1 MKNSIMKKLLAL
13 LVCVIMAVGV
23 LPMAALAEALPY
35 GKAEETKSGPSAPE
49 NDDAWKTVSIST
61 TVKTLGYKLVD
72 SMSPGNKYMILNT
85 NAAGDAKT
93 LGLGYNS
100 SNTLIIGSY
109 SAYSVSELGNEKFV
123 MYNGDIFG
131 DDFGGAVWDYYTAG
145 SSNYI
150 DNSYYQDSSNNNY
163 SLYYN
168 DYYYSN
174 GLDFSSTYYTPIGYS
189 STYGPYFKSN
199 DYYIKYNSNSDF
211 YASTGGSTYYRT
223 YVYQYGSWDVTSDI
237 SAYAAL
243 SGKTNFYIQK
253 GAYSSSASVIDM
265 IKDNIY
271 VWLSKQQDHVYAEL
285 TDAYT
290 ISGTVTPG
298 TVGDYTL
305 TVKFGTV
312 TLGTITVH
320 VIDSAPT
327 AVNVSPSGRV
337 ILGAG
342 SDEYTG
348 SQMYIS
354 YTINGSTVTD
364 VIDITLAMV
373 SGHNINEAGIYENCS
388 VTYNGTTY
396 NNYTLDVYSPDYA
409 DYPEPGAI
417 SVDKTASGINW
428 FNTGL
433 ANVELSAKG
442 VPSSKGID
450 LVIIVDTSSS
460 MKQTVTDSTK
470 TRIEVL
476 RESLV
481 DLVDIL
487 STPNAS
493 GQLPDVNIAIA
504 DFNGHSTNT
513 NSSFAY
519 EATNR
524 FADDIEM
531 SSDLSYCPGNVYTG
545 PNAGMLFDTSAEE
558 QGYLDASAFVPAASL
573 KGNDFSSIRV
583 LTNRGTNYDAGLGYA
598 YQLAKAKK
606 EQNEAKGEDRDI
618 VVIFMSDG
626 APHQFNFFIKA
637 YRNEPVSSDYD
648 TTSEYNTAHTAWE
661 DANTNW
667 KNFITGSGTC
677 WLTNESNTLYMN
689 GNNGNKH
696 WYAEAIK
703 ANPKSEYSIVDMSSD
718 HHTAGTENVH
728 IIGDD
733 HMFNVNG
740 LGAELY
746 TIGFGLSEDTQI
758 ELTVDDQ
765 KKVLSRLS
773 SGDGYSYSAD
783 SASDLTE
790 AFESIVGKVLTA
802 AKYAYY
808 EDTMGEAF
816 ELQTGDHGTNKQTI
830 QVKRYTVVRKSD
842 VGKTFTIGG
851 SSITLTAENIDS
863 YVGQRIDGIDPV
875 VIETVTF
882 KSDGSEAYSDQ
893 IGSGTTNIIDNGV
906 IVAKYFRYNLS
917 STTKEITVPVMDTT
931 VVTDV
936 PDKQHPYT
944 MRSYSFSTDPFS
956 EGWTKENSSSGT
968 GSGWTYNSTNIYS
981 RSCNGSTIYTPNA
994 KLYTPEIGVPAAGGN
1009 FTIDVF
1015 YYSSKYGA
1023 VGDQLKFYVQEK
1035 IDGGWETSS
1044 LKLTHTITSDNYNFM
1059 HPCTV
1064 DLSGY
1069 EGKTVRIMM
1078 HHDVGK
1084 GYGIRVD
1091 NAVFCGYNFATA
1103 QSGATETKQLAPYTF
1118 YWIIG
1123 DITEDE
1129 IALSYNVYLK
1139 NSIHDNNQTGV
1150 ADGIYPTNSEATLHY
1165 TNYLDTKCKKDTVSP
1180 ELPWGSAVVRY
1191 AFYYVDESG
1200 KPIINLV
1207 SGQTGSFAN
1216 RIAAV
1221 DPTQYQKF
1229 RFGSTVNIDASELAE
1244 AYGLTLYDA
1253 ASAYSVNVGSNMSNG
1268 SWSITK
1274 GTDKAATTY
1283 VTGYSGSNFSNS
1295 TTATGANCSNTT
1307 VWFAVVYRV
1316 GARDDTIVV
1325 DYGLPVTVNVL
1336 ENDLLSMI
1344 NDKAIAGVASEDERP
1359 KAEGTLLDS
1368 TTGVALASG
1377 FGTEKQGTY
1386 GKAVVTDNARGTI
1399 RYQLNKTTEN
1409 GKPVLMNGVETLAY
1423 AVRCPYVDS
1432 TGATV
1437 DTYYY
1442 ANLTIIPATTVYY
1455 EDSFVTYSAEW
1466 SAVANNAPEQAQD
1479 RPGYNS
1485 NPQLDANN
1493 LYGYD
1498 PIYDDERAFSMN
1510 DYHKVTVNADTDSKN
1525 PPAASFTFKGT
1536 GFDVIS
1542 KTDSTSGL
1550 MIVQVTNSSGLVKSL
1565 IVDTYYGYTYNNGIW
1580 TPAPS
1585 EGTPGVW
1592 QVPVIKV
1599 SDLAYG
1605 EYTVTI
1611 KVIYNSSFN
1620 HTGSDSYTVYLDAIR
1635 IYDPAKGDA
1644 TAEAAYKSDGEAN
1657 PDFVRFRD
1665 FVFSRSV
1672 APNGTTQTTFTGAIF
1687 IDGMGEVTAPFNYL
1701 NPSPNNE
1708 IYLTPGQGVYF
1719 RLMTDKDPSNARFM
1733 IGTKLAFGDSGKLA
1747 LSQKNTSSNGTNSW
1761 IELTLVDDLSTTAD
1775 MYYELK
1781 NISWSTTTVN
1791 KKTYYVSSDLMF
1803 SNPATKGTSSVIS
1816 ITNIKVTSNDGVK
1829 FVTTT
1834 DSSANP
1840 NALLQENENS
1850 IVACCDVRGI
1860 EAAVEHLDYLYGDY
1874 TIGDVNGDG
1883 NVNTF
1888 DALLVMRYA
1897 LGLVELKG
1905 SKLKAAD
1912 FSGDGT
1918 VSSYD
1923 ALVLMRH
1930 VLGAD

>member
-1 MKNSIMKKLLAL
+1 
-13 LVCVIMAVGV
+13 
-23 LPMAALAEALPY
+23 
-35 GKAEETKSGPSAPE
+35 
-49 NDDAWKTVSIST
+49 
-61 TVKTLGYKLVD
+61 
-72 SMSPGNKYMILNT
+72 
-85 NAAGDAKT
+85 
-93 LGLGYNS
+93 
-100 SNTLIIGSY
+100 
-109 SAYSVSELGNEKFV
+109 
-123 MYNGDIFG
+123 
-131 DDFGGAVWDYYTAG
+131 
-145 SSNYI
+145 
-150 DNSYYQDSSNNNY
+150 
-163 SLYYN
+163 
-168 DYYYSN
+168 
-174 GLDFSSTYYTPIGYS
+174 
-189 STYGPYFKSN
+189 
-199 DYYIKYNSNSDF
+199 
-211 YASTGGSTYYRT
+211 
-223 YVYQYGSWDVTSDI
+223 
-237 SAYAAL
+237 
-243 SGKTNFYIQK
+243 
-253 GAYSSSASVIDM
+253 
-265 IKDNIY
+265 
-271 VWLSKQQDHVYAEL
+271 
-285 TDAYT
+285 
-290 ISGTVTPG
+290 
-298 TVGDYTL
+298 
-305 TVKFGTV
+305 
-312 TLGTITVH
+312 
-320 VIDSAPT
+320 
-327 AVNVSPSGRV
+327 
-337 ILGAG
+337 
-342 SDEYTG
+342 
-348 SQMYIS
+348 
-354 YTINGSTVTD
+354 
-364 VIDITLAMV
+364 
-373 SGHNINEAGIYENCS
+373 
-388 VTYNGTTY
+388 
-396 NNYTLDVYSPDYA
+396 
-409 DYPEPGAI
+409 
-417 SVDKTASGINW
+417 
-428 FNTGL
+428 
-433 ANVELSAKG
+433 
-442 VPSSKGID
+442 
-450 LVIIVDTSSS
+450 
-460 MKQTVTDSTK
+460 
-470 TRIEVL
+470 
-476 RESLV
+476 
-481 DLVDIL
+481 
-487 STPNAS
+487 
-493 GQLPDVNIAIA
+493 
-504 DFNGHSTNT
+504 
-513 NSSFAY
+513 
-519 EATNR
+519 
-524 FADDIEM
+524 
-531 SSDLSYCPGNVYTG
+531 
-545 PNAGMLFDTSAEE
+545 
-558 QGYLDASAFVPAASL
+558 
-573 KGNDFSSIRV
+573 
-583 LTNRGTNYDAGLGYA
+583 
-598 YQLAKAKK
+598 
-606 EQNEAKGEDRDI
+606 
-618 VVIFMSDG
+618 
-626 APHQFNFFIKA
+626 
-637 YRNEPVSSDYD
+637 
-648 TTSEYNTAHTAWE
+648 
-661 DANTNW
+661 
-667 KNFITGSGTC
+667 
-677 WLTNESNTLYMN
+677 
-689 GNNGNKH
+689 
-696 WYAEAIK
+696 
-703 ANPKSEYSIVDMSSD
+703 MSSD

-728 IIGDD
+728 TIGDD
-733 HMFNVNG
+733 NMFNVNG

-758 ELTVDDQ
+758 ELTVDNQ

-783 SASDLTE
+783 SASELTE

-816 ELQTGDHGTNKQTI
+816 ELQTKDHGSNKQTI
-830 QVKRYTVVRKSD
+830 QVKRYTVVKKSD
-842 VGKTFTIGG
+842 VGETFTIGG
-851 SSITLTAENIDS
+851 SSVTLTAENIDS

-882 KSDGSEAYSDQ
+882 NSDGSEAYSDQ

-917 STTKEITVPVMDTT
+917 GFAKEITVPIMDTT
-931 VVTDV
+931 IVTDV
-936 PDKQHPYT
+936 PDKQYPYT
-944 MRSYSFSTDPFS
+944 MRSYSFSTNPFN
-956 EGWTKENSSSGT
+956 EGWTQENSSSVSD
-968 GSGWTYNSTNIYS
+968 SGWKFNTEYYEIRSASYS
-981 RSCNGSTIYTPNA
+981 SGVFTPDA
-994 KLYTPEIGVPAAGGN
+994 RLYTPEIVVPKAGGS
-1009 FTIDVF
+1009 FIIDAVF
-1015 YYSSKYGA
+1015 YSNANGTY
-1023 VGDQLKFYVQEK
+1023 GDQLDFYIQEK
-1035 IDGGWETSS
+1035 VGESW
-1044 LKLTHTITSDNYNFM
+1044 ITGEKYYTYVMTADNYATYT
-1059 HPCTV
+1059 PVTI
-1064 DLSGY
+1064 DLVGY
-1069 EGKTVRIMM
+1069 ENKTVRIMM
-1078 HHDVGK
+1078 HHNV
-1084 GYGIRVD
+1084 GYGYGVSVD
-1091 NAVFCGYNFATA
+1091 NAFFYGYNFATA

-1139 NSIHDNNQTGV
+1139 NSILDNNQTGV
-1150 ADGIYPTNSEATLHY
+1150 ADGIYPTNTEATLHY
-1165 TNYLDTKCKKDTVSP
+1165 TNYLDTKCEKDTVSP

-1229 RFGSTVNIDASELAE
+1229 RFGSTVNINASELAE

-1253 ASAYSVNVGSNMSNG
+1253 ASAYSVTAGSGMSDG

-1295 TTATGANCSNTT
+1295 TTATGAKCSNTT

-1344 NDKAIAGVASEDERP
+1344 NDKTIAGVASKDDRP
-1359 KAEGTLLDS
+1359 KVEDTLLGS
-1368 TTGVALASG
+1368 TTGVALAEG
-1377 FGTEKQGTY
+1377 FGLEKAGTY
-1386 GKAVVTDNARGTI
+1386 AKAVVRDNARGTI
-1399 RYQLNKTTEN
+1399 SYQLNSF
-1409 GKPVLMNGVETLAY
+1409 MNGVETLAY

-1455 EDSFVTYSAEW
+1455 EDSFVTYSEEW
-1466 SAVANNAPEQAQD
+1466 TVPDNNENPEQAQD

-1498 PIYDDERAFSMN
+1498 PIYDDELAFSMN
-1510 DYHKVTVNADTDSKN
+1510 GYHKVTVNEATDSRN
-1525 PPAASFTFKGT
+1525 PPSASFTFKGT

-1550 MIVQVTNSSGLVKSL
+1550 MIVQVENSSGGLVKSL

-1580 TPAPS
+1580 TAVPS

-1635 IYDPAKGDA
+1635 IYDPAKGNE

-1665 FVFSRSV
+1665 FVFSRSGV
-1672 APNGTTQTTFTGAIF
+1672 QNGTEYTFTGAIF
-1687 IDGMGEVTAPFNYL
+1687 IDGMGEVTAPAEGYSFNYL

-1708 IYLTPGQGVYF
+1708 IYLAPGQGVYF

-1747 LSQKNTSSNGTNSW
+1747 LSQKNVSTYVTDPW
-1761 IELTLVDDLSTTAD
+1761 IELTLVNDLSTTAD

-1781 NISWSTTTVN
+1781 NISWSTTTIN
-1791 KKTYYVSSDLMF
+1791 EKTYYVSSDLMF

-1834 DSSANP
+1834 DSSADP

-1912 FSGDGT
+1912 FNGDGT

>member
-35 GKAEETKSGPSAPE
+35 GKAEETKSPAIPTDGWIQISGAQ
-49 NDDAWKTVSIST
+49 TVT
-61 TVKTLGYKLVD
+61 GYKLVNSFTAGKKYQILASNQVTD
-72 SMSPGNKYMILNT
+72 SV
-85 NAAGDAKT
+85 AT
-93 LGLGYNS
+93 LGISTS
-100 SNTLIIGSY
+100 SGSLVAISTDIG
-109 SAYSVSELGNEKFV
+109 VTDIGGEKFV
-123 MYNGDIFG
+123 TYEGDI
-131 DDFGGAVWDYYTAG
+131 DALPAANNVWLYTTEGYLNNTHSSYSSYYLYQSRTNTSSFTVSDSYACKFTYNNCVYNSTRGYYMIFNG
-145 SSNYI
+145 SSFAAA
-150 DNSYYQDSSNNNY
+150 DSVSSNNTY
-163 SLYYN
+163 IYEYG
-168 DYYYSN
+168 DWTI
-174 GLDFSSTYYTPIGYS
+174 STE
-189 STYGPYFKSN
+189 
-199 DYYIKYNSNSDF
+199 
-211 YASTGGSTYYRT
+211 
-223 YVYQYGSWDVTSDI
+223 
-237 SAYAAL
+237 YAAM
-243 SGKTNFYIQK
+243 SGKTTYVLQN
-253 GAYSSSASVIDM
+253 SSSLTEAAIKEM
-265 IKDNIY
+265 IRANLN
-271 VWLSKQQDHVYAEL
+271 VWVSNVADQAHADAQL
-285 TDAYT
+285 TEDYSF
-290 ISGTVTPG
+290 SGSVTPG
-298 TVGDYTL
+298 T
-305 TVKFGTV
+305 
-312 TLGTITVH
+312 
-320 VIDSAPT
+320 
-327 AVNVSPSGRV
+327 
-337 ILGAG
+337 
-342 SDEYTG
+342 
-348 SQMYIS
+348 
-354 YTINGSTVTD
+354 
-364 VIDITLAMV
+364 
-373 SGHNINEAGIYENCS
+373 
-388 VTYNGTTY
+388 NGT
-396 NNYTLDVYSPDYA
+396 YTLDVTYGGVSIGSIKVYIVDNAAPTVSVTPSGSVALGADSSALVGSTMYINYTIDGETVSETVDVTFGMVTPPAGQTFSDAGLYTGCTVTYNSIDGRTVTYANYTLNIYSLDYP

-417 SVDKTASGINW
+417 SVNKTASGIDW

-442 VPSSKGID
+442 VPSNKGVDI
-450 LVIIVDTSSS
+450 VIIVDTSTS
-460 MKQTVTDSTK
+460 MNSTVGTTGK

-481 DLVDIL
+481 KLVNTL
-487 STPNAS
+487 STPNVS
-493 GQLPDVNIAIA
+493 GELPDVNVAIA

-524 FADDIEM
+524 FEYDNEM
-531 SSDLSYCPGNVYTG
+531 SSNLSYCPGNVYTG
-545 PNAGMLFDTSAEE
+545 PNAGTSNDQAE
-558 QGYLDASAFVPAASL
+558 GKGHFNAAAFVPVSSL
-573 KGNDFSSIRV
+573 VGNDFSSIQV
-583 LTNRGTNYDAGLGYA
+583 EKGRGTNYDAGLGYA
-598 YQLAKAKK
+598 YLLAKAKK
-606 EQNEAKGEDRDI
+606 AQNDANHDERDI

-626 APHQFNFFIKA
+626 APHQFNFFVKA
-637 YRNEPVSSDYD
+637 YWNGNNSSWQ
-648 TTSEYNTAHTAWE
+648 A
-661 DANTNW
+661 ANTNW
-667 KNFITGSGTC
+667 RNFITGSGTSI
-677 WLTNESNTLYMN
+677 LYSESNSLYMN

-703 ANPKSEYSIVDMSSD
+703 GNSKSEYSIVDMSSD
-718 HHTAGTENVH
+718 HHTAGTDNVH
-728 IIGDD
+728 IVGDE

-746 TIGFGLSEDTQI
+746 TIGFGLSEDDQI
-758 ELTVDDQ
+758 ELTVDNQ

-783 SASDLTE
+783 SASELTE

-802 AKYAYY
+802 AKYAYF
-808 EDTMGEAF
+808 EDTIGEAF
-816 ELQTGDHGTNKQTI
+816 ELQTGDHGTNEQTI

-851 SSITLTAENIDS
+851 SSVTLTAENIDS

-875 VIETVTF
+875 VIETVNF
-882 KSDGSEAYSDQ
+882 NSDGSEAYSDQ
-893 IGSGTTNIIDNGV
+893 IGSGTTNIIENDV

-917 STTKEITVPVMDTT
+917 GFAKEITVPIMDTT
-931 VVTDV
+931 IVTDV
-936 PDKQHPYT
+936 PDKQYPYT
-944 MRSYSFSTDPFS
+944 MRSYSFSTNPFN
-956 EGWTKENSSSGT
+956 EGWTQENSSSVSD
-968 GSGWTYNSTNIYS
+968 SGWKFNTEYYEIRSASYS
-981 RSCNGSTIYTPNA
+981 SGVFTPDA
-994 KLYTPEIGVPAAGGN
+994 RLYTPEIVVPKAGGS
-1009 FTIDVF
+1009 FIIDAVF
-1015 YYSSKYGA
+1015 YSNANGTY
-1023 VGDQLKFYVQEK
+1023 GDQLDFYIQEK
-1035 IDGGWETSS
+1035 VGESW
-1044 LKLTHTITSDNYNFM
+1044 ITGEKYYTYVMTADNYETYT
-1059 HPCTV
+1059 PVTI
-1064 DLSGY
+1064 DLVGY
-1069 EGKTVRIMM
+1069 ENKTVRIMM
-1078 HHDVGK
+1078 HHNV
-1084 GYGIRVD
+1084 GYGYGVSVD
-1091 NAVFCGYNFATA
+1091 NAFFYGYNFATA

-1139 NSIHDNNQTGV
+1139 NSILDNNQTGV
-1150 ADGIYPTNSEATLHY
+1150 ADGIYPTNTEATLHY
-1165 TNYLDTKCKKDTVSP
+1165 TNYLDTKCMKDTVSP

-1221 DPTQYQKF
+1221 DPTQYMKP
-1229 RFGSTVNIDASELAE
+1229 RFGSTVNINASELAE

-1423 AVRCPYVDS
+1423 AVRCPYVDL

-1455 EDSFVTYSAEW
+1455 EDSFVNYSEEW
-1466 SAVANNAPEQAQD
+1466 TVPDNNENPEQAQD

-1498 PIYDDERAFSMN
+1498 PIYDDELAFSMN
-1510 DYHKVTVNADTDSKN
+1510 GYHKVTVNADTDSSN
-1525 PPAASFTFKGT
+1525 PPSANFTFKGT

-1550 MIVQVTNSSGLVKSL
+1550 MIVQVENSSGGLVKSL

-1580 TPAPS
+1580 TPVPS

-1665 FVFSRSV
+1665 FVFSRSGV
-1672 APNGTTQTTFTGAIF
+1672 QNGTTYTFTGAIF
-1687 IDGMGEVTAPFNYL
+1687 IDGMGEVTAPAEGYSFNYL

-1747 LSQKNTSSNGTNSW
+1747 LSQKNVSTYVTDPW
-1761 IELTLVDDLSTTAD
+1761 IELTLVNDLSTTAD

-1781 NISWSTTTVN
+1781 NISWSTTTIN
-1791 KKTYYVSSDLMF
+1791 EKTYYVSSDLMF

-1834 DSSANP
+1834 DSSADP

-1912 FSGDGT
+1912 FNGDGT
-1918 VSSYD
+1918 ASSYD

>member
-35 GKAEETKSGPSAPE
+35 GKAEETKSPAIPTDGWIQISGAQ
-49 NDDAWKTVSIST
+49 TVT
-61 TVKTLGYKLVD
+61 GYKLVNSFTAGKKYQILASNQVTD
-72 SMSPGNKYMILNT
+72 SV
-85 NAAGDAKT
+85 AT
-93 LGLGYNS
+93 LGISTS
-100 SNTLIIGSY
+100 SGSLVAISTDIG
-109 SAYSVSELGNEKFV
+109 VTDIGGEKFV
-123 MYNGDIFG
+123 TYEGDI
-131 DDFGGAVWDYYTAG
+131 DALPAANNVWLYTTEGYLNNTHSSYSSYYLYQSRTNTSSFTVSDSYACKFTYNNCVYNSTRGYYMIFNG
-145 SSNYI
+145 SSFAAA
-150 DNSYYQDSSNNNY
+150 DSVSSNNTY
-163 SLYYN
+163 IYEYG
-168 DYYYSN
+168 DWTI
-174 GLDFSSTYYTPIGYS
+174 STE
-189 STYGPYFKSN
+189 
-199 DYYIKYNSNSDF
+199 
-211 YASTGGSTYYRT
+211 
-223 YVYQYGSWDVTSDI
+223 
-237 SAYAAL
+237 YAAM
-243 SGKTNFYIQK
+243 SGKTTYVLQN
-253 GAYSSSASVIDM
+253 SSSLTEAAIKEM
-265 IKDNIY
+265 IRANLN
-271 VWLSKQQDHVYAEL
+271 VWVSNVADQAHADAQL
-285 TDAYT
+285 TEDYSF
-290 ISGTVTPG
+290 SGSVTPG
-298 TVGDYTL
+298 T
-305 TVKFGTV
+305 
-312 TLGTITVH
+312 
-320 VIDSAPT
+320 
-327 AVNVSPSGRV
+327 
-337 ILGAG
+337 
-342 SDEYTG
+342 
-348 SQMYIS
+348 
-354 YTINGSTVTD
+354 
-364 VIDITLAMV
+364 
-373 SGHNINEAGIYENCS
+373 
-388 VTYNGTTY
+388 NGT
-396 NNYTLDVYSPDYA
+396 YTLDVTYGGVSIGSIKVYIVDNAAPTVSVTPSGSVALGADSSALVGSTMYINYTIDGETVSETVDVTFGMVTPPAGQTFSDAGLYTGCTVTYNSIDGRTVTYANYTLNIYSLDYP

-417 SVDKTASGINW
+417 SVDKTASGIDW

-442 VPSSKGID
+442 VPSNKGVDI
-450 LVIIVDTSSS
+450 VVIVDTSTS
-460 MKQTVTDSTK
+460 MNSTVGTTGK

-481 DLVDIL
+481 KLVNTL
-487 STPNAS
+487 STPNVS
-493 GQLPDVNIAIA
+493 GELPDVNVAIA

-524 FADDIEM
+524 FEYDNEM
-531 SSDLSYCPGNVYTG
+531 SSNLSYCPGNVYTG
-545 PNAGMLFDTSAEE
+545 PNAGTSNDQAE
-558 QGYLDASAFVPAASL
+558 GKGHFNAAAFVPVSSL
-573 KGNDFSSIRV
+573 VGNDFSSIQV
-583 LTNRGTNYDAGLGYA
+583 EKGRGTNYDAGLGYA
-598 YQLAKAKK
+598 YLLAKAKK
-606 EQNEAKGEDRDI
+606 AQNDANHDERDI

-626 APHQFNFFIKA
+626 APHQFNFFVKA
-637 YRNEPVSSDYD
+637 YWNGNNSSWQ
-648 TTSEYNTAHTAWE
+648 A
-661 DANTNW
+661 ANTNW
-667 KNFITGSGTC
+667 RNFITGSGTSI
-677 WLTNESNTLYMN
+677 LYSESNSLYMN

-703 ANPKSEYSIVDMSSD
+703 GNSKSEYSIVDMSSD
-718 HHTAGTENVH
+718 HHTAGTDNVH
-728 IIGDD
+728 IVGDE

-746 TIGFGLSEDTQI
+746 TIGFGLSEDDQI
-758 ELTVDDQ
+758 ELTVDNQ

-783 SASDLTE
+783 SASELTE

-851 SSITLTAENIDS
+851 SSVTLTAENIDS

-882 KSDGSEAYSDQ
+882 KNDGSEAYSDQ
-893 IGSGTTNIIDNGV
+893 IGSGTTNIIENDV

-917 STTKEITVPVMDTT
+917 GSAKEITVPIMDTT
-931 VVTDV
+931 IVTDV
-936 PDKQHPYT
+936 PDKQYPYT
-944 MRSYSFSTDPFS
+944 MRSYSFSTNPFK
-956 EGWTKENSSSGT
+956 EGWTQENSSSVSD
-968 GSGWTYNSTNIYS
+968 SGWKFNTDYYEIRSASYS
-981 RSCNGSTIYTPNA
+981 SGVFTPDA
-994 KLYTPEIGVPAAGGN
+994 RLYTPEIVVPKAGGS
-1009 FTIDVF
+1009 FIIDAVF
-1015 YYSSKYGA
+1015 YSNANGTY
-1023 VGDQLKFYVQEK
+1023 GDQLDFYIQEK
-1035 IDGGWETSS
+1035 VGESW
-1044 LKLTHTITSDNYNFM
+1044 ITGEKYYTYVMTADNYETYT
-1059 HPCTV
+1059 PVTI
-1064 DLSGY
+1064 DLVGY
-1069 EGKTVRIMM
+1069 ENKTVRIMM
-1078 HHDVGK
+1078 HHNV
-1084 GYGIRVD
+1084 GYGYGVSVD
-1091 NAVFCGYNFATA
+1091 NAFFYGYNFATA

-1139 NSIHDNNQTGV
+1139 NSILDNNQTGV
-1150 ADGIYPTNSEATLHY
+1150 ADGIYPTNTEATLHY
-1165 TNYLDTKCKKDTVSP
+1165 TNYLDTKCMKDTVSP

-1221 DPTQYQKF
+1221 DPTQYMKP
-1229 RFGSTVNIDASELAE
+1229 RFGSTVNINASELAE

-1253 ASAYSVNVGSNMSNG
+1253 ASAYSVTAGSGMSDG

-1359 KAEGTLLDS
+1359 KAEGTLLGS

-1423 AVRCPYVDS
+1423 AVRCPYVDL

-1455 EDSFVTYSAEW
+1455 EDSFVNYSEEW
-1466 SAVANNAPEQAQD
+1466 TVPDNNENPEQAQD

-1498 PIYDDERAFSMN
+1498 PIYDDELAFSMN
-1510 DYHKVTVNADTDSKN
+1510 GYHKVTVNADTDSSN
-1525 PPAASFTFKGT
+1525 PPSANFTFKGT

-1550 MIVQVTNSSGLVKSL
+1550 MIVQVTNSSGGLVKSL

-1580 TPAPS
+1580 TPVPS

-1665 FVFSRSV
+1665 FVFSRSGV
-1672 APNGTTQTTFTGAIF
+1672 QNGTTYTFTGAIF
-1687 IDGMGEVTAPFNYL
+1687 IDGMGEVTAPAEDYSFNYL

-1747 LSQKNTSSNGTNSW
+1747 LSQKNVSTYVTDPW
-1761 IELTLVDDLSTTAD
+1761 IELTLVNELSTTAD

-1781 NISWSTTTVN
+1781 NISWSTTTIN
-1791 KKTYYVSSDLMF
+1791 GKTYYVSSDLMF

-1816 ITNIKVTSNDGVK
+1816 ITNIKVTSNDGVR

-1834 DSSANP
+1834 DSSADP

-1912 FSGDGT
+1912 FNGDGT

>member
-35 GKAEETKSGPSAPE
+35 GKAEETKSPAIPTDGWIQISGAQ
-49 NDDAWKTVSIST
+49 TVT
-61 TVKTLGYKLVD
+61 GYKLVNSFTAGKKYQILASNQVTD
-72 SMSPGNKYMILNT
+72 SV
-85 NAAGDAKT
+85 AT
-93 LGLGYNS
+93 LGISTS
-100 SNTLIIGSY
+100 SGSLVAISTDIG
-109 SAYSVSELGNEKFV
+109 VTDIGGEKFV
-123 MYNGDIFG
+123 TYEGDI
-131 DDFGGAVWDYYTAG
+131 DALPAANNVWLYTTEGYLNNTHSSYSSYYLYQSRTNTSSFTVSDSYACKFTYNNCVYNSTRGYYMIFNG
-145 SSNYI
+145 SSFAAA
-150 DNSYYQDSSNNNY
+150 DSVSSNNTY
-163 SLYYN
+163 IYEYG
-168 DYYYSN
+168 DWTI
-174 GLDFSSTYYTPIGYS
+174 STE
-189 STYGPYFKSN
+189 
-199 DYYIKYNSNSDF
+199 
-211 YASTGGSTYYRT
+211 
-223 YVYQYGSWDVTSDI
+223 
-237 SAYAAL
+237 YAAM
-243 SGKTNFYIQK
+243 SGKTTYVLQN
-253 GAYSSSASVIDM
+253 SSS
-265 IKDNIY
+265 
-271 VWLSKQQDHVYAEL
+271 L
-285 TDAYT
+285 TDAAIKEMIRANLNVWVSNVADQAHADAQLTEDY
-290 ISGTVTPG
+290 SFRGSVTPG
-298 TVGDYTL
+298 T
-305 TVKFGTV
+305 
-312 TLGTITVH
+312 
-320 VIDSAPT
+320 
-327 AVNVSPSGRV
+327 
-337 ILGAG
+337 
-342 SDEYTG
+342 
-348 SQMYIS
+348 
-354 YTINGSTVTD
+354 
-364 VIDITLAMV
+364 
-373 SGHNINEAGIYENCS
+373 
-388 VTYNGTTY
+388 NGT
-396 NNYTLDVYSPDYA
+396 YTLDVTYGGVSIGSIKVYIVDNAAPTVSVTPSGSVALGADSSALVGSTMYINYTIDGETVSETVDVTFGMVTPPAGQTFSDAGLYTGCTVTYNSIDGRTVTYANYTLNIYSLDYP

-417 SVDKTASGINW
+417 SVNKTASGIDW

-442 VPSSKGID
+442 VPSNKGVDI
-450 LVIIVDTSSS
+450 VIIVDTSTS
-460 MKQTVTDSTK
+460 MNDPVGSTGK

-481 DLVDIL
+481 KLVNTL
-487 STPNAS
+487 STPNVS
-493 GQLPDVNIAIA
+493 GELPDVNVAIA

-524 FADDIEM
+524 FDDDNEM
-531 SSDLSYCPGNVYTG
+531 SSNLSYCPGNVYTG
-545 PNAGMLFDTSAEE
+545 PNAGTSNDQAE
-558 QGYLDASAFVPAASL
+558 GKGHFNAAAFVPVSSL
-573 KGNDFSSIRV
+573 VGNDFSSIQV
-583 LTNRGTNYDAGLGYA
+583 ETGRGTNYDAGLGYA
-598 YQLAKAKK
+598 YLLAKAKK
-606 EQNEAKGEDRDI
+606 AQNDANHDERDI

-626 APHQFNFFIKA
+626 APHQFNFFVKA
-637 YRNEPVSSDYD
+637 YWKNPGGNNSSWQ
-648 TTSEYNTAHTAWE
+648 A
-661 DANTNW
+661 ANTNW
-667 KNFITGSGTC
+667 RNFITGSGNC
-677 WLTNESNTLYMN
+677 ILYSESNSLYMN
-689 GNNGNKH
+689 ENNNSKH

-703 ANPKSEYSIVDMSSD
+703 GNSKSEYSIVDMSSD

-733 HMFNVNG
+733 HMFNVIG

-746 TIGFGLSEDTQI
+746 TIGFGLSEDDQI
-758 ELTVDDQ
+758 ELTVDNQ

-851 SSITLTAENIDS
+851 SSVTLTAENIDS
-863 YVGQRIDGIDPV
+863 YVGQRIDGIAPT

-882 KSDGSEAYSDQ
+882 SSDGREAYSDQ
-893 IGSGTTNIIDNGV
+893 IGSGTTNIIENRV

-917 STTKEITVPVMDTT
+917 GSAKEITVPIMDTT
-931 VVTDV
+931 IVTDV
-936 PDKQHPYT
+936 PDKQYPYT
-944 MRSYSFSTDPFS
+944 MRSYSFSTNPFN
-956 EGWTKENSSSGT
+956 EGWTQENSSSVSD
-968 GSGWTYNSTNIYS
+968 SGWKFNTKYYEIRSASYS
-981 RSCNGSTIYTPNA
+981 SGVFTPDA
-994 KLYTPEIGVPAAGGN
+994 RLYTPEIVVPEAGGS
-1009 FTIDVF
+1009 FIIDAVF
-1015 YYSSKYGA
+1015 YSTDNGTY
-1023 VGDQLKFYVQEK
+1023 GDQLDFYIQEK
-1035 IDGGWETSS
+1035 VGESWTTGEKYCTYVM
-1044 LKLTHTITSDNYNFM
+1044 TADNYETYT
-1059 HPCTV
+1059 PVTI
-1064 DLSGY
+1064 DLVGY
-1069 EGKTVRIMM
+1069 ENKTVRIMM
-1078 HHDVGK
+1078 HHNV
-1084 GYGIRVD
+1084 GYGYGVSVD
-1091 NAVFCGYNFATA
+1091 NAFFYGYNFATA

-1139 NSIHDNNQTGV
+1139 NSILDNNQTGV
-1150 ADGIYPTNSEATLHY
+1150 ADGIYPTNTEATLHY
-1165 TNYLDTKCKKDTVSP
+1165 TNYLGTKCEKDTVSP

-1229 RFGSTVNIDASELAE
+1229 RFGSTVNINASELAE

-1253 ASAYSVNVGSNMSNG
+1253 ASAYSVTAGSGMSDG

-1455 EDSFVTYSAEW
+1455 EDSFVTYSTGW
-1466 SAVANNAPEQAQD
+1466 SAVANDDPEQAQD

-1498 PIYDDERAFSMN
+1498 PIYDDELAFSMN
-1510 DYHKVTVNADTDSKN
+1510 GYHKVTVNAATDSSN
-1525 PPAASFTFKGT
+1525 PPSASFTFKGT

-1550 MIVQVTNSSGLVKSL
+1550 MIVQVTNSSGGLVKSL

-1580 TPAPS
+1580 TPVPS

-1665 FVFSRSV
+1665 FVFSRSGV
-1672 APNGTTQTTFTGAIF
+1672 QNGTTYTFTGAIF
-1687 IDGMGEVTAPFNYL
+1687 IDGMGEVTAPAEGYSFNYL

-1747 LSQKNTSSNGTNSW
+1747 LSQKNVSTYVTDPW
-1761 IELTLVDDLSTTAD
+1761 IELTLVNDLSTTAD

-1781 NISWSTTTVN
+1781 NISWSTTTIN
-1791 KKTYYVSSDLMF
+1791 EKTYYVSSDLMF

-1912 FSGDGT
+1912 FNGDGT

>member
-1 MKNSIMKKLLAL
+1 
-13 LVCVIMAVGV
+13 MAVGV

-35 GKAEETKSGPSAPE
+35 GKAEETKSPAIPTDGWIQISGAQ
-49 NDDAWKTVSIST
+49 TVT
-61 TVKTLGYKLVD
+61 GYKLVNSFTAGKKYQILASNQVTD
-72 SMSPGNKYMILNT
+72 SV
-85 NAAGDAKT
+85 AT
-93 LGLGYNS
+93 LGISTS
-100 SNTLIIGSY
+100 SGSLVAISTDIG
-109 SAYSVSELGNEKFV
+109 VTDIGGEKFV
-123 MYNGDIFG
+123 TYEGAIDALSAANNVWLYTTEGYLNNTHSSYSSYYLYQSRTNTSSFTVSDSYACKFTYNNCVYNSTRGYYMIFN
-131 DDFGGAVWDYYTAG
+131 G
-145 SSNYI
+145 SSFAAA
-150 DNSYYQDSSNNNY
+150 DSVSSNNTY
-163 SLYYN
+163 IYEYG
-168 DYYYSN
+168 DWTI
-174 GLDFSSTYYTPIGYS
+174 STE
-189 STYGPYFKSN
+189 
-199 DYYIKYNSNSDF
+199 
-211 YASTGGSTYYRT
+211 
-223 YVYQYGSWDVTSDI
+223 
-237 SAYAAL
+237 YAAM
-243 SGKTNFYIQK
+243 SGKTTYVLQN
-253 GAYSSSASVIDM
+253 SSS
-265 IKDNIY
+265 
-271 VWLSKQQDHVYAEL
+271 L
-285 TDAYT
+285 TDAAIKEMIRANLNVWVSNVADQAHADAQLTEDYSF
-290 ISGTVTPG
+290 SGSVTPG
-298 TVGDYTL
+298 T
-305 TVKFGTV
+305 
-312 TLGTITVH
+312 
-320 VIDSAPT
+320 
-327 AVNVSPSGRV
+327 
-337 ILGAG
+337 
-342 SDEYTG
+342 
-348 SQMYIS
+348 
-354 YTINGSTVTD
+354 
-364 VIDITLAMV
+364 
-373 SGHNINEAGIYENCS
+373 
-388 VTYNGTTY
+388 NGT
-396 NNYTLDVYSPDYA
+396 YTLDVTYGGVSIGSIKVYIVDNAAPTVSVTPSGSVALGADSSALVGSTMYINYTIDGETVSETVDVTFGMVTPPAGQTFSDAGLYTGCTVTYNSIDGRTVTYANYTLNIYSLDYP

-417 SVDKTASGINW
+417 SVNKTASGIDW

-442 VPSSKGID
+442 VPSNKGVDI
-450 LVIIVDTSSS
+450 VVIVDTSTS
-460 MKQTVTDSTK
+460 MNSTVGTTGK

-481 DLVDIL
+481 KLVNTL
-487 STPNAS
+487 STPNVS
-493 GQLPDVNIAIA
+493 GELPDVNVAIA

-524 FADDIEM
+524 FADDIDM
-531 SSDLSYCPGNVYTG
+531 SSNLSYCPGNVYTG
-545 PNAGMLFDTSAEE
+545 PNAGTSNDQAEGE
-558 QGYLDASAFVPAASL
+558 GHFNAAAFVPVSSL
-573 KGNDFSSIRV
+573 VGNDFSSIQV
-583 LTNRGTNYDAGLGYA
+583 ETGRGTNYDAGLGYA
-598 YQLAKAKK
+598 YLLAKAKK
-606 EQNEAKGEDRDI
+606 AQNDANHDERDI

-626 APHQFNFFIKA
+626 APHQFNFFVKA
-637 YRNEPVSSDYD
+637 YWNGNNSSWQ
-648 TTSEYNTAHTAWE
+648 A
-661 DANTNW
+661 ANTNW
-667 KNFITGSGTC
+667 RNFITGSGTSI
-677 WLTNESNTLYMN
+677 LYSESNSLYMN

-703 ANPKSEYSIVDMSSD
+703 GNSKSEYSIVDMSSD
-718 HHTAGTENVH
+718 HHTAGTENVN

-746 TIGFGLSEDTQI
+746 TIGFGLSEDDQI
-758 ELTVDDQ
+758 ELTVDNQ

-783 SASDLTE
+783 SASELTE

-851 SSITLTAENIDS
+851 SSVTLTAENIDS

-882 KSDGSEAYSDQ
+882 NSDGSEAYSDQ
-893 IGSGTTNIIDNGV
+893 IGSGTTNIIDNDV

-917 STTKEITVPVMDTT
+917 GSAKEITVPIMDTT
-931 VVTDV
+931 IVTDV
-936 PDKQHPYT
+936 PDKQYPYT
-944 MRSYSFSTDPFS
+944 MRSYSFSTNPFND
-956 EGWTKENSSSGT
+956 GWTQENSSSVSD
-968 GSGWTYNSTNIYS
+968 SGWKFNTDYYEIRSASYS
-981 RSCNGSTIYTPNA
+981 SGVFTPDA
-994 KLYTPEIGVPAAGGN
+994 RLYTPEIVVPKAGGS
-1009 FTIDVF
+1009 FIIDAVF
-1015 YYSSKYGA
+1015 YSNANGTY
-1023 VGDQLKFYVQEK
+1023 GDQLDFYIQEK
-1035 IDGGWETSS
+1035 VGESW
-1044 LKLTHTITSDNYNFM
+1044 ITGEKYYTYVMTADNYETYT
-1059 HPCTV
+1059 PVTI
-1064 DLSGY
+1064 DLVGY
-1069 EGKTVRIMM
+1069 ENKTVRIMM
-1078 HHDVGK
+1078 HHNV
-1084 GYGIRVD
+1084 GYGYGVSVD
-1091 NAVFCGYNFATA
+1091 NAFFYGYNFATA

-1139 NSIHDNNQTGV
+1139 NSILDNNQTGV
-1150 ADGIYPTNSEATLHY
+1150 ADGIYPTNTEATLHY
-1165 TNYLDTKCKKDTVSP
+1165 TNYLDTKCMKDTVSP

-1221 DPTQYQKF
+1221 DPTQYMKP
-1229 RFGSTVNIDASELAE
+1229 RFGSTVNINASELAE

-1253 ASAYSVNVGSNMSNG
+1253 ASAYSVNVGSNMSDG

-1399 RYQLNKTTEN
+1399 SYQLNSFI
-1409 GKPVLMNGVETLAY
+1409 NGVETLAY

-1455 EDSFVTYSAEW
+1455 EDSFVNYSEEW
-1466 SAVANNAPEQAQD
+1466 TVPDNNENPEQAQD

-1498 PIYDDERAFSMN
+1498 PIYDDELAFSMN
-1510 DYHKVTVNADTDSKN
+1510 GYHKVTVNADTDSSN
-1525 PPAASFTFKGT
+1525 PPSANFTFKGT

-1550 MIVQVTNSSGLVKSL
+1550 MIVQVENSSEGLVKSL

-1580 TPAPS
+1580 TAVPS

-1635 IYDPAKGDA
+1635 IYDPAKGNE

-1665 FVFSRSV
+1665 FVFSRSGV
-1672 APNGTTQTTFTGAIF
+1672 QNGTTYTFTGAIF
-1687 IDGMGEVTAPFNYL
+1687 IDGMGEVTAPAEGYSFNYL

-1708 IYLTPGQGVYF
+1708 IYLAPGQGVYF
-1719 RLMTDKDPSNARFM
+1719 RLMTDRDPSNARFM

-1747 LSQKNTSSNGTNSW
+1747 LSQKNVSTYVTDPW
-1761 IELTLVDDLSTTAD
+1761 IELTLVNDLSTTAD

-1781 NISWSTTTVN
+1781 NISWSTTTIN
-1791 KKTYYVSSDLMF
+1791 EKTYYVSSDLMF

-1834 DSSANP
+1834 DSSADP

-1912 FSGDGT
+1912 FNGDST

>member
-1 MKNSIMKKLLAL
+1 
-13 LVCVIMAVGV
+13 MAVGV

-35 GKAEETKSGPSAPE
+35 GKAEETKSPAIPTDGWIQISGAQ
-49 NDDAWKTVSIST
+49 TVT
-61 TVKTLGYKLVD
+61 GYKLVNSFTAGKKYQILASNQVTD
-72 SMSPGNKYMILNT
+72 SV
-85 NAAGDAKT
+85 AT
-93 LGLGYNS
+93 LGISTS
-100 SNTLIIGSY
+100 SGSLVAISTDIG
-109 SAYSVSELGNEKFV
+109 VTDIGGEKFV
-123 MYNGDIFG
+123 TYEGDI
-131 DDFGGAVWDYYTAG
+131 DALSAANNVWLYTTEGYLNNTHSSYSSYYLYQSRTNTSSFTVSDSYACKFTYNNCVYNSTRGYYMIFNG
-145 SSNYI
+145 SSFAAA
-150 DNSYYQDSSNNNY
+150 DSVSSNNTY
-163 SLYYN
+163 IYEYG
-168 DYYYSN
+168 DWTI
-174 GLDFSSTYYTPIGYS
+174 STE
-189 STYGPYFKSN
+189 
-199 DYYIKYNSNSDF
+199 
-211 YASTGGSTYYRT
+211 
-223 YVYQYGSWDVTSDI
+223 
-237 SAYAAL
+237 YAAM
-243 SGKTNFYIQK
+243 SGKTTYVLQN
-253 GAYSSSASVIDM
+253 SSS
-265 IKDNIY
+265 
-271 VWLSKQQDHVYAEL
+271 L
-285 TDAYT
+285 TDAAIKEMIRANLNVWVSNVADQAHADAQLTEDYSF
-290 ISGTVTPG
+290 SGSVTPG
-298 TVGDYTL
+298 T
-305 TVKFGTV
+305 
-312 TLGTITVH
+312 
-320 VIDSAPT
+320 
-327 AVNVSPSGRV
+327 
-337 ILGAG
+337 
-342 SDEYTG
+342 
-348 SQMYIS
+348 
-354 YTINGSTVTD
+354 
-364 VIDITLAMV
+364 
-373 SGHNINEAGIYENCS
+373 
-388 VTYNGTTY
+388 NGT
-396 NNYTLDVYSPDYA
+396 YTLDVIYGGVSIGSIKVYIVDNAAPTVSVTPSGSVALGADSSALVGSTMYINYTIDGETVSETVDVTFGMVTPPAGQTFSDAGLYTGCTVTYNSIDGRTVTYANYTLNIYSLDYP

-417 SVDKTASGINW
+417 SVNKTASGIDW

-442 VPSSKGID
+442 VPSNKGVDI
-450 LVIIVDTSSS
+450 VIIVDTSTS
-460 MKQTVTDSTK
+460 MNSTVGTTGK

-481 DLVDIL
+481 KLVNTL
-487 STPNAS
+487 STPNVS
-493 GQLPDVNIAIA
+493 GELPDVNVAIA

-524 FADDIEM
+524 FADDIDM
-531 SSDLSYCPGNVYTG
+531 SSNLSYCPGNVYTG
-545 PNAGMLFDTSAEE
+545 PNAGTSNDQAEGE
-558 QGYLDASAFVPAASL
+558 GHFNAAAFVPVSSL
-573 KGNDFSSIRV
+573 VGNDFSSIQV
-583 LTNRGTNYDAGLGYA
+583 ETGRGTNYDAGLGYA
-598 YQLAKAKK
+598 YLLAKAKK
-606 EQNEAKGEDRDI
+606 AQNDANHDERDI

-626 APHQFNFFIKA
+626 APHQFNFFVKA
-637 YRNEPVSSDYD
+637 YWNEPGWNYSSWQ
-648 TTSEYNTAHTAWE
+648 A
-661 DANTNW
+661 ANTNW
-667 KNFITGSGTC
+667 RNFITGSGTSI
-677 WLTNESNTLYMN
+677 LYSESNSLYMN

-703 ANPKSEYSIVDMSSD
+703 GNSKSEYSIVDMSSD
-718 HHTAGTENVH
+718 HHTAGTDNVH
-728 IIGDD
+728 IVGDE

-746 TIGFGLSEDTQI
+746 TIGFGLSEDDQI
-758 ELTVDDQ
+758 ELTVDNQ

-783 SASDLTE
+783 SASELTE

-802 AKYAYY
+802 AKYAYF
-808 EDTMGEAF
+808 EDTIGEAF
-816 ELQTGDHGTNKQTI
+816 ELQTGDHGTNEQTI

-851 SSITLTAENIDS
+851 SLVTLTADNIDS

-875 VIETVTF
+875 VIETVNF
-882 KSDGSEAYSDQ
+882 NSDGSEAYSDQ
-893 IGSGTTNIIDNGV
+893 IGSGTTNIIENDV

-917 STTKEITVPVMDTT
+917 GFAKEITVPIMDTT
-931 VVTDV
+931 IVTDV
-936 PDKQHPYT
+936 PDKQYPYT
-944 MRSYSFSTDPFS
+944 MRSYSFSTNPFN
-956 EGWTKENSSSGT
+956 EGWTQENSSSVSD
-968 GSGWTYNSTNIYS
+968 SGWKFNTEYYEIRSASYS
-981 RSCNGSTIYTPNA
+981 SGVFTPDA
-994 KLYTPEIGVPAAGGN
+994 RLYTPEIVVPKAGGS
-1009 FTIDVF
+1009 FIIDAVF
-1015 YYSSKYGA
+1015 YSNANGTY
-1023 VGDQLKFYVQEK
+1023 GDQLDFYIQEK
-1035 IDGGWETSS
+1035 VGESW
-1044 LKLTHTITSDNYNFM
+1044 ITGEKYYTYVMTADNYETYT
-1059 HPCTV
+1059 PVTI
-1064 DLSGY
+1064 DLVGY
-1069 EGKTVRIMM
+1069 ENKTVRIMM
-1078 HHDVGK
+1078 HHNV
-1084 GYGIRVD
+1084 GYGYGVSVD
-1091 NAVFCGYNFATA
+1091 NAFFYGYNFATA

-1139 NSIHDNNQTGV
+1139 NSILDNNQTGV
-1150 ADGIYPTNSEATLHY
+1150 ADGIYPTNTEATLHY
-1165 TNYLDTKCKKDTVSP
+1165 TNYLDTKCMKDTVSP

-1221 DPTQYQKF
+1221 DPTQYMKP
-1229 RFGSTVNIDASELAE
+1229 RFGSTVNINASELAE

-1399 RYQLNKTTEN
+1399 SYQLNSFI
-1409 GKPVLMNGVETLAY
+1409 NGVETLAY

-1498 PIYDDERAFSMN
+1498 PIYDDELAFSMN
-1510 DYHKVTVNADTDSKN
+1510 GYHKVTVNEATDSRN
-1525 PPAASFTFKGT
+1525 PPSARFTFKGT

-1550 MIVQVTNSSGLVKSL
+1550 MIVQVENSSGGLVKSL

-1580 TPAPS
+1580 TAVPS

-1635 IYDPAKGDA
+1635 IYDPAKGNE

-1665 FVFSRSV
+1665 FVFSRSGV
-1672 APNGTTQTTFTGAIF
+1672 QNGTTYTFTGAIF
-1687 IDGMGEVTAPFNYL
+1687 IDGMGEVTAPAEDYSFNYL

-1708 IYLTPGQGVYF
+1708 IYLAPGQGVYF
-1719 RLMTDKDPSNARFM
+1719 RLMTDRDPSNARFM
-1733 IGTKLAFGDSGKLA
+1733 IGTKLAFGDPGKLA
-1747 LSQKNTSSNGTNSW
+1747 LSQKNVSTYVTDPW
-1761 IELTLVDDLSTTAD
+1761 IELTLVNDLSTTAD

-1781 NISWSTTTVN
+1781 NISWSTTTIN
-1791 KKTYYVSSDLMF
+1791 EKTYYVSSDLMF

-1834 DSSANP
+1834 DSSADP

-1912 FSGDGT
+1912 FNGDGT
-1918 VSSYD
+1918 ASSYD

>member
-35 GKAEETKSGPSAPE
+35 GKAEETKSPAIPTDGWIQISGAQ
-49 NDDAWKTVSIST
+49 TVT
-61 TVKTLGYKLVD
+61 GYKLVNSFTAGKKYQILGSNQATD
-72 SMSPGNKYMILNT
+72 STKS
-85 NAAGDAKT
+85 
-93 LGLGYNS
+93 LGMGYS
-100 SNTLIIGSY
+100 ISNGHYLEPLSKGITEIG
-109 SAYSVSELGNEKFV
+109 GEKFV
-123 MYNGDIFG
+123 TYDGSIDTATDEINVWQYTTNSYLKNTYYTSYYLIWGGSSTGFTVHKRYKDSFSYSNNCVYNTTEGYYLVYNG
-131 DDFGGAVWDYYTAG
+131 
-145 SSNYI
+145 SSFAAAT
-150 DNSYYQDSSNNNY
+150 SVSSNNTY
-163 SLYYN
+163 IYEYG
-168 DYYYSN
+168 DWTI
-174 GLDFSSTYYTPIGYS
+174 STE
-189 STYGPYFKSN
+189 
-199 DYYIKYNSNSDF
+199 
-211 YASTGGSTYYRT
+211 
-223 YVYQYGSWDVTSDI
+223 
-237 SAYAAL
+237 YAAM
-243 SGKTNFYIQK
+243 SGKTTYVLQN
-253 GAYSSSASVIDM
+253 SSS
-265 IKDNIY
+265 
-271 VWLSKQQDHVYAEL
+271 L
-285 TDAYT
+285 TDAAIKEMIRANLNVWVSNVADQAHADAQLTEDYSF
-290 ISGTVTPG
+290 SGSVTPG
-298 TVGDYTL
+298 T
-305 TVKFGTV
+305 
-312 TLGTITVH
+312 
-320 VIDSAPT
+320 
-327 AVNVSPSGRV
+327 
-337 ILGAG
+337 
-342 SDEYTG
+342 
-348 SQMYIS
+348 
-354 YTINGSTVTD
+354 
-364 VIDITLAMV
+364 
-373 SGHNINEAGIYENCS
+373 
-388 VTYNGTTY
+388 NGT
-396 NNYTLDVYSPDYA
+396 YTLDVTYGGVSIGSIKVYIVDNAAPTVSVTPSGSVALGADSSALVGSTMYINYTIDGETVSETVDVTFGMVTPPAGQTFSDAGLYTGCTVTYNSIDGRTVTYANYTLNIYSLDYP

-417 SVDKTASGINW
+417 SVNKTASGIDW

-442 VPSSKGID
+442 VPSNKGVDI
-450 LVIIVDTSSS
+450 VIIVDTSTS
-460 MKQTVTDSTK
+460 MNSTVGTTGK

-481 DLVDIL
+481 KLVNTL
-487 STPNAS
+487 STPNVS
-493 GQLPDVNIAIA
+493 GELPDVNVAIA
-504 DFNGHSTNT
+504 DFNEHSTNT

-531 SSDLSYCPGNVYTG
+531 SRDLSYCPGNVYTG
-545 PNAGMLFDTSAEE
+545 PNAGTSNDQAE
-558 QGYLDASAFVPAASL
+558 GKGHFNAAAFVPVSSL
-573 KGNDFSSIRV
+573 VGNDFSSIQV
-583 LTNRGTNYDAGLGYA
+583 ETGRGTNYDAGLGYA
-598 YQLAKAKK
+598 YLLAKAKK
-606 EQNEAKGEDRDI
+606 AQNDANHDERDI

-626 APHQFNFFIKA
+626 APHQFNFFVKA
-637 YRNEPVSSDYD
+637 YWNEPGWNYSSWQ
-648 TTSEYNTAHTAWE
+648 A
-661 DANTNW
+661 ANTNW
-667 KNFITGSGTC
+667 RNFITGSGTC
-677 WLTNESNTLYMN
+677 ILFSESNSLYMN
-689 GNNGNKH
+689 GNNNNKH

-703 ANPKSEYSIVDMSSD
+703 GNSKSEYSIVDMSSD
-718 HHTAGTENVH
+718 HHTAGTDNVH
-728 IIGDD
+728 IVGDE

-746 TIGFGLSEDTQI
+746 TIGFGLSEDDQI
-758 ELTVDDQ
+758 ELTVDNQ

-816 ELQTGDHGTNKQTI
+816 ELQTKDHGSNKQTI
-830 QVKRYTVVRKSD
+830 QVKRYTVVKKSD
-842 VGKTFTIGG
+842 VGETFTIGG
-851 SSITLTAENIDS
+851 SSVTLTAENIDS

-882 KSDGSEAYSDQ
+882 TSDGSEAYSDQ

-917 STTKEITVPVMDTT
+917 GFAKEITVPIMDTT
-931 VVTDV
+931 IVTDV
-936 PDKQHPYT
+936 PDKQYPYT
-944 MRSYSFSTDPFS
+944 MRSYSFSTNPFN
-956 EGWTKENSSSGT
+956 EEWTQENSSSVSD
-968 GSGWTYNSTNIYS
+968 SGWKFNTEYYDIRSASYS
-981 RSCNGSTIYTPNA
+981 SGVFTPDA
-994 KLYTPEIGVPAAGGN
+994 RLYTPEIVVPKAGGS
-1009 FTIDVF
+1009 FIIDAVF
-1015 YYSSKYGA
+1015 YSTDNGTY
-1023 VGDQLKFYVQEK
+1023 GDQLDFYIQEK
-1035 IDGGWETSS
+1035 VGESW
-1044 LKLTHTITSDNYNFM
+1044 ITGEKYYTYVMTADNYATYT
-1059 HPCTV
+1059 PVTI
-1064 DLSGY
+1064 DLVGY
-1069 EGKTVRIMM
+1069 ENKTVRIMM
-1078 HHDVGK
+1078 HHNV
-1084 GYGIRVD
+1084 GYGYGVSVD
-1091 NAVFCGYNFATA
+1091 NAFFYGYNFATA

-1139 NSIHDNNQTGV
+1139 NSILDNNQTGV
-1150 ADGIYPTNSEATLHY
+1150 ADGIYPTNTEATLHY

-1229 RFGSTVNIDASELAE
+1229 RFGSTVNINASELAE

-1253 ASAYSVNVGSNMSNG
+1253 ASAYSVTAGSGMSDG

-1274 GTDKAATTY
+1274 GADKAATTY

-1344 NDKAIAGVASEDERP
+1344 NDKTIAGVASKDDRP
-1359 KAEGTLLDS
+1359 KVEDTLLGS
-1368 TTGVALASG
+1368 TTGVALAEG

-1399 RYQLNKTTEN
+1399 SYQLNSFI
-1409 GKPVLMNGVETLAY
+1409 NGVETLAY

-1455 EDSFVTYSAEW
+1455 EDSFVTYSTGW
-1466 SAVANNAPEQAQD
+1466 SAVANDDPEQAQD

-1498 PIYDDERAFSMN
+1498 PIYDDELAFSMN
-1510 DYHKVTVNADTDSKN
+1510 GYHKVTVNADTDSSN
-1525 PPAASFTFKGT
+1525 PPSASFTFKGT

-1550 MIVQVTNSSGLVKSL
+1550 MIVQVTNSSGGLVKSL

-1580 TPAPS
+1580 TAVPS

-1665 FVFSRSV
+1665 FVFSRSGV
-1672 APNGTTQTTFTGAIF
+1672 QNGTTYTFTGAIF
-1687 IDGMGEVTAPFNYL
+1687 IDGMGEVTAPAEGYSFNYL

-1708 IYLTPGQGVYF
+1708 IYLAPGQGVYF

-1747 LSQKNTSSNGTNSW
+1747 LSQKNVSTYVTDPW
-1761 IELTLVDDLSTTAD
+1761 IELTLVNDLSTTAD

-1781 NISWSTTTVN
+1781 NISWSTTTIN
-1791 KKTYYVSSDLMF
+1791 GKTYYVSSDLMF

-1834 DSSANP
+1834 DSSADP

-1912 FSGDGT
+1912 FNGDGT

>member
-1 MKNSIMKKLLAL
+1 
-13 LVCVIMAVGV
+13 MAVGV

-35 GKAEETKSGPSAPE
+35 GKAEETKSPAIPTDGWIQISGAQ
-49 NDDAWKTVSIST
+49 TVT
-61 TVKTLGYKLVD
+61 GYKLVNSFTAGKKYQILGSNQVTD
-72 SMSPGNKYMILNT
+72 STKS
-85 NAAGDAKT
+85 
-93 LGLGYNS
+93 LGMYDSSYGYYLGPL
-100 SNTLIIGSY
+100 SNGITEIG
-109 SAYSVSELGNEKFV
+109 GEKFV
-123 MYNGDIFG
+123 TYEGSIDTATDEINVWQYTTNSYLKNTYYTSYYLIWGGSNTGFTVKRYGNRFSYSNNCVYNTTKEYYLVYNG
-131 DDFGGAVWDYYTAG
+131 
-145 SSNYI
+145 SSFAAAT
-150 DNSYYQDSSNNNY
+150 SVSSNNTY
-163 SLYYN
+163 IYEYG
-168 DYYYSN
+168 DWTI
-174 GLDFSSTYYTPIGYS
+174 STE
-189 STYGPYFKSN
+189 
-199 DYYIKYNSNSDF
+199 
-211 YASTGGSTYYRT
+211 
-223 YVYQYGSWDVTSDI
+223 
-237 SAYAAL
+237 YAAM
-243 SGKTNFYIQK
+243 SGKTTYVLQN
-253 GAYSSSASVIDM
+253 SSS
-265 IKDNIY
+265 
-271 VWLSKQQDHVYAEL
+271 L
-285 TDAYT
+285 TDVAIKEMIRANLNVWVSNVADQAHADAQLTEDYSF
-290 ISGTVTPG
+290 SGSVTPG
-298 TVGDYTL
+298 T
-305 TVKFGTV
+305 
-312 TLGTITVH
+312 
-320 VIDSAPT
+320 
-327 AVNVSPSGRV
+327 
-337 ILGAG
+337 
-342 SDEYTG
+342 
-348 SQMYIS
+348 
-354 YTINGSTVTD
+354 
-364 VIDITLAMV
+364 
-373 SGHNINEAGIYENCS
+373 
-388 VTYNGTTY
+388 NGT
-396 NNYTLDVYSPDYA
+396 YTLDVTYGGVSIGSIKVYIVDNAAPTVSVTPSGSVALGADSSALVGSTMYINYTIDGETVSETVDVTFGMVTPPAGQTFSDAGLYTGCTVTYNSIDGRTVTYANYTLNIYSLDYP

-417 SVDKTASGINW
+417 SVNKTASGIDW

-442 VPSSKGID
+442 VPSNKGVDI
-450 LVIIVDTSSS
+450 VIIVDTSTS
-460 MKQTVTDSTK
+460 MNSTVGTTGK

-481 DLVDIL
+481 KLVNTL
-487 STPNAS
+487 STPNVS
-493 GQLPDVNIAIA
+493 GELPDVNVAIA

-545 PNAGMLFDTSAEE
+545 PNAGTSNDQAE
-558 QGYLDASAFVPAASL
+558 GKGHFNAAAFVPVSSL
-573 KGNDFSSIRV
+573 VGNDFSSIQV
-583 LTNRGTNYDAGLGYA
+583 ETDRGTNYDAGLGYA
-598 YQLAKAKK
+598 YLLAKAKK
-606 EQNEAKGEDRDI
+606 AQNDANHDERDI

-626 APHQFNFFIKA
+626 APHQFNFFVKA
-637 YRNEPVSSDYD
+637 YWNEPGWNYSSWQ
-648 TTSEYNTAHTAWE
+648 A
-661 DANTNW
+661 ANTNW
-667 KNFITGSGTC
+667 RNFITGSGTSI
-677 WLTNESNTLYMN
+677 LYSESNSLYMN

-703 ANPKSEYSIVDMSSD
+703 GNSKSEYSIVDMSSD
-718 HHTAGTENVH
+718 HHTAGTDNVH
-728 IIGDD
+728 IVGDE

-746 TIGFGLSEDTQI
+746 TIGFGLSEDTHI
-758 ELTVDDQ
+758 ELTVDNQ

-783 SASDLTE
+783 SASELTE

-816 ELQTGDHGTNKQTI
+816 ELQTKDHGSNKQTI
-830 QVKRYTVVRKSD
+830 QVKRYTVVKKSD
-842 VGKTFTIGG
+842 VGETFTIGG
-851 SSITLTAENIDS
+851 SSVTLTAENIDS

-893 IGSGTTNIIDNGV
+893 IGSGTTNIIENGV

-917 STTKEITVPVMDTT
+917 GSAKEITVPIMDTT
-931 VVTDV
+931 IVTDV
-936 PDKQHPYT
+936 PDKQYPYT
-944 MRSYSFSTDPFS
+944 MRSYSFSTNPFN
-956 EGWTKENSSSGT
+956 EGWTQENSSSVSD
-968 GSGWTYNSTNIYS
+968 SGWKFNTEYYEIRSASYS
-981 RSCNGSTIYTPNA
+981 SGVFTPDA
-994 KLYTPEIGVPAAGGN
+994 RLYTPEIVVPKAGGS
-1009 FTIDVF
+1009 FIIDAVF
-1015 YYSSKYGA
+1015 YSNANGTY
-1023 VGDQLKFYVQEK
+1023 GDQLDFYIQEK
-1035 IDGGWETSS
+1035 DGGSW
-1044 LKLTHTITSDNYNFM
+1044 ITGEKYYTYVMTADNYETYT
-1059 HPCTV
+1059 PVTI
-1064 DLSGY
+1064 DLVGY
-1069 EGKTVRIMM
+1069 ENKTVRIMM
-1078 HHDVGK
+1078 HHNV
-1084 GYGIRVD
+1084 GYGYGVSVD
-1091 NAVFCGYNFATA
+1091 NAFFYGYNFATA

-1139 NSIHDNNQTGV
+1139 NSILDNNQTGV
-1150 ADGIYPTNSEATLHY
+1150 ADGIYPTNTEATLHY
-1165 TNYLDTKCKKDTVSP
+1165 TNYLGTKCKKDTVSP

-1229 RFGSTVNIDASELAE
+1229 RFGSTVNINASELAE

-1253 ASAYSVNVGSNMSNG
+1253 ASTYSVTAGSGMSDG

-1399 RYQLNKTTEN
+1399 SYQLNSFI
-1409 GKPVLMNGVETLAY
+1409 NGVETLAY

-1455 EDSFVTYSAEW
+1455 EDSFVNYSEEW
-1466 SAVANNAPEQAQD
+1466 TVPDNNENPEQAQD

-1498 PIYDDERAFSMN
+1498 PIYDDELAFSMN
-1510 DYHKVTVNADTDSKN
+1510 GYHKVTVNADTDSSN
-1525 PPAASFTFKGT
+1525 PPSANFTFKGT

-1550 MIVQVTNSSGLVKSL
+1550 MIVQVENSSGGLVKSL

-1580 TPAPS
+1580 TAVPS

-1635 IYDPAKGDA
+1635 IYDPAKGNE

-1665 FVFSRSV
+1665 FVFSRIGV
-1672 APNGTTQTTFTGAIF
+1672 QNGTEYTFTGAIF
-1687 IDGMGEVTAPFNYL
+1687 IDGMGEVTAPAEGYSFNYL

-1708 IYLTPGQGVYF
+1708 IYLAPGQGVYF

-1747 LSQKNTSSNGTNSW
+1747 LSQKNVSTYVTDPW
-1761 IELTLVDDLSTTAD
+1761 IELTLVNDLSTTAD

-1781 NISWSTTTVN
+1781 NISWSTTTIN
-1791 KKTYYVSSDLMF
+1791 EKTYYVSSDLMF

-1912 FSGDGT
+1912 FNGDGT
-1918 VSSYD
+1918 ASSYD

>member
-23 LPMAALAEALPY
+23 LPMAALAEVLPY
-35 GKAEETKSGPSAPE
+35 GKAEETKSPAIPTDGWIQISGAQ
-49 NDDAWKTVSIST
+49 TVT
-61 TVKTLGYKLVD
+61 GYKLVNSFTAGKKYQILASNQVTD
-72 SMSPGNKYMILNT
+72 SV
-85 NAAGDAKT
+85 AT
-93 LGLGYNS
+93 LGISTS
-100 SNTLIIGSY
+100 SGSLVAISTDIG
-109 SAYSVSELGNEKFV
+109 VTDIGGEKFV
-123 MYNGDIFG
+123 TYEGDI
-131 DDFGGAVWDYYTAG
+131 DALPAANNVWLYTTEGYLNNTHSSYSSYYLYQSRTNTSSFTVSDSYACKFTYNNCVYNSTRGYYMIFNG
-145 SSNYI
+145 SSFAAA
-150 DNSYYQDSSNNNY
+150 DSVSSNNTY
-163 SLYYN
+163 IYEYG
-168 DYYYSN
+168 DWTI
-174 GLDFSSTYYTPIGYS
+174 STE
-189 STYGPYFKSN
+189 
-199 DYYIKYNSNSDF
+199 
-211 YASTGGSTYYRT
+211 
-223 YVYQYGSWDVTSDI
+223 
-237 SAYAAL
+237 YAAM
-243 SGKTNFYIQK
+243 SGKTTYVLQN
-253 GAYSSSASVIDM
+253 SSSLTEAAIKEM
-265 IKDNIY
+265 IRANLN
-271 VWLSKQQDHVYAEL
+271 VWVSNVADQAHADAQL
-285 TDAYT
+285 TEDYSF
-290 ISGTVTPG
+290 SGSVTPG
-298 TVGDYTL
+298 T
-305 TVKFGTV
+305 
-312 TLGTITVH
+312 
-320 VIDSAPT
+320 
-327 AVNVSPSGRV
+327 
-337 ILGAG
+337 
-342 SDEYTG
+342 
-348 SQMYIS
+348 
-354 YTINGSTVTD
+354 
-364 VIDITLAMV
+364 
-373 SGHNINEAGIYENCS
+373 
-388 VTYNGTTY
+388 NGT
-396 NNYTLDVYSPDYA
+396 YTLDVTYGGVSIGSIKVYIVDNAAPTVSVTPSGSVALGADSSALVGSTMYINYTIDGETVSETVDVTFGMVTPPAGQTFSDAGLYTGCTVTYNSIDGRTVTYANYTLNIYSLDYP

-417 SVDKTASGINW
+417 SVDKTASGIDW

-442 VPSSKGID
+442 VPSNKGVDI
-450 LVIIVDTSSS
+450 VVIVDTSTS
-460 MKQTVTDSTK
+460 MNSTVGTTGK

-481 DLVDIL
+481 KLVNTL
-487 STPNAS
+487 STPNVS
-493 GQLPDVNIAIA
+493 GELPDVNVAIA

-524 FADDIEM
+524 FEYDNEM
-531 SSDLSYCPGNVYTG
+531 SSNLSYCPGNVYTG
-545 PNAGMLFDTSAEE
+545 PNAGTSNDQAE
-558 QGYLDASAFVPAASL
+558 GKGHFNAAAFVPVSSL
-573 KGNDFSSIRV
+573 VGNDFSSIQV
-583 LTNRGTNYDAGLGYA
+583 EKGRGTNYDAGLGYA
-598 YQLAKAKK
+598 YLLAKAKK
-606 EQNEAKGEDRDI
+606 AQNDANHDERDI

-626 APHQFNFFIKA
+626 APHQFNFFVKA
-637 YRNEPVSSDYD
+637 YWNGNNSSWQ
-648 TTSEYNTAHTAWE
+648 A
-661 DANTNW
+661 ANTNW
-667 KNFITGSGTC
+667 RNFITGSGTSI
-677 WLTNESNTLYMN
+677 LYSESNSLYMN

-703 ANPKSEYSIVDMSSD
+703 GNSKSEYSIVDMSSD
-718 HHTAGTENVH
+718 HHTAGTDNVH
-728 IIGDD
+728 IVGDE

-746 TIGFGLSEDTQI
+746 TIGFGLSEDDQI
-758 ELTVDDQ
+758 ELTVDNQ

-783 SASDLTE
+783 SASELTE

-802 AKYAYY
+802 AKYAYF
-808 EDTMGEAF
+808 EDTIGEAF
-816 ELQTGDHGTNKQTI
+816 ELQTGDHGTNEQTI

-851 SSITLTAENIDS
+851 SSVTLTAENIDS

-875 VIETVTF
+875 VIETVNF
-882 KSDGSEAYSDQ
+882 NSDGSEAYSDQ
-893 IGSGTTNIIDNGV
+893 IGSGTTNIIENDV

-917 STTKEITVPVMDTT
+917 GFAKEITVPIMDTT
-931 VVTDV
+931 IVTDV
-936 PDKQHPYT
+936 PDKQYPYT
-944 MRSYSFSTDPFS
+944 MRSYSFSANPFY
-956 EGWTKENSSSGT
+956 EGWTQENSSSVSD
-968 GSGWTYNSTNIYS
+968 SGWKFNTEYYEIRSASYS
-981 RSCNGSTIYTPNA
+981 SGVFTPDA
-994 KLYTPEIGVPAAGGN
+994 RLYTPEIVVPKAGGS
-1009 FTIDVF
+1009 FIIDAVF
-1015 YYSSKYGA
+1015 YSNANGTY
-1023 VGDQLKFYVQEK
+1023 GDQLDFYIQEK
-1035 IDGGWETSS
+1035 VGESW
-1044 LKLTHTITSDNYNFM
+1044 ITGEKYYTYVMTADNYETYT
-1059 HPCTV
+1059 PVTI
-1064 DLSGY
+1064 DLVGY
-1069 EGKTVRIMM
+1069 ENKTVRIMM
-1078 HHDVGK
+1078 HHNV
-1084 GYGIRVD
+1084 GYGYGVSVD
-1091 NAVFCGYNFATA
+1091 NAFFYGYNFATA

-1139 NSIHDNNQTGV
+1139 NSILDNNQTGV
-1150 ADGIYPTNSEATLHY
+1150 ADGIYPTNTEATLHY
-1165 TNYLDTKCKKDTVSP
+1165 TNYLDTKCMKDTVSP

-1221 DPTQYQKF
+1221 DPTQYMKP
-1229 RFGSTVNIDASELAE
+1229 RFGSTVNINASELAE

-1423 AVRCPYVDS
+1423 AVRCPYVDL

-1455 EDSFVTYSAEW
+1455 EDSFVNYSEEW
-1466 SAVANNAPEQAQD
+1466 TVPDNNENPEQAQD

-1498 PIYDDERAFSMN
+1498 PIYDDELAFSMN
-1510 DYHKVTVNADTDSKN
+1510 GYHKVTVNADTDSSN
-1525 PPAASFTFKGT
+1525 PPSANFTFKGT

-1550 MIVQVTNSSGLVKSL
+1550 MIVQVTNSSGGLVKSL

-1580 TPAPS
+1580 TPVPS

-1665 FVFSRSV
+1665 FVFSRSGV
-1672 APNGTTQTTFTGAIF
+1672 QNGTTYTFTGAIF
-1687 IDGMGEVTAPFNYL
+1687 IDGMGEVTAPAEGYSFNYL

-1747 LSQKNTSSNGTNSW
+1747 LSQKNVSTYVTDPW
-1761 IELTLVDDLSTTAD
+1761 IELTLVNDLSTTAD

-1781 NISWSTTTVN
+1781 NISWSTTTIN
-1791 KKTYYVSSDLMF
+1791 EKTYYVSSDLMF

-1912 FSGDGT
+1912 FNGDGT

>member
-35 GKAEETKSGPSAPE
+35 GKAEETKSPAIPTDGWIQISGAQ
-49 NDDAWKTVSIST
+49 TVT
-61 TVKTLGYKLVD
+61 GYKLVNSFTAGKKYQILASNQVTD
-72 SMSPGNKYMILNT
+72 SV
-85 NAAGDAKT
+85 AT
-93 LGLGYNS
+93 LGISTS
-100 SNTLIIGSY
+100 SGSLVAISTDIG
-109 SAYSVSELGNEKFV
+109 VTDIGGEKFV
-123 MYNGDIFG
+123 TYEGDI
-131 DDFGGAVWDYYTAG
+131 DALSAANNVWLYTTEGYLNNTHSSYSSYYLYQSRTNTSSFTVSDSYACKFTYNNCVYNSTRGYYMIFNG
-145 SSNYI
+145 SSFAAA
-150 DNSYYQDSSNNNY
+150 DSVSSNNTY
-163 SLYYN
+163 IYEYG
-168 DYYYSN
+168 DWTI
-174 GLDFSSTYYTPIGYS
+174 STE
-189 STYGPYFKSN
+189 
-199 DYYIKYNSNSDF
+199 
-211 YASTGGSTYYRT
+211 
-223 YVYQYGSWDVTSDI
+223 
-237 SAYAAL
+237 YAAM
-243 SGKTNFYIQK
+243 SGKTTYVLQN
-253 GAYSSSASVIDM
+253 SSS
-265 IKDNIY
+265 
-271 VWLSKQQDHVYAEL
+271 L
-285 TDAYT
+285 TDAAIKEMIRANLNVWVSNVADQAHADAQLTEDYSF
-290 ISGTVTPG
+290 SGSVTPG
-298 TVGDYTL
+298 T
-305 TVKFGTV
+305 
-312 TLGTITVH
+312 
-320 VIDSAPT
+320 
-327 AVNVSPSGRV
+327 
-337 ILGAG
+337 
-342 SDEYTG
+342 
-348 SQMYIS
+348 
-354 YTINGSTVTD
+354 
-364 VIDITLAMV
+364 
-373 SGHNINEAGIYENCS
+373 
-388 VTYNGTTY
+388 NGT
-396 NNYTLDVYSPDYA
+396 YTLDVIYGGVSIGSIKVYIVDNAAPTVSVTPSGSVALGADSSALVGSTMYINYTIDGETVSETVDVTFGMVTPPAGQTFSDAGLYTGCTVTYNSIDGRTVTYANYTLNIYSLDYP

-417 SVDKTASGINW
+417 SVNKTASGIDW

-442 VPSSKGID
+442 VPSNKGVDI
-450 LVIIVDTSSS
+450 VIIVDTSTS
-460 MKQTVTDSTK
+460 MNSTVGTTGK

-481 DLVDIL
+481 KLVNTL
-487 STPNAS
+487 STPNVS
-493 GQLPDVNIAIA
+493 GELPDVNVAIA

-524 FADDIEM
+524 FADDIDM
-531 SSDLSYCPGNVYTG
+531 SSNLSYCPGNVYTG
-545 PNAGMLFDTSAEE
+545 PNAGTSNDQAEGE
-558 QGYLDASAFVPAASL
+558 GHFNAAAFVPVSSL
-573 KGNDFSSIRV
+573 VGNDFSSIQV
-583 LTNRGTNYDAGLGYA
+583 ETGRGTNYDAGLGYA
-598 YQLAKAKK
+598 YLLAKAKK
-606 EQNEAKGEDRDI
+606 AQNDANHDERDI

-626 APHQFNFFIKA
+626 APHQFNFFVKA
-637 YRNEPVSSDYD
+637 YWNEPGWNYSSWQ
-648 TTSEYNTAHTAWE
+648 A
-661 DANTNW
+661 ANTNW
-667 KNFITGSGTC
+667 RNFITGSGTSI
-677 WLTNESNTLYMN
+677 LYSESNSLYMN

-703 ANPKSEYSIVDMSSD
+703 GNSKSEYSIVDMSSD
-718 HHTAGTENVH
+718 HHTAGTDNVH
-728 IIGDD
+728 IVGDE

-746 TIGFGLSEDTQI
+746 TIGFGLSEDDQI
-758 ELTVDDQ
+758 ELTVDNQ

-783 SASDLTE
+783 SASELTE

-802 AKYAYY
+802 AKYAYF
-808 EDTMGEAF
+808 EDTIGEAF
-816 ELQTGDHGTNKQTI
+816 ELQTGDHGTNEQTI

-851 SSITLTAENIDS
+851 SLVTLTADNIDS

-875 VIETVTF
+875 VIETVNF
-882 KSDGSEAYSDQ
+882 NSDGSEAYSDQ
-893 IGSGTTNIIDNGV
+893 IGSGTTNIIENGV

-917 STTKEITVPVMDTT
+917 GFAKEITVPIMDTT
-931 VVTDV
+931 IVTDV
-936 PDKQHPYT
+936 PDKQYPYT
-944 MRSYSFSTDPFS
+944 MRSYSFSTNPFN
-956 EGWTKENSSSGT
+956 EGWTQENSSSVSD
-968 GSGWTYNSTNIYS
+968 SGWKFNTEYYEIRSASYS
-981 RSCNGSTIYTPNA
+981 SGVFTPDA
-994 KLYTPEIGVPAAGGN
+994 RLYTPEIVVPKAGGS
-1009 FTIDVF
+1009 FIIDAVF
-1015 YYSSKYGA
+1015 YSNANGTY
-1023 VGDQLKFYVQEK
+1023 GDQLDFYIQEK
-1035 IDGGWETSS
+1035 VGESW
-1044 LKLTHTITSDNYNFM
+1044 ITGEKYYTYVMTADNYETYT
-1059 HPCTV
+1059 PVTI
-1064 DLSGY
+1064 DLVGY
-1069 EGKTVRIMM
+1069 ENKTVRIMM
-1078 HHDVGK
+1078 HHNV
-1084 GYGIRVD
+1084 GYGYGVSVD
-1091 NAVFCGYNFATA
+1091 NAFFYGYNFATA

-1139 NSIHDNNQTGV
+1139 NSILDNNQTGV
-1150 ADGIYPTNSEATLHY
+1150 ADGIYPTNTEATLHY
-1165 TNYLDTKCKKDTVSP
+1165 TNYLDTKCMKDTVSP

-1221 DPTQYQKF
+1221 DPTQYMKP
-1229 RFGSTVNIDASELAE
+1229 RFGSTVNINASELAE

-1399 RYQLNKTTEN
+1399 SYQLNSFI
-1409 GKPVLMNGVETLAY
+1409 NGVETLAY

-1498 PIYDDERAFSMN
+1498 PIYDDELAFSMN
-1510 DYHKVTVNADTDSKN
+1510 GYHKVTVNADTDSSN
-1525 PPAASFTFKGT
+1525 PPSANFTFKGT

-1550 MIVQVTNSSGLVKSL
+1550 MIVQVTNSSGGLVKSL

-1580 TPAPS
+1580 TPVPS

-1665 FVFSRSV
+1665 FVFSRSGV
-1672 APNGTTQTTFTGAIF
+1672 QNGTTYTFTGAIF
-1687 IDGMGEVTAPFNYL
+1687 IDGMGEVTAPAEGYSFNYL

-1708 IYLTPGQGVYF
+1708 IYLAPGQGVYF

-1747 LSQKNTSSNGTNSW
+1747 LSQKNVSTYVTDPW
-1761 IELTLVDDLSTTAD
+1761 IELTLVNDLSTTAD

-1781 NISWSTTTVN
+1781 NISWSTTTIN
-1791 KKTYYVSSDLMF
+1791 EKTYYVSSDLMF

-1834 DSSANP
+1834 DSSADP

-1912 FSGDGT
+1912 FNGDGT
-1918 VSSYD
+1918 ASSYD

>member
-35 GKAEETKSGPSAPE
+35 GKAEETKSPAIPTDGWIQISGAQ
-49 NDDAWKTVSIST
+49 TVT
-61 TVKTLGYKLVD
+61 GYKLVNSFTAGKKYQILASNQVTD
-72 SMSPGNKYMILNT
+72 SV
-85 NAAGDAKT
+85 AT
-93 LGLGYNS
+93 LGISTS
-100 SNTLIIGSY
+100 SGSLVAISTDIG
-109 SAYSVSELGNEKFV
+109 VTDIGGEKFV
-123 MYNGDIFG
+123 TYEGDI
-131 DDFGGAVWDYYTAG
+131 DALSAANNVWLYTTEGYLNNTHSSYSSYYLYQSRTNTSSFTVSDSYACKFTYNNCVYNSTRGYYMIFNG
-145 SSNYI
+145 SSFAAA
-150 DNSYYQDSSNNNY
+150 DSVSSNNTY
-163 SLYYN
+163 IYEYG
-168 DYYYSN
+168 DWTI
-174 GLDFSSTYYTPIGYS
+174 STE
-189 STYGPYFKSN
+189 
-199 DYYIKYNSNSDF
+199 
-211 YASTGGSTYYRT
+211 
-223 YVYQYGSWDVTSDI
+223 
-237 SAYAAL
+237 YAAM
-243 SGKTNFYIQK
+243 SGKTTYVLQN
-253 GAYSSSASVIDM
+253 SSSLTEAAIKEM
-265 IKDNIY
+265 IRANLN
-271 VWLSKQQDHVYAEL
+271 VWVSNVADQAHADAQL
-285 TDAYT
+285 TEDYSF
-290 ISGTVTPG
+290 SGSVTPG
-298 TVGDYTL
+298 T
-305 TVKFGTV
+305 
-312 TLGTITVH
+312 
-320 VIDSAPT
+320 
-327 AVNVSPSGRV
+327 
-337 ILGAG
+337 
-342 SDEYTG
+342 
-348 SQMYIS
+348 
-354 YTINGSTVTD
+354 
-364 VIDITLAMV
+364 
-373 SGHNINEAGIYENCS
+373 
-388 VTYNGTTY
+388 NGT
-396 NNYTLDVYSPDYA
+396 YTLDVTYGGVSIGSIKVYIVDNAAPTVSVTPSGSVALGADSSALVGSTMYINYTIDGETVSETVDVTFGMVTPPAGQTFSDAGLYTGCTVTYNSIDGRTVTYANYTLNIYSLDYP

-417 SVDKTASGINW
+417 SVNKTASGIDW

-442 VPSSKGID
+442 VPSNKGVDI
-450 LVIIVDTSSS
+450 VVIVDTSTS
-460 MKQTVTDSTK
+460 MTKTVGSTGK

-481 DLVDIL
+481 KLVNTL
-487 STPNAS
+487 STPNVS
-493 GQLPDVNIAIA
+493 GELPDVNVAIA

-524 FADDIEM
+524 FADDIDM
-531 SSDLSYCPGNVYTG
+531 SSNLSYCPGNVYTG
-545 PNAGMLFDTSAEE
+545 PNAGTSNDQAEGE
-558 QGYLDASAFVPAASL
+558 GHFNAAAFVPVSSL
-573 KGNDFSSIRV
+573 VGNDFSSIQV
-583 LTNRGTNYDAGLGYA
+583 ETGRGTNYDAGLGYA
-598 YQLAKAKK
+598 YLLAKAKK
-606 EQNEAKGEDRDI
+606 AQNDANHDERDI

-626 APHQFNFFIKA
+626 APHQFNFFVKA
-637 YRNEPVSSDYD
+637 YWNEPGWNYSSWQ
-648 TTSEYNTAHTAWE
+648 A
-661 DANTNW
+661 ANTNW
-667 KNFITGSGTC
+667 RNFITGSGTSI
-677 WLTNESNTLYMN
+677 LYSESNSLYMN

-703 ANPKSEYSIVDMSSD
+703 GNSKSEYSIVDMSSD
-718 HHTAGTENVH
+718 HHTAGTDNVH
-728 IIGDD
+728 IVGDE

-746 TIGFGLSEDTQI
+746 TIGFGLSEDDQI
-758 ELTVDDQ
+758 ELTVDNQ

-783 SASDLTE
+783 SASELTE

-851 SSITLTAENIDS
+851 SSVTLTAENIDS

-882 KSDGSEAYSDQ
+882 KTDGSEAYSDQ
-893 IGSGTTNIIDNGV
+893 IGSGTTNIIDNDV

-917 STTKEITVPVMDTT
+917 GSAKEITVPIMDTT
-931 VVTDV
+931 IVTDV
-936 PDKQHPYT
+936 PDKQYPYT
-944 MRSYSFSTDPFS
+944 MRSYSFSTNPFND
-956 EGWTKENSSSGT
+956 GWTQENSSSVSD
-968 GSGWTYNSTNIYS
+968 SGWKFNTDYYEIRSASYS
-981 RSCNGSTIYTPNA
+981 SGVFTPDA
-994 KLYTPEIGVPAAGGN
+994 RLYTPEIVVPKAGGS
-1009 FTIDVF
+1009 FIIDAVF
-1015 YYSSKYGA
+1015 YSNANGTY
-1023 VGDQLKFYVQEK
+1023 GDQLDFYIQEK
-1035 IDGGWETSS
+1035 VGESW
-1044 LKLTHTITSDNYNFM
+1044 ITGEKYYTYVMTADNYETYT
-1059 HPCTV
+1059 PVTI
-1064 DLSGY
+1064 DLVGY
-1069 EGKTVRIMM
+1069 ENKTVRIMM
-1078 HHDVGK
+1078 HHNV
-1084 GYGIRVD
+1084 GYGYGVSVD
-1091 NAVFCGYNFATA
+1091 NAFFYGYNFATA

-1139 NSIHDNNQTGV
+1139 NSILDNNQTGV
-1150 ADGIYPTNSEATLHY
+1150 ADGIYPTNTEATLHY
-1165 TNYLDTKCKKDTVSP
+1165 TNYLDTKCMKDTVSP

-1221 DPTQYQKF
+1221 DPTQYMKP
-1229 RFGSTVNIDASELAE
+1229 RFGSTVNINASELAE

-1399 RYQLNKTTEN
+1399 SYQLNSFI
-1409 GKPVLMNGVETLAY
+1409 NGVETLAY

-1455 EDSFVTYSAEW
+1455 EDSFVNYSEEW
-1466 SAVANNAPEQAQD
+1466 TVPDNNENPEQAQD

-1498 PIYDDERAFSMN
+1498 PIYDDELAFSMN
-1510 DYHKVTVNADTDSKN
+1510 GYHKVTVNADTDSSN
-1525 PPAASFTFKGT
+1525 PPSANFTFKGT

-1550 MIVQVTNSSGLVKSL
+1550 MIVQVENSSGWLVKSL

-1580 TPAPS
+1580 TAVPS

-1665 FVFSRSV
+1665 FVFSRSGV
-1672 APNGTTQTTFTGAIF
+1672 QNGTEYTFTGAIF
-1687 IDGMGEVTAPFNYL
+1687 IDGMGEVTAPAEGYSFNYL

-1708 IYLTPGQGVYF
+1708 IYLAPGQGVYF
-1719 RLMTDKDPSNARFM
+1719 RLMTDRDPSNARFM

-1747 LSQKNTSSNGTNSW
+1747 LSQKNVSTYVTDPW
-1761 IELTLVDDLSTTAD
+1761 IELTLVNDLSTTAD

-1781 NISWSTTTVN
+1781 NISWSTTTIN
-1791 KKTYYVSSDLMF
+1791 EKTYYVSSDLMF

-1834 DSSANP
+1834 DSSADP

-1912 FSGDGT
+1912 FNGDST

>member
-23 LPMAALAEALPY
+23 LPMAALAEVLPY
-35 GKAEETKSGPSAPE
+35 GKAEETKSPAIPTDGWIQISGAQ
-49 NDDAWKTVSIST
+49 TVT
-61 TVKTLGYKLVD
+61 GYKLVNSFTAGKKYQILASNQVTD
-72 SMSPGNKYMILNT
+72 SV
-85 NAAGDAKT
+85 AT
-93 LGLGYNS
+93 LGISTS
-100 SNTLIIGSY
+100 SGSLVAISTDIG
-109 SAYSVSELGNEKFV
+109 VTDIGGEKFV
-123 MYNGDIFG
+123 TYEGDI
-131 DDFGGAVWDYYTAG
+131 DALPAANNVWLYTTEGYLNNTHSSYSSYYLYQSRTNTSSFTVSDSYACKFTYNNCVYNSTRGYYMIFNG
-145 SSNYI
+145 SSFAAA
-150 DNSYYQDSSNNNY
+150 DSVSSNNTY
-163 SLYYN
+163 IYEYG
-168 DYYYSN
+168 DWTI
-174 GLDFSSTYYTPIGYS
+174 STE
-189 STYGPYFKSN
+189 
-199 DYYIKYNSNSDF
+199 
-211 YASTGGSTYYRT
+211 
-223 YVYQYGSWDVTSDI
+223 
-237 SAYAAL
+237 YAAM
-243 SGKTNFYIQK
+243 SGKTTYVLQN
-253 GAYSSSASVIDM
+253 SSSLTEAAIKEM
-265 IKDNIY
+265 IRANLN
-271 VWLSKQQDHVYAEL
+271 VWVSNVADQAHADAQL
-285 TDAYT
+285 TEDYSF
-290 ISGTVTPG
+290 SGSVTPG
-298 TVGDYTL
+298 T
-305 TVKFGTV
+305 
-312 TLGTITVH
+312 
-320 VIDSAPT
+320 
-327 AVNVSPSGRV
+327 
-337 ILGAG
+337 
-342 SDEYTG
+342 
-348 SQMYIS
+348 
-354 YTINGSTVTD
+354 
-364 VIDITLAMV
+364 
-373 SGHNINEAGIYENCS
+373 
-388 VTYNGTTY
+388 NGT
-396 NNYTLDVYSPDYA
+396 YTLDVTYGGVSIGSIKVYIVDNAAPTVSVTPSGSVALGADSSALVGSTMYINYTIDGETVSETVDVTFGMVTPPAGQTFSDAGLYTGCTVTYNSIDGRTVTYANYTLNIYSLDYP

-417 SVDKTASGINW
+417 SVDKTASGIDW

-442 VPSSKGID
+442 VPSNKGVDI
-450 LVIIVDTSSS
+450 VVIVDTSTS
-460 MKQTVTDSTK
+460 MNSTVGTTGK

-481 DLVDIL
+481 KLVNTL
-487 STPNAS
+487 STPNVS
-493 GQLPDVNIAIA
+493 GELPDVNVAIA

-524 FADDIEM
+524 FEYDNEM
-531 SSDLSYCPGNVYTG
+531 SSNLSYCPGNVYTG
-545 PNAGMLFDTSAEE
+545 PNAGTSNDQAE
-558 QGYLDASAFVPAASL
+558 GKGHFNAAAFVPVSSL
-573 KGNDFSSIRV
+573 VGNDFSSIQV
-583 LTNRGTNYDAGLGYA
+583 EKGRGTNYDAGLGYA
-598 YQLAKAKK
+598 YLLAKAKK
-606 EQNEAKGEDRDI
+606 AQNDANHDERDI

-626 APHQFNFFIKA
+626 APHQFNFFVKA
-637 YRNEPVSSDYD
+637 YWNGNNSSWQ
-648 TTSEYNTAHTAWE
+648 A
-661 DANTNW
+661 ANTNW
-667 KNFITGSGTC
+667 RNFITGSGTSI
-677 WLTNESNTLYMN
+677 LYSESNSLYMN

-703 ANPKSEYSIVDMSSD
+703 GNSKSEYSIVDMSSD
-718 HHTAGTENVH
+718 HHTAGTDNVH
-728 IIGDD
+728 IVGDE

-746 TIGFGLSEDTQI
+746 TIGFGLSEDDQI
-758 ELTVDDQ
+758 ELTVDNQ

-783 SASDLTE
+783 SASELTE

-802 AKYAYY
+802 AKYAYF
-808 EDTMGEAF
+808 EDTIGEAF
-816 ELQTGDHGTNKQTI
+816 ELQTGDHGTNEQTI

-851 SSITLTAENIDS
+851 SLVTLTADNIDS

-882 KSDGSEAYSDQ
+882 KNDGSEAYSDQ
-893 IGSGTTNIIDNGV
+893 IGSGTTNIIENDV

-917 STTKEITVPVMDTT
+917 GFAKEITVPIMDTT
-931 VVTDV
+931 IVTDV
-936 PDKQHPYT
+936 PDKQYPYT
-944 MRSYSFSTDPFS
+944 MRSYSFSANPFY
-956 EGWTKENSSSGT
+956 EGWTQENSSSVSD
-968 GSGWTYNSTNIYS
+968 SGWKFNTEYYEIRSASYS
-981 RSCNGSTIYTPNA
+981 SGVFTPDA
-994 KLYTPEIGVPAAGGN
+994 RLYTPEIVVPKAGGS
-1009 FTIDVF
+1009 FIIDAVF
-1015 YYSSKYGA
+1015 YSNANGTY
-1023 VGDQLKFYVQEK
+1023 GDQLDFYIQEK
-1035 IDGGWETSS
+1035 VGESW
-1044 LKLTHTITSDNYNFM
+1044 ITGEKYYTYVMTADNYETYT
-1059 HPCTV
+1059 PVTI
-1064 DLSGY
+1064 DLVGY
-1069 EGKTVRIMM
+1069 ENKTVRIMM
-1078 HHDVGK
+1078 HHNV
-1084 GYGIRVD
+1084 GYGYGVSVD
-1091 NAVFCGYNFATA
+1091 NAFFYGYNFATA

-1139 NSIHDNNQTGV
+1139 NSILDNNQTGV
-1150 ADGIYPTNSEATLHY
+1150 ADGIYPTNTEATLHY
-1165 TNYLDTKCKKDTVSP
+1165 TNYLDTKCMKDTVSP

-1221 DPTQYQKF
+1221 DPTQYMKP
-1229 RFGSTVNIDASELAE
+1229 RFGSTVNINASELAE

-1423 AVRCPYVDS
+1423 AVRCPYVDL

-1455 EDSFVTYSAEW
+1455 EDSFVNYSEEW
-1466 SAVANNAPEQAQD
+1466 TVPDNNENPEQAQD

-1498 PIYDDERAFSMN
+1498 PIYDDELAFSMN
-1510 DYHKVTVNADTDSKN
+1510 GYHKVTVNADTDSSN
-1525 PPAASFTFKGT
+1525 PPSANFTFKGT

-1550 MIVQVTNSSGLVKSL
+1550 MIVQVTNSSGGLVKSL

-1580 TPAPS
+1580 TPVPS

-1665 FVFSRSV
+1665 FVFSRSGV
-1672 APNGTTQTTFTGAIF
+1672 QNGTTYTFTGAIF
-1687 IDGMGEVTAPFNYL
+1687 IDGMGEVTAPAEGYSFNYL

-1747 LSQKNTSSNGTNSW
+1747 LSQKNVSTYVTDPW
-1761 IELTLVDDLSTTAD
+1761 IELTLVNELSTTAD

-1781 NISWSTTTVN
+1781 NISWSTTTIN
-1791 KKTYYVSSDLMF
+1791 GKTYYVSSDLMF

-1816 ITNIKVTSNDGVK
+1816 ITNIKVTSNDGVR

-1834 DSSANP
+1834 DSSADP

-1912 FSGDGT
+1912 FNGDGT

>member
-35 GKAEETKSGPSAPE
+35 GKAEETKSPAIPTDGWIQISGAQ
-49 NDDAWKTVSIST
+49 TVT
-61 TVKTLGYKLVD
+61 GYKLVNSFTAGKKYQILASNQVTD
-72 SMSPGNKYMILNT
+72 SV
-85 NAAGDAKT
+85 AT
-93 LGLGYNS
+93 LGISTS
-100 SNTLIIGSY
+100 SGSLVAISTDIG
-109 SAYSVSELGNEKFV
+109 VTDIGGEKFV
-123 MYNGDIFG
+123 TYEGDI
-131 DDFGGAVWDYYTAG
+131 DALPAANNVWLYTTEGYLNNTHSSYSSYYLYQSRTNTSSFTVSDSYACKFTYNNCVYNSTRGYYMIFNG
-145 SSNYI
+145 SSFAAA
-150 DNSYYQDSSNNNY
+150 DSVSSNNTY
-163 SLYYN
+163 IYEYG
-168 DYYYSN
+168 DWTI
-174 GLDFSSTYYTPIGYS
+174 STE
-189 STYGPYFKSN
+189 
-199 DYYIKYNSNSDF
+199 
-211 YASTGGSTYYRT
+211 
-223 YVYQYGSWDVTSDI
+223 
-237 SAYAAL
+237 YAAM
-243 SGKTNFYIQK
+243 SGKTTYVLQN
-253 GAYSSSASVIDM
+253 SSSLTEAAIKEM
-265 IKDNIY
+265 IRANLN
-271 VWLSKQQDHVYAEL
+271 VWVSNVADQAHADAQL
-285 TDAYT
+285 TEDYSF
-290 ISGTVTPG
+290 SGSVTPG
-298 TVGDYTL
+298 T
-305 TVKFGTV
+305 
-312 TLGTITVH
+312 
-320 VIDSAPT
+320 
-327 AVNVSPSGRV
+327 
-337 ILGAG
+337 
-342 SDEYTG
+342 
-348 SQMYIS
+348 
-354 YTINGSTVTD
+354 
-364 VIDITLAMV
+364 
-373 SGHNINEAGIYENCS
+373 
-388 VTYNGTTY
+388 NGT
-396 NNYTLDVYSPDYA
+396 YTLDVTYGGVSIGSIKVYIVDNAAPTVSVTPSGSVALGADSSALVGSTMYINYTIDGETVSETVDVTFGMVTPPAGQTFSDAGLYTGCTVTYNSIDGRTVTYANYTLNIYSLDYP

-417 SVDKTASGINW
+417 SVDKTASGIDW

-442 VPSSKGID
+442 VPSNKGVDI
-450 LVIIVDTSSS
+450 VVIVDTSTS
-460 MKQTVTDSTK
+460 MNSTVGTTGK

-481 DLVDIL
+481 KLVNTL
-487 STPNAS
+487 STPNVS
-493 GQLPDVNIAIA
+493 GELPDVNVAIA

-524 FADDIEM
+524 FEYDNEM
-531 SSDLSYCPGNVYTG
+531 SSNLSYCPGNVYTG
-545 PNAGMLFDTSAEE
+545 PNAGTSNDQAE
-558 QGYLDASAFVPAASL
+558 GKGHFNAAAFVPVSSL
-573 KGNDFSSIRV
+573 VGNDFSSIQV
-583 LTNRGTNYDAGLGYA
+583 EKGRGTNYDAGLGYA
-598 YQLAKAKK
+598 YLLAKAKK
-606 EQNEAKGEDRDI
+606 AQNDANHDERDI

-626 APHQFNFFIKA
+626 APHQFNFFVKA
-637 YRNEPVSSDYD
+637 YWNEPGWNYSSWQ
-648 TTSEYNTAHTAWE
+648 A
-661 DANTNW
+661 ANTNW
-667 KNFITGSGTC
+667 RNFITGSGTSI
-677 WLTNESNTLYMN
+677 LYSESNSLYMN

-703 ANPKSEYSIVDMSSD
+703 GNSKSEYSIVDMSSD
-718 HHTAGTENVH
+718 HHTAGTDNVH
-728 IIGDD
+728 IVGDE

-746 TIGFGLSEDTQI
+746 TIGFGLSEDDQI
-758 ELTVDDQ
+758 ELTVDNQ

-783 SASDLTE
+783 SASELTE

-851 SSITLTAENIDS
+851 SSVTLTAENIDS

-882 KSDGSEAYSDQ
+882 KNDGSEAYSDQ
-893 IGSGTTNIIDNGV
+893 IGSGTTNIIENDV

-917 STTKEITVPVMDTT
+917 GSAKEITVPIMDTT
-931 VVTDV
+931 IVTDV
-936 PDKQHPYT
+936 PDKQYPYT
-944 MRSYSFSTDPFS
+944 MRSYSFSTNPFN
-956 EGWTKENSSSGT
+956 EGWTQENSSSVSD
-968 GSGWTYNSTNIYS
+968 SGWKFNTDYYEIRSASYS
-981 RSCNGSTIYTPNA
+981 SGVFTPDA
-994 KLYTPEIGVPAAGGN
+994 RLYTPEIVVPKAGGS
-1009 FTIDVF
+1009 FIIDAVF
-1015 YYSSKYGA
+1015 YSNANGTY
-1023 VGDQLKFYVQEK
+1023 GDQLDFYIQEK
-1035 IDGGWETSS
+1035 VGESW
-1044 LKLTHTITSDNYNFM
+1044 ITGEKYYTYVMTADNYETYT
-1059 HPCTV
+1059 PVTI
-1064 DLSGY
+1064 DLVGY
-1069 EGKTVRIMM
+1069 ENKTVRIMM
-1078 HHDVGK
+1078 HHNV
-1084 GYGIRVD
+1084 GYGYGVSVD
-1091 NAVFCGYNFATA
+1091 NAFFYGYNFATA

-1139 NSIHDNNQTGV
+1139 NSILDNNQTGV
-1150 ADGIYPTNSEATLHY
+1150 ADGIYPTNTEATLHY
-1165 TNYLDTKCKKDTVSP
+1165 TNYLDTKCMKDTVSP

-1229 RFGSTVNIDASELAE
+1229 RFGSTVNINASELAE

-1359 KAEGTLLDS
+1359 KAEGTLLGS

-1423 AVRCPYVDS
+1423 AVRCPYVDL

-1455 EDSFVTYSAEW
+1455 EDSFVNYSEEW
-1466 SAVANNAPEQAQD
+1466 TVPDNNENPEQAQD

-1498 PIYDDERAFSMN
+1498 PIYDDELAFSMN
-1510 DYHKVTVNADTDSKN
+1510 GYHKVTVNADTDSSN
-1525 PPAASFTFKGT
+1525 PPSANFTFKGT

-1550 MIVQVTNSSGLVKSL
+1550 MIVQVTNSSGGLVKSL

-1580 TPAPS
+1580 TPVPS

-1665 FVFSRSV
+1665 FVFSRSGV
-1672 APNGTTQTTFTGAIF
+1672 QNGTTYTFTGAIF
-1687 IDGMGEVTAPFNYL
+1687 IDGMGEVTAPAEGYSFNYL

-1747 LSQKNTSSNGTNSW
+1747 LSQKNVSTYVTDPW
-1761 IELTLVDDLSTTAD
+1761 IELTLVNDLSTTAD

-1781 NISWSTTTVN
+1781 NISWSTTTIN
-1791 KKTYYVSSDLMF
+1791 EKTYYVSSDLMF

-1912 FSGDGT
+1912 FNGDGT

>member
-1 MKNSIMKKLLAL
+1 
-13 LVCVIMAVGV
+13 MAVGV

-35 GKAEETKSGPSAPE
+35 GKAEETKSPAIPTDGWIQISGAQ
-49 NDDAWKTVSIST
+49 TVT
-61 TVKTLGYKLVD
+61 GYKLVNSFTAGKKYQILASNQVTD
-72 SMSPGNKYMILNT
+72 SV
-85 NAAGDAKT
+85 AT
-93 LGLGYNS
+93 LGISTS
-100 SNTLIIGSY
+100 SGSLVAISTDIG
-109 SAYSVSELGNEKFV
+109 VTDIGGEKFV
-123 MYNGDIFG
+123 TYEGDI
-131 DDFGGAVWDYYTAG
+131 DALPAANNVWLYTTEGYLNNTHSSYSSYYLYQSRTNTSSFTVSDSYACKFTYNNCVYNSTRGYYMIFNG
-145 SSNYI
+145 SSFAAA
-150 DNSYYQDSSNNNY
+150 DSVSSNNTY
-163 SLYYN
+163 IYEYG
-168 DYYYSN
+168 DWTI
-174 GLDFSSTYYTPIGYS
+174 STE
-189 STYGPYFKSN
+189 
-199 DYYIKYNSNSDF
+199 
-211 YASTGGSTYYRT
+211 
-223 YVYQYGSWDVTSDI
+223 
-237 SAYAAL
+237 YAAM
-243 SGKTNFYIQK
+243 SGKTTYVLQN
-253 GAYSSSASVIDM
+253 SSSLTEAAIKEM
-265 IKDNIY
+265 IRANLN
-271 VWLSKQQDHVYAEL
+271 VWVSNVADQAHADAQL
-285 TDAYT
+285 TEDYSF
-290 ISGTVTPG
+290 SGSVTPG
-298 TVGDYTL
+298 T
-305 TVKFGTV
+305 
-312 TLGTITVH
+312 
-320 VIDSAPT
+320 
-327 AVNVSPSGRV
+327 
-337 ILGAG
+337 
-342 SDEYTG
+342 
-348 SQMYIS
+348 
-354 YTINGSTVTD
+354 
-364 VIDITLAMV
+364 
-373 SGHNINEAGIYENCS
+373 
-388 VTYNGTTY
+388 NGT
-396 NNYTLDVYSPDYA
+396 YTLDVTYGGVSIGSIKVYIVDNAAPTVSVTPSGSVALGADSSALVGSTMYINYTIDGETVSETVDVTFGMVTPPAGQTFSDAGLYTGCTVTYNSIDGRTVTYANYTLNIYSLDYP

-417 SVDKTASGINW
+417 SVDKTASGIDW

-442 VPSSKGID
+442 VPSNKGVDI
-450 LVIIVDTSSS
+450 VVIVDTSTS
-460 MKQTVTDSTK
+460 MNSTVGTTGK

-481 DLVDIL
+481 KLVNTL
-487 STPNAS
+487 STPNVS
-493 GQLPDVNIAIA
+493 GELPDVNVAIA

-524 FADDIEM
+524 FEYDNEM
-531 SSDLSYCPGNVYTG
+531 SSNLSYCPGNVYTG
-545 PNAGMLFDTSAEE
+545 PNAGTSNDQAE
-558 QGYLDASAFVPAASL
+558 GKGHFNAAAFVPVSSL
-573 KGNDFSSIRV
+573 VGNDFSSIQV
-583 LTNRGTNYDAGLGYA
+583 ETGRGTNYDAGLGYA
-598 YQLAKAKK
+598 YLLAKAKK
-606 EQNEAKGEDRDI
+606 AQNDANHDERDI

-626 APHQFNFFIKA
+626 APHQFNFFVKA
-637 YRNEPVSSDYD
+637 YWNGNNSSWQ
-648 TTSEYNTAHTAWE
+648 A
-661 DANTNW
+661 ANTNW
-667 KNFITGSGTC
+667 RNFITGSGTSI
-677 WLTNESNTLYMN
+677 LYSESNSLYMN

-703 ANPKSEYSIVDMSSD
+703 GNSKSEYSIVDMSSD
-718 HHTAGTENVH
+718 HHTAGTDNVH
-728 IIGDD
+728 IVGDE

-746 TIGFGLSEDTQI
+746 TIGFGLSEDDQI
-758 ELTVDDQ
+758 ELTVDNQ

-783 SASDLTE
+783 SASELTE

-851 SSITLTAENIDS
+851 SSVTLTAENIDS

-882 KSDGSEAYSDQ
+882 KNDGSEAYSDQ
-893 IGSGTTNIIDNGV
+893 IGSGTTNIIENDV

-917 STTKEITVPVMDTT
+917 GSAKEITVPIMDTT
-931 VVTDV
+931 IVTDV
-936 PDKQHPYT
+936 PDKQYPYT
-944 MRSYSFSTDPFS
+944 MRSYSFSTNPFK
-956 EGWTKENSSSGT
+956 EGWTQENSSSVSD
-968 GSGWTYNSTNIYS
+968 SGWKFNTDYYEIRSASYS
-981 RSCNGSTIYTPNA
+981 SGVFTPDA
-994 KLYTPEIGVPAAGGN
+994 RLYTPEIVVPKAGGS
-1009 FTIDVF
+1009 FIIDAVF
-1015 YYSSKYGA
+1015 YSNANGTY
-1023 VGDQLKFYVQEK
+1023 GDQLDFYIQEK
-1035 IDGGWETSS
+1035 VGESW
-1044 LKLTHTITSDNYNFM
+1044 ITGEKYYTYVMTADNYETYT
-1059 HPCTV
+1059 PVTI
-1064 DLSGY
+1064 DLVGY
-1069 EGKTVRIMM
+1069 ENKTVRIMM
-1078 HHDVGK
+1078 HHNV
-1084 GYGIRVD
+1084 GYGYGVSVD
-1091 NAVFCGYNFATA
+1091 NAFFYGYNFATA

-1139 NSIHDNNQTGV
+1139 NSILDNNQTGV
-1150 ADGIYPTNSEATLHY
+1150 ADGIYPTNTEATLHY
-1165 TNYLDTKCKKDTVSP
+1165 TNYLDTKCMKDTVSP

-1229 RFGSTVNIDASELAE
+1229 RFGSTVNINASELAE

-1253 ASAYSVNVGSNMSNG
+1253 ASAYSVTAGSGMSDG

-1359 KAEGTLLDS
+1359 KAEGTLLGS

-1423 AVRCPYVDS
+1423 AVRCPYVDL

-1455 EDSFVTYSAEW
+1455 EDSFVNYSEEW
-1466 SAVANNAPEQAQD
+1466 TVPDNNENPEQAQD

-1498 PIYDDERAFSMN
+1498 PIYDDELAFSMN
-1510 DYHKVTVNADTDSKN
+1510 GYHKVTVNADTDSSN
-1525 PPAASFTFKGT
+1525 PPSANFTFKGT

-1550 MIVQVTNSSGLVKSL
+1550 MIVQVTNSSGGLVKSL

-1580 TPAPS
+1580 TPVPS

-1665 FVFSRSV
+1665 FVFSRSGV
-1672 APNGTTQTTFTGAIF
+1672 QNGTTYTFTGAIF
-1687 IDGMGEVTAPFNYL
+1687 IDGMGEVTAPAEDYSFNYL

-1747 LSQKNTSSNGTNSW
+1747 LSQKNVSTYVTDPW
-1761 IELTLVDDLSTTAD
+1761 IELTLVNELSTTAD

-1781 NISWSTTTVN
+1781 NISWSTTTIN
-1791 KKTYYVSSDLMF
+1791 GKTYYVSSDLMF

-1816 ITNIKVTSNDGVK
+1816 ITNIKVTSNDGVR

-1834 DSSANP
+1834 DSSADP

-1912 FSGDGT
+1912 FNGDGT

>member
-1 MKNSIMKKLLAL
+1 
-13 LVCVIMAVGV
+13 MAVGV

-61 TVKTLGYKLVD
+61 TERILGYKLVD
-72 SMSPGNKYMILNT
+72 SMSPGNNYMILNT
-85 NAAGDAKT
+85 NAAGDAKP
-93 LGLGYNS
+93 LGFGYNS
-100 SNTLIIGSY
+100 SGNLAFGAINGY
-109 SAYSVSELGNEKFV
+109 SISILGNASDKFV

-131 DDFGGAVWDYYTAG
+131 DDFGGAVWNYFTSG
-145 SSNYI
+145 SYNYMG
-150 DNSYYQDSSNNNY
+150 NTQYNAY
-163 SLYYN
+163 LYYN
-168 DYYYSN
+168 S
-174 GLDFSSTYYTPIGYS
+174 GLSYDSTYGTRISYDT
-189 STYGPYFKSN
+189 TYGPYLGSGK
-199 DYYIKYNSNSDF
+199 YYIKYNSGF
-211 YASTGGSTYYRT
+211 YASAGESTYYRT

-265 IKDNIY
+265 VKDNIY

-305 TVKFGTV
+305 TVKYGTV

-354 YTINGSTVTD
+354 YTINGETVTD
-364 VIDITLAMV
+364 VIDVTLAMV
-373 SGHNINEAGIYENCS
+373 NGHNINEAGIYENCS
-388 VTYNGTTY
+388 VTYNGTAY
-396 NNYTLDVYSPDYA
+396 NNYTLEVYSPDYA

-417 SVDKTASGINW
+417 SVDKTASGIDW

-442 VPSSKGID
+442 VPSNKGVDI
-450 LVIIVDTSSS
+450 VIIVDTSNS
-460 MKQTVTDSTK
+460 MTETVGSTGK

-481 DLVDIL
+481 KLVNTL
-487 STPNAS
+487 STPNVS
-493 GQLPDVNIAIA
+493 GELPDVNVAIA
-504 DFNGHSTNT
+504 DFNDHTVNT
-513 NSSFAY
+513 TSSFAFDT
-519 EATNR
+519 TNR
-524 FADDIEM
+524 FDDDTEM
-531 SSDLSYCPGNVYTG
+531 NVSDYGFTDYCPGNVYTG
-545 PNAGMLFDTSAEE
+545 PNAGTSNDQAE
-558 QGYLDASAFVPAASL
+558 GKGHFNAAAFVPVSSL
-573 KGNDFSSIRV
+573 VGNDFSSIQV
-583 LTNRGTNYDAGLGYA
+583 QSNRGTNYDAGLGYA
-598 YQLAKAKK
+598 YLLAKAKK
-606 EQNEAKGEDRDI
+606 AQNDANHDERDI

-626 APHQFNFFIKA
+626 APHQFNFFVKD
-637 YRNEPVSSDYD
+637 YWSNPGTSDSTYSSWQ
-648 TTSEYNTAHTAWE
+648 A
-661 DANTNW
+661 ANTNW

-677 WLTNESNTLYMN
+677 NILPGSNTLYMN
-689 GNNGNKH
+689 ENNGRKH

-851 SSITLTAENIDS
+851 SSVTLTAENIDS

-882 KSDGSEAYSDQ
+882 NSDGSEAYSDQ
-893 IGSGTTNIIDNGV
+893 IGSGTTNIMDNGV

-956 EGWTKENSSSGT
+956 EGWTKVNSSSGT
-968 GSGWTYNSTNIYS
+968 RSGWTYDSKNAAIYS
-981 RSCNGSTIYTPNA
+981 RSCYGSTTYTPNA
-994 KLYTPEIGVPAAGGN
+994 KLYTPEIEVPAAGGN

-1015 YYSSKYGA
+1015 FYSSTYGA

-1044 LKLTHTITSDNYNFM
+1044 LKLTHTLTSDNYDVM
-1059 HPCTV
+1059 YPCTV

-1139 NSIHDNNQTGV
+1139 NSILDNNQTGV
-1150 ADGIYPTNSEATLHY
+1150 ADGIYPTNTEATLHY
-1165 TNYLDTKCKKDTVSP
+1165 TNYLGTKCEKDTVSP

-1221 DPTQYQKF
+1221 DPTQYMKP
-1229 RFGSTVNIDASELAE
+1229 RFGSTVNINASELAE

-1344 NDKAIAGVASEDERP
+1344 NDKTIAGVASKDDRP
-1359 KAEGTLLDS
+1359 KVEDTLLGS

-1399 RYQLNKTTEN
+1399 SYQLNSF
-1409 GKPVLMNGVETLAY
+1409 MNGVETLAY

-1498 PIYDDERAFSMN
+1498 PIYDDELAFSMN
-1510 DYHKVTVNADTDSKN
+1510 GYHKVTVNEATDSRN
-1525 PPAASFTFKGT
+1525 PPSASFTFKGT

-1550 MIVQVTNSSGLVKSL
+1550 MIVQVENSSGGLVKSL

-1580 TPAPS
+1580 TAVPS

-1611 KVIYNSSFN
+1611 KVIYNRSFN

-1635 IYDPAKGDA
+1635 IYDPAKGNA

-1665 FVFSRSV
+1665 FVFSRSGV
-1672 APNGTTQTTFTGAIF
+1672 QNGTTYTFTGAIF
-1687 IDGMGEVTAPFNYL
+1687 IDGMGEVTAPAEGYSFNYL

-1747 LSQKNTSSNGTNSW
+1747 LSQKNVSTYVTDPW
-1761 IELTLVDDLSTTAD
+1761 IELTLVNDLSTTAD

-1781 NISWSTTTVN
+1781 NISWSTTTIN
-1791 KKTYYVSSDLMF
+1791 EKTYYVSSDLMF

-1834 DSSANP
+1834 DSSADP

-1912 FSGDGT
+1912 FNGDST

>member
-1 MKNSIMKKLLAL
+1 
-13 LVCVIMAVGV
+13 MAVGV

-35 GKAEETKSGPSAPE
+35 GKAEETKSPAIPTDGWIQISGAQ
-49 NDDAWKTVSIST
+49 TVT
-61 TVKTLGYKLVD
+61 GYKLVNSFTAGKKYQILASNQVTD
-72 SMSPGNKYMILNT
+72 STKS
-85 NAAGDAKT
+85 
-93 LGLGYNS
+93 LGMGYSS
-100 SNTLIIGSY
+100 SNGYYLGPLSNGITEIG
-109 SAYSVSELGNEKFV
+109 GEKFV
-123 MYNGDIFG
+123 TYEGSIDTATDEIN
-131 DDFGGAVWDYYTAG
+131 VWQYTTNSYLKNTYYTSYYLIWGG
-145 SSNYI
+145 SSTGFTV
-150 DNSYYQDSSNNNY
+150 DNSYKDRFSYSNNCVYNTTEEYYLVYNGSSFAAATSVSSNNTY
-163 SLYYN
+163 IYEYG
-168 DYYYSN
+168 DWTI
-174 GLDFSSTYYTPIGYS
+174 SSTE
-189 STYGPYFKSN
+189 
-199 DYYIKYNSNSDF
+199 
-211 YASTGGSTYYRT
+211 
-223 YVYQYGSWDVTSDI
+223 
-237 SAYAAL
+237 YAAM
-243 SGKTNFYIQK
+243 SGKTTYVLQN
-253 GAYSSSASVIDM
+253 SSS
-265 IKDNIY
+265 
-271 VWLSKQQDHVYAEL
+271 L
-285 TDAYT
+285 TDVAIKEMIRANLNVWVSNVADQAHADAQLTEDYSF
-290 ISGTVTPG
+290 SGSVTPG
-298 TVGDYTL
+298 T
-305 TVKFGTV
+305 
-312 TLGTITVH
+312 
-320 VIDSAPT
+320 
-327 AVNVSPSGRV
+327 
-337 ILGAG
+337 
-342 SDEYTG
+342 
-348 SQMYIS
+348 
-354 YTINGSTVTD
+354 
-364 VIDITLAMV
+364 
-373 SGHNINEAGIYENCS
+373 
-388 VTYNGTTY
+388 NGT
-396 NNYTLDVYSPDYA
+396 YTLDVTYGGVSIGSIKVYIVDNAAPTVSVTPSGSVALGADSSALVGSTMYINYTIDGETVSETVDVTFGMVTPPAGQTFSDAGLYTGCTVTYNSIDGRTVTYANYTLNIYSLDYP

-417 SVDKTASGINW
+417 SVNKTASGIDW

-442 VPSSKGID
+442 VPSNKGVDI
-450 LVIIVDTSSS
+450 VIIVDTSTS
-460 MKQTVTDSTK
+460 MTKTVGSTGK

-481 DLVDIL
+481 KLVNTL
-487 STPNAS
+487 STPNVS
-493 GQLPDVNIAIA
+493 GELPDVNVAIA

-531 SSDLSYCPGNVYTG
+531 SSNLSYCPGNVYTG
-545 PNAGMLFDTSAEE
+545 PNAGTSNDQAE
-558 QGYLDASAFVPAASL
+558 GKGHFNAAAFVPVSSL
-573 KGNDFSSIRV
+573 VGNDFSSIQV
-583 LTNRGTNYDAGLGYA
+583 ETGRGTNYDAGLGYA
-598 YQLAKAKK
+598 YLLAKAKK
-606 EQNEAKGEDRDI
+606 AQNDANHDERDI

-626 APHQFNFFIKA
+626 APHQFNFFVKD
-637 YRNEPVSSDYD
+637 YWNNPGWNYSSWQ
-648 TTSEYNTAHTAWE
+648 A
-661 DANTNW
+661 ANTNW
-667 KNFITGSGTC
+667 RNFITGSGTC
-677 WLTNESNTLYMN
+677 ILFSESNSLYMN
-689 GNNGNKH
+689 GNNNNKH

-703 ANPKSEYSIVDMSSD
+703 GNSKSEYSIVDMSSD

-882 KSDGSEAYSDQ
+882 KTDGSEAYSDQ

-917 STTKEITVPVMDTT
+917 GSAKEITVPIMDTT
-931 VVTDV
+931 IVTDV
-936 PDKQHPYT
+936 PDKQYPYT
-944 MRSYSFSTDPFS
+944 MRSYSFSTNPFN
-956 EGWTKENSSSGT
+956 EGWTQENSSSVSD
-968 GSGWTYNSTNIYS
+968 SGWKFNTDYYEIRSASYS
-981 RSCNGSTIYTPNA
+981 SGVFTPDA
-994 KLYTPEIGVPAAGGN
+994 RLYTPEIVVPKAGGS
-1009 FTIDVF
+1009 FIIDAVF
-1015 YYSSKYGA
+1015 YSNANGTY
-1023 VGDQLKFYVQEK
+1023 GDQLDFYIQEK
-1035 IDGGWETSS
+1035 VGESW
-1044 LKLTHTITSDNYNFM
+1044 ITGEKYYTYVMTADNYETYT
-1059 HPCTV
+1059 PVTI
-1064 DLSGY
+1064 DLVGY
-1069 EGKTVRIMM
+1069 ENKTVRIMM
-1078 HHDVGK
+1078 HHNV
-1084 GYGIRVD
+1084 GYGYGVSVD
-1091 NAVFCGYNFATA
+1091 NAFFYGYNFATA

-1139 NSIHDNNQTGV
+1139 NSILDNNQTGV
-1150 ADGIYPTNSEATLHY
+1150 ADGIYPTNTEATLHY

-1221 DPTQYQKF
+1221 DPTQYMKP
-1229 RFGSTVNIDASELAE
+1229 RFGSTVNINASELAE

-1344 NDKAIAGVASEDERP
+1344 NDKEIAGVASEDERP

-1399 RYQLNKTTEN
+1399 RYQLNSFI
-1409 GKPVLMNGVETLAY
+1409 NGVETLAY

-1455 EDSFVTYSAEW
+1455 EDSFVTYSTGW
-1466 SAVANNAPEQAQD
+1466 SAVANDDPEQAQD

-1498 PIYDDERAFSMN
+1498 PIYDDELAFSMN
-1510 DYHKVTVNADTDSKN
+1510 GYHKVTVNAATDSSN
-1525 PPAASFTFKGT
+1525 PPSANFTFKGT

-1550 MIVQVTNSSGLVKSL
+1550 MIVQVENSSGGLVKSL

-1580 TPAPS
+1580 TAVPS

-1635 IYDPAKGDA
+1635 IYDPAKGNE

-1665 FVFSRSV
+1665 FVFSRSGV
-1672 APNGTTQTTFTGAIF
+1672 QNGTTYTFTGAIF
-1687 IDGMGEVTAPFNYL
+1687 IDGMGEVTAPAEGYSFNYL

-1708 IYLTPGQGVYF
+1708 IYLAPGQGVYF
-1719 RLMTDKDPSNARFM
+1719 RLMTDRDPSNARFM

-1747 LSQKNTSSNGTNSW
+1747 LSQKNVSTYVTDPW
-1761 IELTLVDDLSTTAD
+1761 IELTLVNDLSTTAD

-1781 NISWSTTTVN
+1781 NISWSTTTIN
-1791 KKTYYVSSDLMF
+1791 EKTYYVSSDLMF

-1834 DSSANP
+1834 DSSADP

-1912 FSGDGT
+1912 FNGDST

>member
-35 GKAEETKSGPSAPE
+35 GKAEETKSPAIPTDGWIQISGAQ
-49 NDDAWKTVSIST
+49 TVT
-61 TVKTLGYKLVD
+61 GYKLVNSFTAGKKYQILASNQVTD
-72 SMSPGNKYMILNT
+72 SV
-85 NAAGDAKT
+85 AT
-93 LGLGYNS
+93 LGISTS
-100 SNTLIIGSY
+100 SGSLVAISTDIG
-109 SAYSVSELGNEKFV
+109 VTDIGGEKFV
-123 MYNGDIFG
+123 TYEGDI
-131 DDFGGAVWDYYTAG
+131 DALSAANNVWLYTTEGYLNNTHSSYSSYYLYQSRTNTSSFTVSDSYACKFTYNNCVYNSTRGYYMIFNG
-145 SSNYI
+145 SSFAAA
-150 DNSYYQDSSNNNY
+150 DSVSSNNTY
-163 SLYYN
+163 IYEYG
-168 DYYYSN
+168 DWTI
-174 GLDFSSTYYTPIGYS
+174 STE
-189 STYGPYFKSN
+189 
-199 DYYIKYNSNSDF
+199 
-211 YASTGGSTYYRT
+211 
-223 YVYQYGSWDVTSDI
+223 
-237 SAYAAL
+237 YAAM
-243 SGKTNFYIQK
+243 SGKTTYVLQN
-253 GAYSSSASVIDM
+253 SSS
-265 IKDNIY
+265 
-271 VWLSKQQDHVYAEL
+271 L
-285 TDAYT
+285 TDAAIKEMIRANLNVWVSNVADQAHADAQLTEDYSF
-290 ISGTVTPG
+290 SGSVTPG
-298 TVGDYTL
+298 T
-305 TVKFGTV
+305 
-312 TLGTITVH
+312 
-320 VIDSAPT
+320 
-327 AVNVSPSGRV
+327 
-337 ILGAG
+337 
-342 SDEYTG
+342 
-348 SQMYIS
+348 
-354 YTINGSTVTD
+354 
-364 VIDITLAMV
+364 
-373 SGHNINEAGIYENCS
+373 
-388 VTYNGTTY
+388 NGT
-396 NNYTLDVYSPDYA
+396 YTLDVIYGGVSIGSIKVYIVDNAAPTVSVTPSGSVALGADSSALVGSTMYINYTIDGETVSETVDVTFGMVTPPAGQTFSDAGLYTGCTVTYNSIDGRTVTYANYTLNIYSLDYP

-417 SVDKTASGINW
+417 SVNKTASGIDW

-442 VPSSKGID
+442 VPSNKGVDI
-450 LVIIVDTSSS
+450 VIIVDTSTS
-460 MKQTVTDSTK
+460 MNSTVGTTGK

-481 DLVDIL
+481 KLVNTL
-487 STPNAS
+487 STPNVS
-493 GQLPDVNIAIA
+493 GELPDVNVAIA

-524 FADDIEM
+524 FADDIDM
-531 SSDLSYCPGNVYTG
+531 SSNLSYCPGNVYTG
-545 PNAGMLFDTSAEE
+545 PNAGTSNDQAEGE
-558 QGYLDASAFVPAASL
+558 GHFNAAAFVPVSSL
-573 KGNDFSSIRV
+573 VGNDFSSIQV
-583 LTNRGTNYDAGLGYA
+583 ETGRGTNYDAGLGYA
-598 YQLAKAKK
+598 YLLAKAKK
-606 EQNEAKGEDRDI
+606 AQNDANHDERDI

-626 APHQFNFFIKA
+626 APHQFNFFVKA
-637 YRNEPVSSDYD
+637 YWNEPGWNYSSWQ
-648 TTSEYNTAHTAWE
+648 A
-661 DANTNW
+661 ANTNW
-667 KNFITGSGTC
+667 RNFITGSGTSI
-677 WLTNESNTLYMN
+677 LYSESNSLYMN

-703 ANPKSEYSIVDMSSD
+703 GNSKSEYSIVDMSSD
-718 HHTAGTENVH
+718 HHTAGTDNVH
-728 IIGDD
+728 IVGDE

-746 TIGFGLSEDTQI
+746 TIGFGLSEDDQI
-758 ELTVDDQ
+758 ELTVDNQ

-783 SASDLTE
+783 SASELTE

-851 SSITLTAENIDS
+851 SSVTLTAENIDS

-882 KSDGSEAYSDQ
+882 KTDGSEAYSDQ
-893 IGSGTTNIIDNGV
+893 IGSGTTNIIENDV

-917 STTKEITVPVMDTT
+917 GSAKEITVPIMDTT
-931 VVTDV
+931 IVTDV
-936 PDKQHPYT
+936 PDKQYPYT
-944 MRSYSFSTDPFS
+944 MRSYSFSTNPFN
-956 EGWTKENSSSGT
+956 EGWTQENSSSVSD
-968 GSGWTYNSTNIYS
+968 SGWKFNTDYYEIRSASYS
-981 RSCNGSTIYTPNA
+981 SGVFTPDA
-994 KLYTPEIGVPAAGGN
+994 RLYTPEIVVPKAGGS
-1009 FTIDVF
+1009 FIIDAVF
-1015 YYSSKYGA
+1015 YSNANGTY
-1023 VGDQLKFYVQEK
+1023 GDQLDFYIQEK
-1035 IDGGWETSS
+1035 VGESW
-1044 LKLTHTITSDNYNFM
+1044 ITGEKYYTYVMTADNYETYT
-1059 HPCTV
+1059 PVTI
-1064 DLSGY
+1064 DLVGY
-1069 EGKTVRIMM
+1069 ENKTVRIMM
-1078 HHDVGK
+1078 HHNV
-1084 GYGIRVD
+1084 GYGYGVSVD
-1091 NAVFCGYNFATA
+1091 NAFFYGYNFATA

-1139 NSIHDNNQTGV
+1139 NSILDNNQTGV
-1150 ADGIYPTNSEATLHY
+1150 ADGIYPTNTEATLHY
-1165 TNYLDTKCKKDTVSP
+1165 TNYLDTKCMKDTVSP

-1229 RFGSTVNIDASELAE
+1229 RFGSTVNINASELAE

-1253 ASAYSVNVGSNMSNG
+1253 ASAYSVTAGSGMSDG

-1359 KAEGTLLDS
+1359 KAEGTLLGS

-1423 AVRCPYVDS
+1423 AVRCPYVDL

-1455 EDSFVTYSAEW
+1455 EDSFVNYSEEW
-1466 SAVANNAPEQAQD
+1466 TVPDNNENPEQAQD

-1498 PIYDDERAFSMN
+1498 PIYDDELAFSMN
-1510 DYHKVTVNADTDSKN
+1510 GYHKVTVNEATDSRN
-1525 PPAASFTFKGT
+1525 PPSASFTFKGT

-1550 MIVQVTNSSGLVKSL
+1550 MIVQVENSSGGLVKSL

-1580 TPAPS
+1580 TAVPS

-1665 FVFSRSV
+1665 FVFSRSGV
-1672 APNGTTQTTFTGAIF
+1672 QNGTTYTFTGAIF
-1687 IDGMGEVTAPFNYL
+1687 IDGMGEVTAPAEGYSFNYL

-1747 LSQKNTSSNGTNSW
+1747 LSQKNVSTYVTDPW
-1761 IELTLVDDLSTTAD
+1761 IELTLVNDLSTTAD

-1781 NISWSTTTVN
+1781 NISWSTTTIN
-1791 KKTYYVSSDLMF
+1791 GKTYYVSSDLMF

-1834 DSSANP
+1834 DSSADP

-1912 FSGDGT
+1912 FNGDGT

>member
-35 GKAEETKSGPSAPE
+35 GKAEETKSPAIPTDGWIQISGAQ
-49 NDDAWKTVSIST
+49 TVT
-61 TVKTLGYKLVD
+61 GYKLVNSFTAGKKYQILASNQVTD
-72 SMSPGNKYMILNT
+72 SV
-85 NAAGDAKT
+85 AT
-93 LGLGYNS
+93 LGISTS
-100 SNTLIIGSY
+100 SGSLVAISTDIG
-109 SAYSVSELGNEKFV
+109 VTDIGGEKFV
-123 MYNGDIFG
+123 TYKGDI
-131 DDFGGAVWDYYTAG
+131 DALSAANNVWLYTTEGYLNNTHSSYSSYYLYQSRTNTSSFTVSDSYACKFTYNNCVYNSTRGYYMIFNG
-145 SSNYI
+145 SSFAAA
-150 DNSYYQDSSNNNY
+150 DSVSSNNTY
-163 SLYYN
+163 IYEYG
-168 DYYYSN
+168 DWTI
-174 GLDFSSTYYTPIGYS
+174 STE
-189 STYGPYFKSN
+189 
-199 DYYIKYNSNSDF
+199 
-211 YASTGGSTYYRT
+211 
-223 YVYQYGSWDVTSDI
+223 
-237 SAYAAL
+237 YAAM
-243 SGKTNFYIQK
+243 SGKTTYVLQN
-253 GAYSSSASVIDM
+253 SSSLTEAAIKEM
-265 IKDNIY
+265 IRANLN
-271 VWLSKQQDHVYAEL
+271 VWVSNVADQAHADAQL
-285 TDAYT
+285 TEDYSF
-290 ISGTVTPG
+290 SGSVTPG
-298 TVGDYTL
+298 T
-305 TVKFGTV
+305 
-312 TLGTITVH
+312 
-320 VIDSAPT
+320 
-327 AVNVSPSGRV
+327 
-337 ILGAG
+337 
-342 SDEYTG
+342 
-348 SQMYIS
+348 
-354 YTINGSTVTD
+354 
-364 VIDITLAMV
+364 
-373 SGHNINEAGIYENCS
+373 
-388 VTYNGTTY
+388 NGT
-396 NNYTLDVYSPDYA
+396 YTLDVTYGGVSIGSIKVYIVDNAAPTVSVTPSGSVALGADSSALVGSTMYINYTIDGETVSETVDVTFGMVTPPAGQTFSDAGLYTGCTVTYNSIDGRTVTYANYTLNIYSLDYP

-417 SVDKTASGINW
+417 SVNKTASGIDW

-442 VPSSKGID
+442 VPSNKGVDI
-450 LVIIVDTSSS
+450 VVIVDTSTS
-460 MKQTVTDSTK
+460 MNSTVGTTGK

-481 DLVDIL
+481 KLVNTL
-487 STPNAS
+487 STPNVS
-493 GQLPDVNIAIA
+493 GELPDVNVAIA

-524 FADDIEM
+524 FADDIDM
-531 SSDLSYCPGNVYTG
+531 SSNLSYCPGNVYTG
-545 PNAGMLFDTSAEE
+545 PNAGTSNDQAEGE
-558 QGYLDASAFVPAASL
+558 GHFNAAAFVPVSSL
-573 KGNDFSSIRV
+573 VGNDFSSIQV
-583 LTNRGTNYDAGLGYA
+583 ETGRGTNYDAGLGYA
-598 YQLAKAKK
+598 YLLAKAKK
-606 EQNEAKGEDRDI
+606 AQNDANHDERDI

-626 APHQFNFFIKA
+626 APHQFNFFVKA
-637 YRNEPVSSDYD
+637 YWNEPGWNYSSWQ
-648 TTSEYNTAHTAWE
+648 A
-661 DANTNW
+661 ANTNW
-667 KNFITGSGTC
+667 RNFITGSGTSI
-677 WLTNESNTLYMN
+677 LYSESNSLYMN
-689 GNNGNKH
+689 ENNNSKH

-703 ANPKSEYSIVDMSSD
+703 GNSKSEYSIVDMSSD
-718 HHTAGTENVH
+718 HHTAGTDNVH
-728 IIGDD
+728 IVGDE

-746 TIGFGLSEDTQI
+746 TIGFGLSEDDQI
-758 ELTVDDQ
+758 ELTVDNQ

-783 SASDLTE
+783 SASELTE

-851 SSITLTAENIDS
+851 SSVTLTAENIDS

-882 KSDGSEAYSDQ
+882 NSDGSEAYSDQ
-893 IGSGTTNIIDNGV
+893 IGSGTTNIIDNDV

-917 STTKEITVPVMDTT
+917 GSAKEITVPIMDTT
-931 VVTDV
+931 IVTDV
-936 PDKQHPYT
+936 PDKQYPYT
-944 MRSYSFSTDPFS
+944 MRSYSFSTNPFND
-956 EGWTKENSSSGT
+956 GWTQENSSSVSD
-968 GSGWTYNSTNIYS
+968 SGWKFNTDYYEIRSASYS
-981 RSCNGSTIYTPNA
+981 SGVFTPDA
-994 KLYTPEIGVPAAGGN
+994 RLYTPEIVVPKAGGS
-1009 FTIDVF
+1009 FIIDAVF
-1015 YYSSKYGA
+1015 YSNANGTY
-1023 VGDQLKFYVQEK
+1023 GDQLDFYIQEK
-1035 IDGGWETSS
+1035 VGESW
-1044 LKLTHTITSDNYNFM
+1044 ITGEKYYTYVMTADNYETYT
-1059 HPCTV
+1059 PVTI
-1064 DLSGY
+1064 DLVGY
-1069 EGKTVRIMM
+1069 ENKTVRIMM
-1078 HHDVGK
+1078 HHNV
-1084 GYGIRVD
+1084 GYGYGVSVD
-1091 NAVFCGYNFATA
+1091 NAFFYGYNFATA

-1139 NSIHDNNQTGV
+1139 NSILDNNQTGV
-1150 ADGIYPTNSEATLHY
+1150 ADGIYPTNTEATLHY
-1165 TNYLDTKCKKDTVSP
+1165 TNYLDTKCMKDTVSP

-1221 DPTQYQKF
+1221 DPTQYMKP
-1229 RFGSTVNIDASELAE
+1229 RFGSTVNINASELAE

-1399 RYQLNKTTEN
+1399 SYQLNSFI
-1409 GKPVLMNGVETLAY
+1409 NGVETLAY

-1455 EDSFVTYSAEW
+1455 EDSFVNYSEEW
-1466 SAVANNAPEQAQD
+1466 TVPDNNENPEQAQD

-1498 PIYDDERAFSMN
+1498 PIYDDELAFSMN
-1510 DYHKVTVNADTDSKN
+1510 GYHKVTVNADTDSSN
-1525 PPAASFTFKGT
+1525 PPSANFTFKGT

-1550 MIVQVTNSSGLVKSL
+1550 MIVQVENSSEGLVKSL

-1580 TPAPS
+1580 TAVPS

-1665 FVFSRSV
+1665 FVFSRSGV
-1672 APNGTTQTTFTGAIF
+1672 QNGTTYTFTGAIF
-1687 IDGMGEVTAPFNYL
+1687 IDGMGEVTAPAEGYSFNYL

-1708 IYLTPGQGVYF
+1708 IYLAPGQGVYF

-1747 LSQKNTSSNGTNSW
+1747 LSQKNVSTYVTDPW
-1761 IELTLVDDLSTTAD
+1761 IELTLVNDLSTTAD

-1781 NISWSTTTVN
+1781 NISWSTTTIN
-1791 KKTYYVSSDLMF
+1791 EKTYYVSSDLMF

-1834 DSSANP
+1834 DSSADP

-1912 FSGDGT
+1912 FNGDST

>member
-1 MKNSIMKKLLAL
+1 
-13 LVCVIMAVGV
+13 MAVTRV
-23 LPMAALAEALPY
+23 LLF
-35 GKAEETKSGPSAPE
+35 
-49 NDDAWKTVSIST
+49 IH
-61 TVKTLGYKLVD
+61 
-72 SMSPGNKYMILNT
+72 
-85 NAAGDAKT
+85 
-93 LGLGYNS
+93 YNS
-100 SNTLIIGSY
+100 YRNRFSY
-109 SAYSVSELGNEKFV
+109 SNNCVYNTTEEYYLV
-123 MYNGDIFG
+123 YNG
-131 DDFGGAVWDYYTAG
+131 
-145 SSNYI
+145 SSFAAAT
-150 DNSYYQDSSNNNY
+150 SVSSNN
-163 SLYYN
+163 
-168 DYYYSN
+168 
-174 GLDFSSTYYTPIGYS
+174 TYIYE
-189 STYGPYFKSN
+189 YG
-199 DYYIKYNSNSDF
+199 DWTI
-211 YASTGGSTYYRT
+211 GSTE
-223 YVYQYGSWDVTSDI
+223 
-237 SAYAAL
+237 YAAM
-243 SGKTNFYIQK
+243 SGKTTYVLQN
-253 GAYSSSASVIDM
+253 SSS
-265 IKDNIY
+265 
-271 VWLSKQQDHVYAEL
+271 L
-285 TDAYT
+285 TDVAIKEMIRANLNVWVSNVADQAHADAQLTEDYSF
-290 ISGTVTPG
+290 SGSVTPG
-298 TVGDYTL
+298 T
-305 TVKFGTV
+305 
-312 TLGTITVH
+312 
-320 VIDSAPT
+320 
-327 AVNVSPSGRV
+327 
-337 ILGAG
+337 
-342 SDEYTG
+342 
-348 SQMYIS
+348 
-354 YTINGSTVTD
+354 
-364 VIDITLAMV
+364 
-373 SGHNINEAGIYENCS
+373 
-388 VTYNGTTY
+388 NGT
-396 NNYTLDVYSPDYA
+396 YTLDVTYGGVSIGSIKVYIVDNAAPTVSVTPSGSVALGADSSALVGSTMYINYTIDGETVSETVDVTFGMVTPPAGQTFSDAGLYTGCTVTYNSIDGRTVTYANYTLNIYSLDYP

-417 SVDKTASGINW
+417 SVNKTASGIDW

-442 VPSSKGID
+442 VPSNKGVDI
-450 LVIIVDTSSS
+450 VVIVDTSTS
-460 MKQTVTDSTK
+460 MNSTVGTTGK

-481 DLVDIL
+481 KLVNTL
-487 STPNAS
+487 STPNVS
-493 GQLPDVNIAIA
+493 GELPDVNVAIA

-524 FADDIEM
+524 FDDDIDM
-531 SSDLSYCPGNVYTG
+531 SSNLSYCPGNVYTG
-545 PNAGMLFDTSAEE
+545 PNAGTSNDQAEGE
-558 QGYLDASAFVPAASL
+558 GHFNAAAFVPVSSL
-573 KGNDFSSIRV
+573 VGNDFSSIQV
-583 LTNRGTNYDAGLGYA
+583 ETGRGTNYDAGLGYA
-598 YQLAKAKK
+598 YLLAKAKK
-606 EQNEAKGEDRDI
+606 AQNDANHDERDI

-626 APHQFNFFIKA
+626 APHQFNFFVKA
-637 YRNEPVSSDYD
+637 YWNEPGWNYSSWQ
-648 TTSEYNTAHTAWE
+648 A
-661 DANTNW
+661 ANTNW
-667 KNFITGSGTC
+667 RNFITGSGNC
-677 WLTNESNTLYMN
+677 ILYSESNSLYMN
-689 GNNGNKH
+689 ENNNSKH

-703 ANPKSEYSIVDMSSD
+703 GNSKSEYSIVDMSSD

-746 TIGFGLSEDTQI
+746 TIGFGLSEDTRI

-816 ELQTGDHGTNKQTI
+816 ELQTKDHGSNKQTI
-830 QVKRYTVVRKSD
+830 QVKRYTVVKKSD
-842 VGKTFTIGG
+842 VGETFTIGG
-851 SSITLTAENIDS
+851 SSVTLTAENIDS

-882 KSDGSEAYSDQ
+882 TSDGSEAYSDQ

-917 STTKEITVPVMDTT
+917 GFAKEITVPIMDTT
-931 VVTDV
+931 IVTDV
-936 PDKQHPYT
+936 PDKQYPYT
-944 MRSYSFSTDPFS
+944 MRSYSFSTNPFD
-956 EGWTKENSSSGT
+956 EGWTQENSSSVSD
-968 GSGWTYNSTNIYS
+968 SGWKFNTDYYEIRSASYS
-981 RSCNGSTIYTPNA
+981 SGVFTPDA
-994 KLYTPEIGVPAAGGN
+994 RLYTPEIVVPKAGGS
-1009 FTIDVF
+1009 FIIDAVF
-1015 YYSSKYGA
+1015 YSNANGTY
-1023 VGDQLKFYVQEK
+1023 GDQLDFYIQEK
-1035 IDGGWETSS
+1035 VGESW
-1044 LKLTHTITSDNYNFM
+1044 ITGEKYYTYVMTADNYATYT
-1059 HPCTV
+1059 PVTI
-1064 DLSGY
+1064 DLVGY
-1069 EGKTVRIMM
+1069 ENKTVRIMM
-1078 HHDVGK
+1078 HHNV
-1084 GYGIRVD
+1084 GYGYGVSVD
-1091 NAVFCGYNFATA
+1091 NAFFYGYNFATA

-1139 NSIHDNNQTGV
+1139 NSILDNNQTGV
-1150 ADGIYPTNSEATLHY
+1150 ADGIYPTNTEATLHY
-1165 TNYLDTKCKKDTVSP
+1165 TNYLDTKCEKDTVSP

-1229 RFGSTVNIDASELAE
+1229 RFGSTVNINASELAE

-1253 ASAYSVNVGSNMSNG
+1253 ASAYSVTAGSGMSDG

-1274 GTDKAATTY
+1274 GADKAATTY

-1344 NDKAIAGVASEDERP
+1344 NDKTIAGVASKDDRP
-1359 KAEGTLLDS
+1359 KVEDTLLGS

-1455 EDSFVTYSAEW
+1455 EDSFVTYSEEW
-1466 SAVANNAPEQAQD
+1466 TVPDNNENPEQAQD

-1498 PIYDDERAFSMN
+1498 PIYDDEFAFSMN
-1510 DYHKVTVNADTDSKN
+1510 GYHKVTVNADTDSSN
-1525 PPAASFTFKGT
+1525 PPSASFTFKGT

-1550 MIVQVTNSSGLVKSL
+1550 MIVQVTNSSGGLVKSL

-1580 TPAPS
+1580 TAVPS

-1599 SDLAYG
+1599 SDLAYD

-1635 IYDPAKGDA
+1635 IYDPAKGNE

-1665 FVFSRSV
+1665 FVFSRSGV
-1672 APNGTTQTTFTGAIF
+1672 QNGTEYTFTGAIF
-1687 IDGMGEVTAPFNYL
+1687 IDGMGEVTAPAEGYSFNYL

-1708 IYLTPGQGVYF
+1708 IYLAPGQGVYF

-1747 LSQKNTSSNGTNSW
+1747 LSQKNVSTYVTDPW
-1761 IELTLVDDLSTTAD
+1761 IELTLVNDLSTTAD

-1781 NISWSTTTVN
+1781 NISWSTTTIN
-1791 KKTYYVSSDLMF
+1791 GKTYYVSSDLMF

-1834 DSSANP
+1834 DSSADP

-1905 SKLKAAD
+1905 SKIKAAD
-1912 FSGDGT
+1912 FNGDGT
-1918 VSSYD
+1918 VCSYD

>member
-1 MKNSIMKKLLAL
+1 
-13 LVCVIMAVGV
+13 MAVGV
-23 LPMAALAEALPY
+23 LPMAALAEVLPY
-35 GKAEETKSGPSAPE
+35 GKAEETKSPAIPTDGWIQISGSQ
-49 NDDAWKTVSIST
+49 TVT
-61 TVKTLGYKLVD
+61 GYKLVNSFTAGKKYQILASNQATD
-72 SMSPGNKYMILNT
+72 STKS
-85 NAAGDAKT
+85 
-93 LGLGYNS
+93 LGMYDSSYGYYLGPL
-100 SNTLIIGSY
+100 SNGITEIG
-109 SAYSVSELGNEKFV
+109 GEKFV
-123 MYNGDIFG
+123 TYEGSIDTDTEKINVWQYTTNSYLKNTYDTRYYLIWGGSNTGFTVHKRYKDSFSYSNNCVYNTTEGYYLVYNG
-131 DDFGGAVWDYYTAG
+131 
-145 SSNYI
+145 SSFAAAT
-150 DNSYYQDSSNNNY
+150 SVSSNNTY
-163 SLYYN
+163 IYEYG
-168 DYYYSN
+168 DWTI
-174 GLDFSSTYYTPIGYS
+174 STE
-189 STYGPYFKSN
+189 
-199 DYYIKYNSNSDF
+199 
-211 YASTGGSTYYRT
+211 
-223 YVYQYGSWDVTSDI
+223 
-237 SAYAAL
+237 YAAM
-243 SGKTNFYIQK
+243 SGKTTYVLQN
-253 GAYSSSASVIDM
+253 SSS
-265 IKDNIY
+265 
-271 VWLSKQQDHVYAEL
+271 L
-285 TDAYT
+285 TDAAIKEMIRANLNVWVSNVADQAHADAQLTEDYSF
-290 ISGTVTPG
+290 SGSVTPG
-298 TVGDYTL
+298 T
-305 TVKFGTV
+305 
-312 TLGTITVH
+312 
-320 VIDSAPT
+320 
-327 AVNVSPSGRV
+327 
-337 ILGAG
+337 
-342 SDEYTG
+342 
-348 SQMYIS
+348 
-354 YTINGSTVTD
+354 
-364 VIDITLAMV
+364 
-373 SGHNINEAGIYENCS
+373 
-388 VTYNGTTY
+388 NGT
-396 NNYTLDVYSPDYA
+396 YTLDVTYGGVSIGSIKVYIVDNAAPTVSVTPSGSVALGADSSALVGSTMYINYTIDGEPVSETVDVTFGMVTPPAGQTFSDAGLYTGCTVTYNSIDGRTVTYANYTLNIYSLDYP

-417 SVDKTASGINW
+417 SVNKTASGIDW

-442 VPSSKGID
+442 VPSNKGVDI
-450 LVIIVDTSSS
+450 VIIVDTSNS
-460 MKQTVTDSTK
+460 MNSTVGTTGK

-481 DLVDIL
+481 KLVNTL
-487 STPNAS
+487 STPNVS
-493 GQLPDVNIAIA
+493 GELPDVNVAIA
-504 DFNGHSTNT
+504 DFNEHSTNT

-545 PNAGMLFDTSAEE
+545 PNAGTSNDQAE
-558 QGYLDASAFVPAASL
+558 GKGHFNAAAFVPVSSL
-573 KGNDFSSIRV
+573 VGNDFSSIQV
-583 LTNRGTNYDAGLGYA
+583 ETGRGTNYDAGLGYA
-598 YQLAKAKK
+598 YLLAKAKK
-606 EQNEAKGEDRDI
+606 AQNDANHDERDI

-626 APHQFNFFIKA
+626 APHQFNFFVKA
-637 YRNEPVSSDYD
+637 YWNEPGWNYSSWQ
-648 TTSEYNTAHTAWE
+648 A
-661 DANTNW
+661 ANTNW
-667 KNFITGSGTC
+667 RNFITGSGTSI
-677 WLTNESNTLYMN
+677 LYSESNSLYMN

-703 ANPKSEYSIVDMSSD
+703 GNSKSEYSIVDMSSD
-718 HHTAGTENVH
+718 HHTAGTDNVH
-728 IIGDD
+728 IVGDE

-746 TIGFGLSEDTQI
+746 TIGFGLSEDTHI
-758 ELTVDDQ
+758 ELTVDNQ

-783 SASDLTE
+783 SASELTE

-851 SSITLTAENIDS
+851 SSVTLTAENIDS

-882 KSDGSEAYSDQ
+882 NSDGSEAYSDQ
-893 IGSGTTNIIDNGV
+893 IGSGTTNIIENGV

-917 STTKEITVPVMDTT
+917 GSAREITVPVMDTT

-936 PDKQHPYT
+936 PDKQYPYT
-944 MRSYSFSTDPFS
+944 MRSYSFSTDPFNE
-956 EGWTKENSSSGT
+956 EGWTSSNGISVS
-968 GSGWTYNSTNIYS
+968 GSGWQFDDSYFDLHSASYYS
-981 RSCNGSTIYTPNA
+981 EVYTPDA
-994 KLYTPEIGVPAAGGN
+994 RLYTPEIVVPKAGGS
-1009 FTIDVF
+1009 FIIDAVF
-1015 YYSSKYGA
+1015 YSTANGTY
-1023 VGDQLKFYVQEK
+1023 GDQLDFYIQEK
-1035 IDGGWETSS
+1035 DGGSW
-1044 LKLTHTITSDNYNFM
+1044 ITGEKYYTYVMTADNYETYT
-1059 HPCTV
+1059 PVTI
-1064 DLSGY
+1064 DLVGY
-1069 EGKTVRIMM
+1069 ENKTVRIMM
-1078 HHDVGK
+1078 HHNV
-1084 GYGIRVD
+1084 GYGYGVSVD
-1091 NAVFCGYNFATA
+1091 NAFFYGYNFATA

-1139 NSIHDNNQTGV
+1139 NSILDNNQTGV
-1150 ADGIYPTNSEATLHY
+1150 ADGIYPTNTKATLHY
-1165 TNYLDTKCKKDTVSP
+1165 TNYLDTKCEKDTVSP

-1221 DPTQYQKF
+1221 DPTQYMKP
-1229 RFGSTVNIDASELAE
+1229 RFGSTVNINASELAE

-1344 NDKAIAGVASEDERP
+1344 NDKEIAGVASEDERP

-1399 RYQLNKTTEN
+1399 SYQLNSFI
-1409 GKPVLMNGVETLAY
+1409 NGVETLAY

-1455 EDSFVTYSAEW
+1455 EDSFVTYSTGW
-1466 SAVANNAPEQAQD
+1466 SAVANDDPEQAQD

-1498 PIYDDERAFSMN
+1498 PIYDDELAFSMN
-1510 DYHKVTVNADTDSKN
+1510 GYHKVTVNAATDSSN
-1525 PPAASFTFKGT
+1525 PPSANFTFKGT

-1550 MIVQVTNSSGLVKSL
+1550 MIVQVENSSGGLVKSL

-1580 TPAPS
+1580 TAVPS

-1635 IYDPAKGDA
+1635 IYDPAKGNE

-1665 FVFSRSV
+1665 FVFSRSGV
-1672 APNGTTQTTFTGAIF
+1672 QNGTEYTFTGAIF
-1687 IDGMGEVTAPFNYL
+1687 IDGMGEVTAPAEGYSFNYL

-1708 IYLTPGQGVYF
+1708 IYLAPGQGVYF

-1747 LSQKNTSSNGTNSW
+1747 LSQKNVSTYVTDPW
-1761 IELTLVDDLSTTAD
+1761 IELTLVNDLSTTAD

-1781 NISWSTTTVN
+1781 NISWSTTTIN
-1791 KKTYYVSSDLMF
+1791 EKTYYVSSDLMF

-1834 DSSANP
+1834 DSSADP

-1912 FSGDGT
+1912 FNGDGT

>member
-35 GKAEETKSGPSAPE
+35 GKAEETKSPAIPTDGWIQISGAQ
-49 NDDAWKTVSIST
+49 TVT
-61 TVKTLGYKLVD
+61 GYKLVNSFTAGKKYQILGSNQVTD
-72 SMSPGNKYMILNT
+72 STKS
-85 NAAGDAKT
+85 
-93 LGLGYNS
+93 LGMYDSSYGYYLGPL
-100 SNTLIIGSY
+100 SNGITEIG
-109 SAYSVSELGNEKFV
+109 GEKFV
-123 MYNGDIFG
+123 TYDGSIDTDTEEINVWQYTTNSYLKNTYDTRYYLICGGSNTGFTVKRYGNRFSYSNNCVYNTTKEYYLVYNG
-131 DDFGGAVWDYYTAG
+131 
-145 SSNYI
+145 SSFAAAT
-150 DNSYYQDSSNNNY
+150 SVSSNNTY
-163 SLYYN
+163 IYEYG
-168 DYYYSN
+168 DWTI
-174 GLDFSSTYYTPIGYS
+174 STE
-189 STYGPYFKSN
+189 
-199 DYYIKYNSNSDF
+199 
-211 YASTGGSTYYRT
+211 
-223 YVYQYGSWDVTSDI
+223 
-237 SAYAAL
+237 YAAM
-243 SGKTNFYIQK
+243 SGKTTYVLQN
-253 GAYSSSASVIDM
+253 SSS
-265 IKDNIY
+265 
-271 VWLSKQQDHVYAEL
+271 L
-285 TDAYT
+285 TDVAIKEMIRANLNVWVSNVADQAHADAQLTEDYSF
-290 ISGTVTPG
+290 SGSVTPG
-298 TVGDYTL
+298 T
-305 TVKFGTV
+305 
-312 TLGTITVH
+312 
-320 VIDSAPT
+320 
-327 AVNVSPSGRV
+327 
-337 ILGAG
+337 
-342 SDEYTG
+342 
-348 SQMYIS
+348 
-354 YTINGSTVTD
+354 
-364 VIDITLAMV
+364 
-373 SGHNINEAGIYENCS
+373 
-388 VTYNGTTY
+388 NGT
-396 NNYTLDVYSPDYA
+396 YTLDVTYGGVSIGSIKVYIVDNAAPTVSVTPSGSVALGADSSALVGSTMYINYTIDGETVSETVDVTFGMVTPPAGQTFSDAGLYTGCTVTYNSIDGRTVTYANYTLNIYSLDYP

-417 SVDKTASGINW
+417 SVNKTASGIDW

-442 VPSSKGID
+442 VPSNKGVDI
-450 LVIIVDTSSS
+450 VIIVDTSTS
-460 MKQTVTDSTK
+460 MNSTVGTTGK

-481 DLVDIL
+481 KLVNTL
-487 STPNAS
+487 STPNVS
-493 GQLPDVNIAIA
+493 GELPDVNVAIA

-545 PNAGMLFDTSAEE
+545 PNAGTSNDQAE
-558 QGYLDASAFVPAASL
+558 GKGHFNAAAFVPVSSL
-573 KGNDFSSIRV
+573 VGNDFSSIQV
-583 LTNRGTNYDAGLGYA
+583 ETDRGTNYDAGLGYA
-598 YQLAKAKK
+598 YLLAKAKK
-606 EQNEAKGEDRDI
+606 AQNDANHDERDI

-626 APHQFNFFIKA
+626 APHQFNFFVKA
-637 YRNEPVSSDYD
+637 YWNEPGWNYSSWH
-648 TTSEYNTAHTAWE
+648 A
-661 DANTNW
+661 ANTNW
-667 KNFITGSGTC
+667 RNFITGSGNSI
-677 WLTNESNTLYMN
+677 LYSESNSLYMN

-703 ANPKSEYSIVDMSSD
+703 GNSKSEYSIVDMSSD
-718 HHTAGTENVH
+718 HHTAGTDNVH
-728 IIGDD
+728 IVGDE

-746 TIGFGLSEDTQI
+746 TIGFGLSEDTHI
-758 ELTVDDQ
+758 ELTVDNQ

-783 SASDLTE
+783 SASELTE

-851 SSITLTAENIDS
+851 SSVTLTAENIDS

-882 KSDGSEAYSDQ
+882 KRDGSEAYSDQ
-893 IGSGTTNIIDNGV
+893 IGSGTTNIIENGV

-917 STTKEITVPVMDTT
+917 DSAKEITVPIMDTT
-931 VVTDV
+931 IVTDV
-936 PDKQHPYT
+936 PDKQYPYT
-944 MRSYSFSTDPFS
+944 MRSYSFSTNPFN
-956 EGWTKENSSSGT
+956 EGWTQENSSSVSD
-968 GSGWTYNSTNIYS
+968 SGWKFNTNYYDIRSASYS
-981 RSCNGSTIYTPNA
+981 SGVFTPDA
-994 KLYTPEIGVPAAGGN
+994 RLYTPEIVVPKAGGS
-1009 FTIDVF
+1009 FIIDAVF
-1015 YYSSKYGA
+1015 YSTDNGTY
-1023 VGDQLKFYVQEK
+1023 GDQLDFYIQEK
-1035 IDGGWETSS
+1035 VGESW
-1044 LKLTHTITSDNYNFM
+1044 ITGEKYYTYVMTADNYATYT
-1059 HPCTV
+1059 PVTI
-1064 DLSGY
+1064 DLVGY
-1069 EGKTVRIMM
+1069 ENKTVRIMM
-1078 HHDVGK
+1078 HHNV
-1084 GYGIRVD
+1084 GYGYGVSVD
-1091 NAVFCGYNFATA
+1091 NAFFYGYNFATA

-1139 NSIHDNNQTGV
+1139 NSILDNNQTGV
-1150 ADGIYPTNSEATLHY
+1150 ADGIYPTNTEATLHY
-1165 TNYLDTKCKKDTVSP
+1165 TNYLDTKCEKDTVSP

-1229 RFGSTVNIDASELAE
+1229 RFGSTVNINASELAE

-1253 ASAYSVNVGSNMSNG
+1253 ASAYSVTAGSGMSDG

-1274 GTDKAATTY
+1274 GADKAATTY

-1455 EDSFVTYSAEW
+1455 EDSFVTYSEEW
-1466 SAVANNAPEQAQD
+1466 TVPDNNENPEQAQD

-1498 PIYDDERAFSMN
+1498 PIYDDELAFSMN
-1510 DYHKVTVNADTDSKN
+1510 GYHKVTVNEATDSRN
-1525 PPAASFTFKGT
+1525 PPSASFTFKGT

-1550 MIVQVTNSSGLVKSL
+1550 MIVQVENSSGGLVKSL

-1580 TPAPS
+1580 TAVPS

-1635 IYDPAKGDA
+1635 IYDPAKGNA

-1665 FVFSRSV
+1665 FVFSRSGV
-1672 APNGTTQTTFTGAIF
+1672 QNGTTYTFTGAIF
-1687 IDGMGEVTAPFNYL
+1687 IDGMGEVTAPAEGYSFNYL

-1733 IGTKLAFGDSGKLA
+1733 IGTKLAFGNPGKLA
-1747 LSQKNTSSNGTNSW
+1747 LSQKNVSTYVTDPW
-1761 IELTLVDDLSTTAD
+1761 IELTLVNDLSTTAD

-1781 NISWSTTTVN
+1781 NISWSTTTIN
-1791 KKTYYVSSDLMF
+1791 EKTYYVSSDLMF

-1912 FSGDGT
+1912 FNGDST

>member
-1 MKNSIMKKLLAL
+1 
-13 LVCVIMAVGV
+13 MAVGV

-35 GKAEETKSGPSAPE
+35 GKAEETKSPAIPTDGWIQISGAQ
-49 NDDAWKTVSIST
+49 TVT
-61 TVKTLGYKLVD
+61 GYKLVNSFTAGKKYQILASNQVTD
-72 SMSPGNKYMILNT
+72 SV
-85 NAAGDAKT
+85 AT
-93 LGLGYNS
+93 LGISTS
-100 SNTLIIGSY
+100 SGSLVAISTDIG
-109 SAYSVSELGNEKFV
+109 VTDIGGEKFV
-123 MYNGDIFG
+123 TYEGDI
-131 DDFGGAVWDYYTAG
+131 DALSAANNVWLYTTEGYLNNTHSSYSSYYLYQSRTNTSSFTVSDSYACKFTYNNCVYNSTRGYYMIFNG
-145 SSNYI
+145 SSFAAA
-150 DNSYYQDSSNNNY
+150 DSVSSNNTY
-163 SLYYN
+163 IYEYG
-168 DYYYSN
+168 DWTI
-174 GLDFSSTYYTPIGYS
+174 STE
-189 STYGPYFKSN
+189 
-199 DYYIKYNSNSDF
+199 
-211 YASTGGSTYYRT
+211 
-223 YVYQYGSWDVTSDI
+223 
-237 SAYAAL
+237 YAAM
-243 SGKTNFYIQK
+243 SGKTTYVLQN
-253 GAYSSSASVIDM
+253 SSS
-265 IKDNIY
+265 
-271 VWLSKQQDHVYAEL
+271 L
-285 TDAYT
+285 TDAAIKEMIRANLNVWVSNVADQAHADAQLTEDYSF
-290 ISGTVTPG
+290 SGSVTPG
-298 TVGDYTL
+298 T
-305 TVKFGTV
+305 
-312 TLGTITVH
+312 
-320 VIDSAPT
+320 
-327 AVNVSPSGRV
+327 
-337 ILGAG
+337 
-342 SDEYTG
+342 
-348 SQMYIS
+348 
-354 YTINGSTVTD
+354 
-364 VIDITLAMV
+364 
-373 SGHNINEAGIYENCS
+373 
-388 VTYNGTTY
+388 NGT
-396 NNYTLDVYSPDYA
+396 YTLDVIYGGVSIGSIKVYIVDNAAPTVSVTPSGSVALGADSSALVGSTMYINYTIDGETVSETVDVTFGMVTPPAGQTFSDAGLYTGCTVTYNSIDGRTVTYANYTLNIYSLDYP

-417 SVDKTASGINW
+417 SVNKTASGIDW

-442 VPSSKGID
+442 VPSNKGVDI
-450 LVIIVDTSSS
+450 VIIVDTSTS
-460 MKQTVTDSTK
+460 MNSTVGTTGK

-481 DLVDIL
+481 KLVNTL
-487 STPNAS
+487 STPNVS
-493 GQLPDVNIAIA
+493 GELPDVNVAIA

-524 FADDIEM
+524 FADDIDM
-531 SSDLSYCPGNVYTG
+531 SSNLSYCPGNVYTG
-545 PNAGMLFDTSAEE
+545 PNAGTSNDQAEGE
-558 QGYLDASAFVPAASL
+558 GHFNAAAFVPVSSL
-573 KGNDFSSIRV
+573 VGNDFSSIQV
-583 LTNRGTNYDAGLGYA
+583 ETGRGTNYDAGLGYA
-598 YQLAKAKK
+598 YLLAKAKK
-606 EQNEAKGEDRDI
+606 AQNDANHDERDI

-626 APHQFNFFIKA
+626 APHQFNFFVKA
-637 YRNEPVSSDYD
+637 YWNEPGWNYSSWQ
-648 TTSEYNTAHTAWE
+648 A
-661 DANTNW
+661 ANTNW
-667 KNFITGSGTC
+667 RNFITGSGTSI
-677 WLTNESNTLYMN
+677 LYSESNSLYMN

-703 ANPKSEYSIVDMSSD
+703 GNSKSEYSIVDMSSD
-718 HHTAGTENVH
+718 HHTAGTDNVH
-728 IIGDD
+728 IVGDE

-746 TIGFGLSEDTQI
+746 TIGFGLSEDDQI
-758 ELTVDDQ
+758 ELTVDNQ

-783 SASDLTE
+783 SASELTE

-802 AKYAYY
+802 AKYAYF
-808 EDTMGEAF
+808 EDTIGEAF
-816 ELQTGDHGTNKQTI
+816 ELQTGDHGTNEQTI

-851 SSITLTAENIDS
+851 SLVTLTADNIDS

-875 VIETVTF
+875 VIETVNF
-882 KSDGSEAYSDQ
+882 NSDGSEAYSDQ
-893 IGSGTTNIIDNGV
+893 IGSGTTNIIENDV

-917 STTKEITVPVMDTT
+917 GFAKEITVPIMDTT
-931 VVTDV
+931 IVTDV
-936 PDKQHPYT
+936 PDKQYPYT
-944 MRSYSFSTDPFS
+944 MRSYSFSTNPFN
-956 EGWTKENSSSGT
+956 EGWTQENSSSVSD
-968 GSGWTYNSTNIYS
+968 SGWKFNTEYYEIRSASYS
-981 RSCNGSTIYTPNA
+981 SGVFTPDA
-994 KLYTPEIGVPAAGGN
+994 RLYTPEIVVPKAGGS
-1009 FTIDVF
+1009 FIIDAVF
-1015 YYSSKYGA
+1015 YSNANGTY
-1023 VGDQLKFYVQEK
+1023 GDQLDFYIQEK
-1035 IDGGWETSS
+1035 VGESW
-1044 LKLTHTITSDNYNFM
+1044 ITGEKYYTYVMTADNYETYT
-1059 HPCTV
+1059 PVTI
-1064 DLSGY
+1064 DLVGY
-1069 EGKTVRIMM
+1069 ENKTVRIMM
-1078 HHDVGK
+1078 HHNV
-1084 GYGIRVD
+1084 GYGYGVSVD
-1091 NAVFCGYNFATA
+1091 NAFFYGYNFATA

-1139 NSIHDNNQTGV
+1139 NSILDNNQTGV
-1150 ADGIYPTNSEATLHY
+1150 ADGIYPTNTEATLHY
-1165 TNYLDTKCKKDTVSP
+1165 TNYLDTKCMKDTVSP

-1221 DPTQYQKF
+1221 DPTQYMKP
-1229 RFGSTVNIDASELAE
+1229 RFGSTVNINASELAE

-1399 RYQLNKTTEN
+1399 SYQLNSFI
-1409 GKPVLMNGVETLAY
+1409 NGVETLAY

-1498 PIYDDERAFSMN
+1498 PIYDDELAFSMN
-1510 DYHKVTVNADTDSKN
+1510 GYHKVTVNEATDSRN
-1525 PPAASFTFKGT
+1525 PPSARFTFKGT

-1550 MIVQVTNSSGLVKSL
+1550 MIVQVENSSGGLVKSL

-1580 TPAPS
+1580 TAVPS

-1635 IYDPAKGDA
+1635 IYDPAKGNE

-1665 FVFSRSV
+1665 FVFSRSGV
-1672 APNGTTQTTFTGAIF
+1672 QNGTTYTFTGAIF
-1687 IDGMGEVTAPFNYL
+1687 IDGMGEVTAPAEDYSFNYL

-1708 IYLTPGQGVYF
+1708 IYLAPGQGVYF
-1719 RLMTDKDPSNARFM
+1719 RLMTDRDPSNARFM

-1747 LSQKNTSSNGTNSW
+1747 LSQKNVSTYVTDPW
-1761 IELTLVDDLSTTAD
+1761 IELTLVNDLSTTAD

-1781 NISWSTTTVN
+1781 NISWSTTTIN
-1791 KKTYYVSSDLMF
+1791 EKTYYVSSDLMF

-1834 DSSANP
+1834 DSSADP

-1912 FSGDGT
+1912 FNGDGT
-1918 VSSYD
+1918 ASSYD

>member
-1 MKNSIMKKLLAL
+1 M
-13 LVCVIMAVGV
+13 V
-23 LPMAALAEALPY
+23 
-35 GKAEETKSGPSAPE
+35 
-49 NDDAWKTVSIST
+49 
-61 TVKTLGYKLVD
+61 KLV
-72 SMSPGNKYMILNT
+72 NT
-85 NAAGDAKT
+85 
-93 LGLGYNS
+93 
-100 SNTLIIGSY
+100 
-109 SAYSVSELGNEKFV
+109 
-123 MYNGDIFG
+123 
-131 DDFGGAVWDYYTAG
+131 
-145 SSNYI
+145 
-150 DNSYYQDSSNNNY
+150 
-163 SLYYN
+163 
-168 DYYYSN
+168 
-174 GLDFSSTYYTPIGYS
+174 
-189 STYGPYFKSN
+189 
-199 DYYIKYNSNSDF
+199 
-211 YASTGGSTYYRT
+211 
-223 YVYQYGSWDVTSDI
+223 
-237 SAYAAL
+237 
-243 SGKTNFYIQK
+243 
-253 GAYSSSASVIDM
+253 
-265 IKDNIY
+265 
-271 VWLSKQQDHVYAEL
+271 
-285 TDAYT
+285 
-290 ISGTVTPG
+290 
-298 TVGDYTL
+298 
-305 TVKFGTV
+305 
-312 TLGTITVH
+312 
-320 VIDSAPT
+320 
-327 AVNVSPSGRV
+327 
-337 ILGAG
+337 
-342 SDEYTG
+342 
-348 SQMYIS
+348 
-354 YTINGSTVTD
+354 
-364 VIDITLAMV
+364 
-373 SGHNINEAGIYENCS
+373 
-388 VTYNGTTY
+388 
-396 NNYTLDVYSPDYA
+396 
-409 DYPEPGAI
+409 
-417 SVDKTASGINW
+417 
-428 FNTGL
+428 
-433 ANVELSAKG
+433 
-442 VPSSKGID
+442 
-450 LVIIVDTSSS
+450 
-460 MKQTVTDSTK
+460 
-470 TRIEVL
+470 
-476 RESLV
+476 
-481 DLVDIL
+481 L
-487 STPNAS
+487 STPNVS
-493 GQLPDVNIAIA
+493 GELPDVNVAIA

-545 PNAGMLFDTSAEE
+545 PNAGTSNDQAE
-558 QGYLDASAFVPAASL
+558 GKGHFNAAAFVPVSSL
-573 KGNDFSSIRV
+573 VGNDFSSIQV
-583 LTNRGTNYDAGLGYA
+583 ETDRGTNYDAGLGYA
-598 YQLAKAKK
+598 YLLAKAKK
-606 EQNEAKGEDRDI
+606 AQNDANHDERDI

-626 APHQFNFFIKA
+626 APHQFNFFVKD
-637 YRNEPVSSDYD
+637 YWNNPGWNYSSWQ
-648 TTSEYNTAHTAWE
+648 A
-661 DANTNW
+661 ANTNW
-667 KNFITGSGTC
+667 RNFITGSGTC
-677 WLTNESNTLYMN
+677 ILFSESNSLYMN
-689 GNNGNKH
+689 GNNNSKH

-703 ANPKSEYSIVDMSSD
+703 GNSKSEYSIVDMSSD

-851 SSITLTAENIDS
+851 SSVTLTAENIDS

-875 VIETVTF
+875 VIETVNF
-882 KSDGSEAYSDQ
+882 NSDGSEAYSDQ
-893 IGSGTTNIIDNGV
+893 IGSGTTNIIENGV

-917 STTKEITVPVMDTT
+917 GYAKEITVPIMDTT
-931 VVTDV
+931 IVTDV
-936 PDKQHPYT
+936 PDKQYPYT
-944 MRSYSFSTDPFS
+944 MRSYSFSTNPFN
-956 EGWTKENSSSGT
+956 EGWTQENSSSVSD
-968 GSGWTYNSTNIYS
+968 SGWKFNTNYYEIRSASYS
-981 RSCNGSTIYTPNA
+981 SGVFTPDA
-994 KLYTPEIGVPAAGGN
+994 RLYTPEIVVPKAGGS
-1009 FTIDVF
+1009 FIIEAVF
-1015 YYSSKYGA
+1015 YSTANGTY
-1023 VGDQLKFYVQEK
+1023 GDQLDFYIQEK
-1035 IDGGWETSS
+1035 VGESW
-1044 LKLTHTITSDNYNFM
+1044 ITGEKYYTYVMTADNYETYT
-1059 HPCTV
+1059 PVTI
-1064 DLSGY
+1064 DLVGY
-1069 EGKTVRIMM
+1069 ENKTVRIMM
-1078 HHDVGK
+1078 HHNV
-1084 GYGIRVD
+1084 GYGYGVSVD
-1091 NAVFCGYNFATA
+1091 NAFFYGYNFATA

-1139 NSIHDNNQTGV
+1139 NSILDNNQTGV
-1150 ADGIYPTNSEATLHY
+1150 ADGIYPTNTKATLHY
-1165 TNYLDTKCKKDTVSP
+1165 TNYLDTKCEKDTVSP

-1229 RFGSTVNIDASELAE
+1229 RFGSTVNINASELAE

-1253 ASAYSVNVGSNMSNG
+1253 ASAYSVTAGSGMSDG

-1274 GTDKAATTY
+1274 GADKAATTY

-1455 EDSFVTYSAEW
+1455 EDSFVTYSEEW
-1466 SAVANNAPEQAQD
+1466 TVPDNNENPEQAQD

-1498 PIYDDERAFSMN
+1498 PIYDDELAFSMN
-1510 DYHKVTVNADTDSKN
+1510 GYHKVTVNADTDSSN
-1525 PPAASFTFKGT
+1525 PPSANFTFKGT

-1550 MIVQVTNSSGLVKSL
+1550 MIVQVENSSGGLVKSL

-1580 TPAPS
+1580 TAVPS

-1665 FVFSRSV
+1665 FVFSRIGV
-1672 APNGTTQTTFTGAIF
+1672 QNGTEYTFTGAIF
-1687 IDGMGEVTAPFNYL
+1687 IDGMGEVTAPAEGYSFNYL

-1708 IYLTPGQGVYF
+1708 IYLAPGQGVYF

-1733 IGTKLAFGDSGKLA
+1733 IGTKLAFGNSGKLA
-1747 LSQKNTSSNGTNSW
+1747 LSQKNVSTYVTDPW
-1761 IELTLVDDLSTTAD
+1761 IELTLVNDLSTTAD

-1781 NISWSTTTVN
+1781 NISWSTTTIN
-1791 KKTYYVSSDLMF
+1791 GKTYYVSSDLMF

-1834 DSSANP
+1834 DSSADP

-1912 FSGDGT
+1912 FNGDGT

>member
-1 MKNSIMKKLLAL
+1 
-13 LVCVIMAVGV
+13 MAVGV

-35 GKAEETKSGPSAPE
+35 GKAEETKSPAIPTDGWIQISGAQ
-49 NDDAWKTVSIST
+49 TVT
-61 TVKTLGYKLVD
+61 GYKLVNSFTAGKKYQILASNQVTD
-72 SMSPGNKYMILNT
+72 SV
-85 NAAGDAKT
+85 AT
-93 LGLGYNS
+93 LGISTS
-100 SNTLIIGSY
+100 SGSLVAISTDIG
-109 SAYSVSELGNEKFV
+109 VTDIGGEKFV
-123 MYNGDIFG
+123 TYEGAIDALSAANNVWLYTTEGYLNNTHSSYSSYYLYQSRTNTSSFTVSDSYACKFTYNNCVYNSTRGYYMIFN
-131 DDFGGAVWDYYTAG
+131 G
-145 SSNYI
+145 SSFAAA
-150 DNSYYQDSSNNNY
+150 DSVSSNNTY
-163 SLYYN
+163 IYEYG
-168 DYYYSN
+168 DWTI
-174 GLDFSSTYYTPIGYS
+174 STE
-189 STYGPYFKSN
+189 
-199 DYYIKYNSNSDF
+199 
-211 YASTGGSTYYRT
+211 
-223 YVYQYGSWDVTSDI
+223 
-237 SAYAAL
+237 YAAM
-243 SGKTNFYIQK
+243 SGKTTYVLQN
-253 GAYSSSASVIDM
+253 SSS
-265 IKDNIY
+265 
-271 VWLSKQQDHVYAEL
+271 L
-285 TDAYT
+285 TDAAIKEMIRANLNVWVSNVADQAHADAQLTEDYSF
-290 ISGTVTPG
+290 SGSVTPG
-298 TVGDYTL
+298 T
-305 TVKFGTV
+305 
-312 TLGTITVH
+312 
-320 VIDSAPT
+320 
-327 AVNVSPSGRV
+327 
-337 ILGAG
+337 
-342 SDEYTG
+342 
-348 SQMYIS
+348 
-354 YTINGSTVTD
+354 
-364 VIDITLAMV
+364 
-373 SGHNINEAGIYENCS
+373 
-388 VTYNGTTY
+388 NGT
-396 NNYTLDVYSPDYA
+396 YTLDVIYGGVSIGSIKVYIVDNAAPTVSVTPSGSVALGADSSALVGSTMYINYTIDGETVSETVDVTFGMVTPPAGQTFSDAGLYTGCTVTYNSIDGRTVTYANYTLNIYSLDYP

-417 SVDKTASGINW
+417 SVNKTASGIDW

-442 VPSSKGID
+442 VPSNKGVDI
-450 LVIIVDTSSS
+450 VIIVDTSTS
-460 MKQTVTDSTK
+460 MNSTVGTTGK

-481 DLVDIL
+481 KLVNTL
-487 STPNAS
+487 STPNVS
-493 GQLPDVNIAIA
+493 GELPDVNVAIA

-524 FADDIEM
+524 FADDIDM
-531 SSDLSYCPGNVYTG
+531 SSNLSYCPGNVYTG
-545 PNAGMLFDTSAEE
+545 PNAGTSNDQAEGE
-558 QGYLDASAFVPAASL
+558 GHFNAAAFVPVSSL
-573 KGNDFSSIRV
+573 VGNDFSSIQV
-583 LTNRGTNYDAGLGYA
+583 ETGRGTNYDAGLGYA
-598 YQLAKAKK
+598 YLLAKAKK
-606 EQNEAKGEDRDI
+606 AQNDANHDERDI

-626 APHQFNFFIKA
+626 APHQFNFFVKA
-637 YRNEPVSSDYD
+637 YWNEPGWNYSSWQ
-648 TTSEYNTAHTAWE
+648 A
-661 DANTNW
+661 ANTNW
-667 KNFITGSGTC
+667 RNFITGSGTSI
-677 WLTNESNTLYMN
+677 LYSESNSLYMN

-703 ANPKSEYSIVDMSSD
+703 GNSKSEYSIVDMSSD
-718 HHTAGTENVH
+718 HHTAGTDNVH
-728 IIGDD
+728 IVGDE

-746 TIGFGLSEDTQI
+746 TIGFGLSEDDQI
-758 ELTVDDQ
+758 ELTVDNQ

-783 SASDLTE
+783 SASELTE

-802 AKYAYY
+802 AKYAYF
-808 EDTMGEAF
+808 EDTIGEAF
-816 ELQTGDHGTNKQTI
+816 ELQTGDHGTNEQTI

-851 SSITLTAENIDS
+851 SLVTLTADNIDS

-875 VIETVTF
+875 VIETVNF
-882 KSDGSEAYSDQ
+882 NSDGSEAYSDQ
-893 IGSGTTNIIDNGV
+893 IGSGTTNIIENDV

-917 STTKEITVPVMDTT
+917 GFAKEITVPIMDTT
-931 VVTDV
+931 IVTDV
-936 PDKQHPYT
+936 PDKQYPYT
-944 MRSYSFSTDPFS
+944 MRSYSFSTNPFN
-956 EGWTKENSSSGT
+956 EGWTQENSSSVSD
-968 GSGWTYNSTNIYS
+968 SGWKFNTEYYEIRSASYS
-981 RSCNGSTIYTPNA
+981 SGVFTPDA
-994 KLYTPEIGVPAAGGN
+994 RLYTPEIVVPKAGGS
-1009 FTIDVF
+1009 FIIDAVF
-1015 YYSSKYGA
+1015 YSNANGTY
-1023 VGDQLKFYVQEK
+1023 GDQLDFYIQEK
-1035 IDGGWETSS
+1035 VGESW
-1044 LKLTHTITSDNYNFM
+1044 ITGEKYYTYVMTADNYETYT
-1059 HPCTV
+1059 PVTI
-1064 DLSGY
+1064 DLVGY
-1069 EGKTVRIMM
+1069 ENKTVRIMM
-1078 HHDVGK
+1078 HHNV
-1084 GYGIRVD
+1084 GYGYGVSVD
-1091 NAVFCGYNFATA
+1091 NAFFYGYNFATA

-1139 NSIHDNNQTGV
+1139 NSILDNNQTGV
-1150 ADGIYPTNSEATLHY
+1150 ADGIYPTNTEATLHY
-1165 TNYLDTKCKKDTVSP
+1165 TNYLDTKCMKDTVSP

-1221 DPTQYQKF
+1221 DPTQYMKP
-1229 RFGSTVNIDASELAE
+1229 RFGSTVNINASELAE

-1399 RYQLNKTTEN
+1399 SYQLNSFI
-1409 GKPVLMNGVETLAY
+1409 NGVETLAY

-1455 EDSFVTYSAEW
+1455 EDSFVNYSEEW
-1466 SAVANNAPEQAQD
+1466 TVPDNNENPEQAQD

-1498 PIYDDERAFSMN
+1498 PIYDDELAFSMN
-1510 DYHKVTVNADTDSKN
+1510 GYHKVTVNADTDSSN
-1525 PPAASFTFKGT
+1525 PPSANFTFKGT

-1550 MIVQVTNSSGLVKSL
+1550 MIVQVENSSGGLVKSL

-1580 TPAPS
+1580 TPVPS

-1635 IYDPAKGDA
+1635 IYDPAKGNE

-1665 FVFSRSV
+1665 FVFSRSGV
-1672 APNGTTQTTFTGAIF
+1672 QNGTTYTFTGAIF
-1687 IDGMGEVTAPFNYL
+1687 IDGMGEVTAPADGYSFNYL

-1708 IYLTPGQGVYF
+1708 IYLAPGQGVYF

-1747 LSQKNTSSNGTNSW
+1747 LSQKNVSTYVTDPW
-1761 IELTLVDDLSTTAD
+1761 IELTLVNDLSTTAD

-1781 NISWSTTTVN
+1781 NISWSTTTIN
-1791 KKTYYVSSDLMF
+1791 EKTYYVSSDLMF

-1834 DSSANP
+1834 DSSADP

-1912 FSGDGT
+1912 FNGDGT
-1918 VSSYD
+1918 ASSYD

>member
-35 GKAEETKSGPSAPE
+35 GKAEETKSPAIPTDGWIQISGAQ
-49 NDDAWKTVSIST
+49 TVT
-61 TVKTLGYKLVD
+61 GYKLVNSFTAGKKYQILASNQVTD
-72 SMSPGNKYMILNT
+72 SV
-85 NAAGDAKT
+85 AT
-93 LGLGYNS
+93 LGISTS
-100 SNTLIIGSY
+100 SGSLVAISTDIG
-109 SAYSVSELGNEKFV
+109 VTDIGGEKFV
-123 MYNGDIFG
+123 TYEGDI
-131 DDFGGAVWDYYTAG
+131 DALPAANNVWLYTTEGYLNNTHSSYSSYYLYQSRTNTSSFTVSDSYACKFTYNNCVYNSTRGYYMIFNG
-145 SSNYI
+145 SSFAAA
-150 DNSYYQDSSNNNY
+150 DSVSSNNTY
-163 SLYYN
+163 IYEYG
-168 DYYYSN
+168 DWTI
-174 GLDFSSTYYTPIGYS
+174 STE
-189 STYGPYFKSN
+189 
-199 DYYIKYNSNSDF
+199 
-211 YASTGGSTYYRT
+211 
-223 YVYQYGSWDVTSDI
+223 
-237 SAYAAL
+237 YAAM
-243 SGKTNFYIQK
+243 SGKTTYVLQN
-253 GAYSSSASVIDM
+253 SSSLTEAAIKEM
-265 IKDNIY
+265 IRANLN
-271 VWLSKQQDHVYAEL
+271 VWVSNVADQAHADAQL
-285 TDAYT
+285 TEDYSF
-290 ISGTVTPG
+290 SGSVTPG
-298 TVGDYTL
+298 T
-305 TVKFGTV
+305 
-312 TLGTITVH
+312 
-320 VIDSAPT
+320 
-327 AVNVSPSGRV
+327 
-337 ILGAG
+337 
-342 SDEYTG
+342 
-348 SQMYIS
+348 
-354 YTINGSTVTD
+354 
-364 VIDITLAMV
+364 
-373 SGHNINEAGIYENCS
+373 
-388 VTYNGTTY
+388 NGT
-396 NNYTLDVYSPDYA
+396 YTLDVTYGGVSIGSIKVYIVDNAAPTVSVTPSGSVALGADSSALVGSTMYINYTIDGETVSETVDVTFGMVTPPAGQTFSDAGLYTGCTVTYNSIDGRTVTYANYTLNIYSLDYP

-417 SVDKTASGINW
+417 SVNKTASGIDW

-442 VPSSKGID
+442 VPSNKGVDI
-450 LVIIVDTSSS
+450 VVIVDTSTS
-460 MKQTVTDSTK
+460 MNSTVGTTGK

-481 DLVDIL
+481 KLVNTL
-487 STPNAS
+487 STPNVS
-493 GQLPDVNIAIA
+493 GELPDVNVAIA

-524 FADDIEM
+524 FEYDNEM
-531 SSDLSYCPGNVYTG
+531 SSNLSYCPGNVYTG
-545 PNAGMLFDTSAEE
+545 PNAGTSNDQAE
-558 QGYLDASAFVPAASL
+558 GKGHFNAAAFVPVSSL
-573 KGNDFSSIRV
+573 VGNDFSSIQV
-583 LTNRGTNYDAGLGYA
+583 EKGRGTNYDAGLGYA
-598 YQLAKAKK
+598 YLLAKAKK
-606 EQNEAKGEDRDI
+606 AQNDANHDERDI

-626 APHQFNFFIKA
+626 APHQFNFFVKA
-637 YRNEPVSSDYD
+637 YWNGNNSSWQ
-648 TTSEYNTAHTAWE
+648 A
-661 DANTNW
+661 ANTNW
-667 KNFITGSGTC
+667 RNFITGSGTSI
-677 WLTNESNTLYMN
+677 LYSESNSLYMN

-703 ANPKSEYSIVDMSSD
+703 GNSKSEYSIVDMSSD
-718 HHTAGTENVH
+718 HHTAGTDNVH
-728 IIGDD
+728 IVGDE

-746 TIGFGLSEDTQI
+746 TIGFGLSEDDQI
-758 ELTVDDQ
+758 ELTVDNQ

-783 SASDLTE
+783 SASELTE

-802 AKYAYY
+802 AKYAYF
-808 EDTMGEAF
+808 EDTIGEAF
-816 ELQTGDHGTNKQTI
+816 ELQTGDHGTNEQTI

-851 SSITLTAENIDS
+851 SSVTLTAENIDS

-882 KSDGSEAYSDQ
+882 KNDGSEAYSDQ
-893 IGSGTTNIIDNGV
+893 IGSGTTNIIENDV

-917 STTKEITVPVMDTT
+917 GSAKEITVPIMDTT
-931 VVTDV
+931 IVTDV
-936 PDKQHPYT
+936 PDKQYPYT
-944 MRSYSFSTDPFS
+944 MRSYSFSTNPFK
-956 EGWTKENSSSGT
+956 EGWTQENSSSVSD
-968 GSGWTYNSTNIYS
+968 SGWKFNTDYYEIRSASYS
-981 RSCNGSTIYTPNA
+981 SGVFTPDA
-994 KLYTPEIGVPAAGGN
+994 RLYTPEIVVPKAGGS
-1009 FTIDVF
+1009 FIIDAVF
-1015 YYSSKYGA
+1015 YSNANGTY
-1023 VGDQLKFYVQEK
+1023 GDQLDFYIQEK
-1035 IDGGWETSS
+1035 VGESW
-1044 LKLTHTITSDNYNFM
+1044 ITGEKYYTYVMTADNYETYT
-1059 HPCTV
+1059 PVTI
-1064 DLSGY
+1064 DLVGY
-1069 EGKTVRIMM
+1069 ENKTVRIMM
-1078 HHDVGK
+1078 HHNV
-1084 GYGIRVD
+1084 GYGYGVSVD
-1091 NAVFCGYNFATA
+1091 NAFFYGYNFATA

-1139 NSIHDNNQTGV
+1139 NSILDNNQTGV
-1150 ADGIYPTNSEATLHY
+1150 ADGIYPTNTEATLHY
-1165 TNYLDTKCKKDTVSP
+1165 TNYLDTKCMKDTVSP

-1229 RFGSTVNIDASELAE
+1229 RFGSTVNINASELAE

-1253 ASAYSVNVGSNMSNG
+1253 ASAYSVTAGSGMSDG

-1359 KAEGTLLDS
+1359 KAEGTLLGS

-1423 AVRCPYVDS
+1423 AVRCPYVDL

-1455 EDSFVTYSAEW
+1455 EDSFVNYSEEW
-1466 SAVANNAPEQAQD
+1466 TVPDNNENPEQAQD

-1498 PIYDDERAFSMN
+1498 PIYDDELAFSMN
-1510 DYHKVTVNADTDSKN
+1510 GYHKVTVNADTDSSN
-1525 PPAASFTFKGT
+1525 PPSANFTFKGT

-1550 MIVQVTNSSGLVKSL
+1550 MIVQVTNSSGGLVKSL

-1580 TPAPS
+1580 TPVPS

-1665 FVFSRSV
+1665 FVFSRSGV
-1672 APNGTTQTTFTGAIF
+1672 QNGTTYTFTGAIF
-1687 IDGMGEVTAPFNYL
+1687 IDGMGEVTAPAEDYSFNYL

-1747 LSQKNTSSNGTNSW
+1747 LSQKNVSTYVTDPW
-1761 IELTLVDDLSTTAD
+1761 IELTLVNELSTTAD

-1781 NISWSTTTVN
+1781 NISWSTTTIN
-1791 KKTYYVSSDLMF
+1791 GKTYYVSSDLMF

-1816 ITNIKVTSNDGVK
+1816 ITNIKVTSNDGVR

-1834 DSSANP
+1834 DSSADP

-1912 FSGDGT
+1912 FNGDGT

>member
-35 GKAEETKSGPSAPE
+35 GKAEETKSPAIPTDGWIQISGAQ
-49 NDDAWKTVSIST
+49 TVT
-61 TVKTLGYKLVD
+61 GYKLVNSFTAGKKYQILASNQVTD
-72 SMSPGNKYMILNT
+72 SV
-85 NAAGDAKT
+85 AT
-93 LGLGYNS
+93 LGISTS
-100 SNTLIIGSY
+100 SGSLVAISTDIG
-109 SAYSVSELGNEKFV
+109 VTDIGGEKFV
-123 MYNGDIFG
+123 TYEGDI
-131 DDFGGAVWDYYTAG
+131 DALSAANNVWLYTTEGYLNNTHSSYSSYYLYQSRTNTSSFTVSDSYACKFTYNNCVYNSTRGYYMIFNG
-145 SSNYI
+145 SSFAAA
-150 DNSYYQDSSNNNY
+150 DSVSSNNTY
-163 SLYYN
+163 IYEYG
-168 DYYYSN
+168 DWTI
-174 GLDFSSTYYTPIGYS
+174 STE
-189 STYGPYFKSN
+189 
-199 DYYIKYNSNSDF
+199 
-211 YASTGGSTYYRT
+211 
-223 YVYQYGSWDVTSDI
+223 
-237 SAYAAL
+237 YAAM
-243 SGKTNFYIQK
+243 SGKTTYVLQN
-253 GAYSSSASVIDM
+253 SSS
-265 IKDNIY
+265 
-271 VWLSKQQDHVYAEL
+271 L
-285 TDAYT
+285 TDAAIKEMIRANLNVWVSNVADQAHADAQLTEDYSF
-290 ISGTVTPG
+290 SGSVTPG
-298 TVGDYTL
+298 T
-305 TVKFGTV
+305 
-312 TLGTITVH
+312 
-320 VIDSAPT
+320 
-327 AVNVSPSGRV
+327 
-337 ILGAG
+337 
-342 SDEYTG
+342 
-348 SQMYIS
+348 
-354 YTINGSTVTD
+354 
-364 VIDITLAMV
+364 
-373 SGHNINEAGIYENCS
+373 
-388 VTYNGTTY
+388 NGT
-396 NNYTLDVYSPDYA
+396 YTLDVTYGGVSIGSIKVYIVDNAAPTVSVTPSGSVALGADSSALVGSTMYINYTIDGETVSETVDVTFGMVTPPAGQTFSDAGLYTGCTVTYNSIDGRTVTYANYTLNIYSLDYP

-417 SVDKTASGINW
+417 SVNKTASGIDW

-442 VPSSKGID
+442 VPSNKGVDI
-450 LVIIVDTSSS
+450 VIIVDTSTS
-460 MKQTVTDSTK
+460 MNSTVGTTGK

-481 DLVDIL
+481 KLVNTL
-487 STPNAS
+487 STPNVS
-493 GQLPDVNIAIA
+493 GELPDVNVAIA

-524 FADDIEM
+524 FADDIDM
-531 SSDLSYCPGNVYTG
+531 SSNLSYCPGNVYTG
-545 PNAGMLFDTSAEE
+545 PNAGTSNDQAEGE
-558 QGYLDASAFVPAASL
+558 GHFNAAAFVPVSSL
-573 KGNDFSSIRV
+573 VGNDFSSIQV
-583 LTNRGTNYDAGLGYA
+583 ETGRGTNYDAGLGYA
-598 YQLAKAKK
+598 YLLAKAKK
-606 EQNEAKGEDRDI
+606 AQNDANHDERDI

-626 APHQFNFFIKA
+626 APHQFNFFVKA
-637 YRNEPVSSDYD
+637 YWNEPGWNYSSWQ
-648 TTSEYNTAHTAWE
+648 A
-661 DANTNW
+661 ANTNW
-667 KNFITGSGTC
+667 RNFITGSGTSI
-677 WLTNESNTLYMN
+677 LYSESNSLYMN

-703 ANPKSEYSIVDMSSD
+703 GNSKSEYSIVDMSSD
-718 HHTAGTENVH
+718 HHTAGTDNVH
-728 IIGDD
+728 IVGDE

-746 TIGFGLSEDTQI
+746 TIGFGLSEDDQI
-758 ELTVDDQ
+758 ELTVDNQ

-783 SASDLTE
+783 SASELTE

-802 AKYAYY
+802 AKYAYF
-808 EDTMGEAF
+808 EDTIGEAF
-816 ELQTGDHGTNKQTI
+816 ELQTGDHGTNEQTI

-851 SSITLTAENIDS
+851 SLVTLTADNIDS

-875 VIETVTF
+875 VIETVNF
-882 KSDGSEAYSDQ
+882 NSDGSEAYSDQ
-893 IGSGTTNIIDNGV
+893 IGSGTTNIIENDV

-917 STTKEITVPVMDTT
+917 GFAKEITVPIMDTT
-931 VVTDV
+931 IVTDV
-936 PDKQHPYT
+936 PDKQYPYT
-944 MRSYSFSTDPFS
+944 MRSYSFSTNPFN
-956 EGWTKENSSSGT
+956 EGWTQENSSSVSD
-968 GSGWTYNSTNIYS
+968 SGWKFNTEYYEIRSASYS
-981 RSCNGSTIYTPNA
+981 SGVFTPDA
-994 KLYTPEIGVPAAGGN
+994 RLYTPEIVVPKAGGS
-1009 FTIDVF
+1009 FIIDAVF
-1015 YYSSKYGA
+1015 YSNANGTY
-1023 VGDQLKFYVQEK
+1023 GDQLDFYIQEK
-1035 IDGGWETSS
+1035 VGESW
-1044 LKLTHTITSDNYNFM
+1044 ITGEKYYTYVMTADNYETYT
-1059 HPCTV
+1059 PVTI
-1064 DLSGY
+1064 DLVGY
-1069 EGKTVRIMM
+1069 ENKTVRIMM
-1078 HHDVGK
+1078 HHNV
-1084 GYGIRVD
+1084 GYGYGVSVD
-1091 NAVFCGYNFATA
+1091 NAFFYGYNFATA

-1139 NSIHDNNQTGV
+1139 NSILDNNQTGV
-1150 ADGIYPTNSEATLHY
+1150 ADGIYPTNTEATLHY
-1165 TNYLDTKCKKDTVSP
+1165 TNYLDTKCMKDTVSP

-1221 DPTQYQKF
+1221 DPTQYMKP
-1229 RFGSTVNIDASELAE
+1229 RFGSTVNINASELAE

-1399 RYQLNKTTEN
+1399 SYQLNSFI
-1409 GKPVLMNGVETLAY
+1409 NGVETLAY

-1498 PIYDDERAFSMN
+1498 PIYDDELAFSMN
-1510 DYHKVTVNADTDSKN
+1510 GYHKVTVNEATDSRN
-1525 PPAASFTFKGT
+1525 PPSARFTFKGT

-1550 MIVQVTNSSGLVKSL
+1550 MIVQVENSSGGLVKSL

-1580 TPAPS
+1580 TAVPS

-1635 IYDPAKGDA
+1635 IYDPAKGNE

-1665 FVFSRSV
+1665 FVFSRSGV
-1672 APNGTTQTTFTGAIF
+1672 QNGTTYTFTGAIF
-1687 IDGMGEVTAPFNYL
+1687 IDGMGEVTAPAEDYSFNYL

-1708 IYLTPGQGVYF
+1708 IYLAPGQGVYF
-1719 RLMTDKDPSNARFM
+1719 RLMTDRDPSNARFM

-1747 LSQKNTSSNGTNSW
+1747 LSQKNVSTYVTDPW
-1761 IELTLVDDLSTTAD
+1761 IELTLVNDLSTTAD

-1781 NISWSTTTVN
+1781 NISWSTTTIN
-1791 KKTYYVSSDLMF
+1791 EKTYYVSSDLMF

-1834 DSSANP
+1834 DSSADP

-1912 FSGDGT
+1912 FNGDGT
-1918 VSSYD
+1918 ASSYD

>member
-1 MKNSIMKKLLAL
+1 
-13 LVCVIMAVGV
+13 MAVGV

-35 GKAEETKSGPSAPE
+35 GKAEETKSPAIPTDGWIQISGAQ
-49 NDDAWKTVSIST
+49 TVT
-61 TVKTLGYKLVD
+61 GYKLVNSFTAGKKYQILASNQVTD
-72 SMSPGNKYMILNT
+72 SV
-85 NAAGDAKT
+85 AT
-93 LGLGYNS
+93 LGISTS
-100 SNTLIIGSY
+100 SGSLVAISTDIG
-109 SAYSVSELGNEKFV
+109 VTDIGGEKFV
-123 MYNGDIFG
+123 TYEGDI
-131 DDFGGAVWDYYTAG
+131 DALSAANNVWLYTTEGYLNNTHSSYSSYYLYQSRTNTSSFTVSDSYACKFTYNNCVYNSTRGYYMIFNG
-145 SSNYI
+145 SSFAAA
-150 DNSYYQDSSNNNY
+150 DSVSSNNTY
-163 SLYYN
+163 IYEYG
-168 DYYYSN
+168 DWTI
-174 GLDFSSTYYTPIGYS
+174 STE
-189 STYGPYFKSN
+189 
-199 DYYIKYNSNSDF
+199 
-211 YASTGGSTYYRT
+211 
-223 YVYQYGSWDVTSDI
+223 
-237 SAYAAL
+237 YAAM
-243 SGKTNFYIQK
+243 SGKTTYVLQN
-253 GAYSSSASVIDM
+253 SSS
-265 IKDNIY
+265 
-271 VWLSKQQDHVYAEL
+271 L
-285 TDAYT
+285 TDAAIKEMIRANLNVWVSNVADQAHADAQLTEDYSF
-290 ISGTVTPG
+290 SGSVTPG
-298 TVGDYTL
+298 T
-305 TVKFGTV
+305 
-312 TLGTITVH
+312 
-320 VIDSAPT
+320 
-327 AVNVSPSGRV
+327 
-337 ILGAG
+337 
-342 SDEYTG
+342 
-348 SQMYIS
+348 
-354 YTINGSTVTD
+354 
-364 VIDITLAMV
+364 
-373 SGHNINEAGIYENCS
+373 
-388 VTYNGTTY
+388 NGT
-396 NNYTLDVYSPDYA
+396 YTLDVIYGGVSIGSIKVYIVDNAAPTVSVTPSGSVALGADSSALVGSTMYINYTIDGETVSETVDVTFGMVTPPAGQTFSDAGLYTGCTVTYNSIDGRTVTYANYTLNIYSLDYP

-417 SVDKTASGINW
+417 SVNKTASGIDW

-442 VPSSKGID
+442 VPSNKGVDI
-450 LVIIVDTSSS
+450 VIIVDTSTS
-460 MKQTVTDSTK
+460 MNSTVGTTGK

-481 DLVDIL
+481 KLVNTL
-487 STPNAS
+487 STPNVS
-493 GQLPDVNIAIA
+493 GELPDVNVAIA

-524 FADDIEM
+524 FADDIDM
-531 SSDLSYCPGNVYTG
+531 SSNLSYCPGNVYTG
-545 PNAGMLFDTSAEE
+545 PNAGTSNDQAEGE
-558 QGYLDASAFVPAASL
+558 GHFNAAAFVPVSSL
-573 KGNDFSSIRV
+573 VGNDFSSIQV
-583 LTNRGTNYDAGLGYA
+583 ETGRGTNYDAGLGYA
-598 YQLAKAKK
+598 YLLAKAKK
-606 EQNEAKGEDRDI
+606 AQNDANHDERDI

-626 APHQFNFFIKA
+626 APHQFNFFVKA
-637 YRNEPVSSDYD
+637 YWNEPGWNYSSWQ
-648 TTSEYNTAHTAWE
+648 A
-661 DANTNW
+661 ANTNW
-667 KNFITGSGTC
+667 RNFITGSGTSI
-677 WLTNESNTLYMN
+677 LYSESNSLYMN

-703 ANPKSEYSIVDMSSD
+703 GNSKSEYSIVDMSSD
-718 HHTAGTENVH
+718 HHTAGTDNVH
-728 IIGDD
+728 IVGDE

-746 TIGFGLSEDTQI
+746 TIGFGLSEDDQI
-758 ELTVDDQ
+758 ELTVDNQ

-783 SASDLTE
+783 SASELTE

-802 AKYAYY
+802 AKYAYF
-808 EDTMGEAF
+808 EDTIGEAF
-816 ELQTGDHGTNKQTI
+816 ELQTGDHGTNEQTI

-851 SSITLTAENIDS
+851 SLVTLTADNIDS

-875 VIETVTF
+875 VIETVNF
-882 KSDGSEAYSDQ
+882 NSDGSEAYSDQ
-893 IGSGTTNIIDNGV
+893 IGSGTTNIIENDV

-917 STTKEITVPVMDTT
+917 GFAKEITVPIMDTT
-931 VVTDV
+931 IVTDV
-936 PDKQHPYT
+936 PDKQYPYT
-944 MRSYSFSTDPFS
+944 MRSYSFSTNPFN
-956 EGWTKENSSSGT
+956 EGWTQENSSSVSD
-968 GSGWTYNSTNIYS
+968 SGWKFNTEYYEIRSASYS
-981 RSCNGSTIYTPNA
+981 SGVFTPDA
-994 KLYTPEIGVPAAGGN
+994 RLYTPEIVVPKAGGS
-1009 FTIDVF
+1009 FIIDAVF
-1015 YYSSKYGA
+1015 YSNANGTY
-1023 VGDQLKFYVQEK
+1023 GDQLDFYIQEK
-1035 IDGGWETSS
+1035 VGESW
-1044 LKLTHTITSDNYNFM
+1044 ITGEKYYTYVMTADNYETYT
-1059 HPCTV
+1059 PVTI
-1064 DLSGY
+1064 DLVGY
-1069 EGKTVRIMM
+1069 ENKTVRIMM
-1078 HHDVGK
+1078 HHNV
-1084 GYGIRVD
+1084 GYGYGVSVD
-1091 NAVFCGYNFATA
+1091 NAFFYGYNFATA

-1139 NSIHDNNQTGV
+1139 NSILDNNQTGV
-1150 ADGIYPTNSEATLHY
+1150 ADGIYPTNTEATLHY
-1165 TNYLDTKCKKDTVSP
+1165 TNYLDTKCMKDTVSP

-1221 DPTQYQKF
+1221 DPTQYMKP
-1229 RFGSTVNIDASELAE
+1229 RFGSTVNINASELAE

-1399 RYQLNKTTEN
+1399 SYQLNSFI
-1409 GKPVLMNGVETLAY
+1409 NGVETLAY

-1498 PIYDDERAFSMN
+1498 PIYDDELAFSMN
-1510 DYHKVTVNADTDSKN
+1510 GYHKVTVNEATDSRN
-1525 PPAASFTFKGT
+1525 PPSARFTFKGT

-1550 MIVQVTNSSGLVKSL
+1550 MIVQVENSSGGLVKSL

-1580 TPAPS
+1580 TAVPS

-1635 IYDPAKGDA
+1635 IYDPAKGNE

-1665 FVFSRSV
+1665 FVFSRSGV
-1672 APNGTTQTTFTGAIF
+1672 QNGTTYTFTGAIF
-1687 IDGMGEVTAPFNYL
+1687 IDGMGEVTAPAEDYSFNYL

-1708 IYLTPGQGVYF
+1708 IYLAPGQGVYF
-1719 RLMTDKDPSNARFM
+1719 RLMTDRDPSNARFM

-1747 LSQKNTSSNGTNSW
+1747 LSQKNVSTYVTDPW
-1761 IELTLVDDLSTTAD
+1761 IELTLVNELSTTAD

-1781 NISWSTTTVN
+1781 NISWSTTTIN
-1791 KKTYYVSSDLMF
+1791 GKTYYVSSDLMF

-1816 ITNIKVTSNDGVK
+1816 ITNIKVTSNDGVR

-1834 DSSANP
+1834 DSSADP

-1912 FSGDGT
+1912 FNGDGT
-1918 VSSYD
+1918 ASSYD

>member
-35 GKAEETKSGPSAPE
+35 GKAEETKSPAIPTDGWIQISGAQ
-49 NDDAWKTVSIST
+49 TVT
-61 TVKTLGYKLVD
+61 GYKLVNSFTAGKKYQILASNQVTD
-72 SMSPGNKYMILNT
+72 SV
-85 NAAGDAKT
+85 AT
-93 LGLGYNS
+93 LGISTS
-100 SNTLIIGSY
+100 SGSLVAISTDIG
-109 SAYSVSELGNEKFV
+109 VTDIGGEKFV
-123 MYNGDIFG
+123 TYEGDI
-131 DDFGGAVWDYYTAG
+131 DALSAANNVWLYTTEGYLNNTHSSYSSYYLYQSRTNTSSFTVSDSYACKFTYNNCVYNSTRGYYMIFNG
-145 SSNYI
+145 SSFAAA
-150 DNSYYQDSSNNNY
+150 DSVSSNNTY
-163 SLYYN
+163 IYEYG
-168 DYYYSN
+168 DWTI
-174 GLDFSSTYYTPIGYS
+174 STE
-189 STYGPYFKSN
+189 
-199 DYYIKYNSNSDF
+199 
-211 YASTGGSTYYRT
+211 
-223 YVYQYGSWDVTSDI
+223 
-237 SAYAAL
+237 YAAM
-243 SGKTNFYIQK
+243 SGKTTYVLQN
-253 GAYSSSASVIDM
+253 SSSLTEAAIKEM
-265 IKDNIY
+265 IRANLN
-271 VWLSKQQDHVYAEL
+271 VWVSNVADQAHADAQL
-285 TDAYT
+285 TEDYSF
-290 ISGTVTPG
+290 SGSVTPG
-298 TVGDYTL
+298 T
-305 TVKFGTV
+305 
-312 TLGTITVH
+312 
-320 VIDSAPT
+320 
-327 AVNVSPSGRV
+327 
-337 ILGAG
+337 
-342 SDEYTG
+342 
-348 SQMYIS
+348 
-354 YTINGSTVTD
+354 
-364 VIDITLAMV
+364 
-373 SGHNINEAGIYENCS
+373 
-388 VTYNGTTY
+388 NGT
-396 NNYTLDVYSPDYA
+396 YTLDVTYGGVSIGSIKVYIVDNAAPTVSVTPSGSVALGADSSALVGSTMYINYTIDGETVSETVDVTFGMVTPPAGQTFSDAGLYTGCTVTYNSIDGRTVTYANYTLNIYSLDYP

-417 SVDKTASGINW
+417 SVNKTASGIDW

-442 VPSSKGID
+442 VPSNKGVDI
-450 LVIIVDTSSS
+450 VIIVDTSTS
-460 MKQTVTDSTK
+460 MNSTVGTTGK

-481 DLVDIL
+481 KLVNTL
-487 STPNAS
+487 STPNVS
-493 GQLPDVNIAIA
+493 GELPDVNVAIA

-524 FADDIEM
+524 FADDIDM
-531 SSDLSYCPGNVYTG
+531 SSNLSYCPGNVYTG
-545 PNAGMLFDTSAEE
+545 PNAGTSNDQAE
-558 QGYLDASAFVPAASL
+558 GKGHFNAAAFVPVSSL
-573 KGNDFSSIRV
+573 VGNDFSSIQV
-583 LTNRGTNYDAGLGYA
+583 ETGRGTNYDAGLGYA
-598 YQLAKAKK
+598 YLLAKAKK
-606 EQNEAKGEDRDI
+606 AQNDANHDERDI

-626 APHQFNFFIKA
+626 APHQFNFFVKA
-637 YRNEPVSSDYD
+637 YWNGNNSSWQ
-648 TTSEYNTAHTAWE
+648 A
-661 DANTNW
+661 ANTNW
-667 KNFITGSGTC
+667 RNFITGSGTSI
-677 WLTNESNTLYMN
+677 LYSESNSLYMN

-703 ANPKSEYSIVDMSSD
+703 GNSKSEYSIVDMSSD
-718 HHTAGTENVH
+718 HHTAGTDNVH
-728 IIGDD
+728 IVGDE

-746 TIGFGLSEDTQI
+746 TIGFGLSEDDQI
-758 ELTVDDQ
+758 ELTVDNQ

-783 SASDLTE
+783 SASELTE

-802 AKYAYY
+802 AKYAYF
-808 EDTMGEAF
+808 EDTIGEAF
-816 ELQTGDHGTNKQTI
+816 ELQTGDHGTNEQTI

-851 SSITLTAENIDS
+851 SSVTLTAENIDS

-882 KSDGSEAYSDQ
+882 KNDGSEAYSDQ
-893 IGSGTTNIIDNGV
+893 IGSGTTNIIENDV

-917 STTKEITVPVMDTT
+917 GFAKEITVPIMDTT
-931 VVTDV
+931 IVTDV
-936 PDKQHPYT
+936 PDKQYPYT
-944 MRSYSFSTDPFS
+944 MRSYSFSTNPFN
-956 EGWTKENSSSGT
+956 EGWTQENSSSVSD
-968 GSGWTYNSTNIYS
+968 SGWKFNTDYYEIRSASYS
-981 RSCNGSTIYTPNA
+981 SGVFTPDA
-994 KLYTPEIGVPAAGGN
+994 RLYTPEIVVPKAGGS
-1009 FTIDVF
+1009 FIIDAVF
-1015 YYSSKYGA
+1015 YSNANGTY
-1023 VGDQLKFYVQEK
+1023 GDQLDFYIQEK
-1035 IDGGWETSS
+1035 VGESW
-1044 LKLTHTITSDNYNFM
+1044 ITGEKYYTYVMTADNYETYT
-1059 HPCTV
+1059 PVTI
-1064 DLSGY
+1064 DLVGY
-1069 EGKTVRIMM
+1069 ENKTVRIMM
-1078 HHDVGK
+1078 HHNV
-1084 GYGIRVD
+1084 GYGYGVSVD
-1091 NAVFCGYNFATA
+1091 NAFFYGYNFATA

-1139 NSIHDNNQTGV
+1139 NSILDNNQTGV
-1150 ADGIYPTNSEATLHY
+1150 ADGIYPTNTEATLHY
-1165 TNYLDTKCKKDTVSP
+1165 TNYLDTKCMKDTVSP

-1221 DPTQYQKF
+1221 DPTQYMKP
-1229 RFGSTVNIDASELAE
+1229 RFGSTVNINASELAE

-1423 AVRCPYVDS
+1423 AVRCPYVDL

-1455 EDSFVTYSAEW
+1455 EDSFVNYSEEW
-1466 SAVANNAPEQAQD
+1466 TVPDNNENPEQAQD

-1498 PIYDDERAFSMN
+1498 PIYDDELAFSMN
-1510 DYHKVTVNADTDSKN
+1510 GYHKVTVNADTDSSN
-1525 PPAASFTFKGT
+1525 PPSANFTFKGT

-1550 MIVQVTNSSGLVKSL
+1550 MIVQVENSSGGLVKSL

-1580 TPAPS
+1580 TPVPS

-1665 FVFSRSV
+1665 FVFSRSGV
-1672 APNGTTQTTFTGAIF
+1672 QNGTTYTFTGAIF
-1687 IDGMGEVTAPFNYL
+1687 IDGMGEVTAPAEDYSFNYL

-1747 LSQKNTSSNGTNSW
+1747 LSQKNVSTYVTDPW
-1761 IELTLVDDLSTTAD
+1761 IELTLVNDLSTTAD

-1781 NISWSTTTVN
+1781 NISWSTTTIN
-1791 KKTYYVSSDLMF
+1791 EKTYYVSSDLMF

-1912 FSGDGT
+1912 FNGDGT
-1918 VSSYD
+1918 ASSYD

>member
-35 GKAEETKSGPSAPE
+35 GKAEETKSPAIPTDGWIQISGAQ
-49 NDDAWKTVSIST
+49 TVT
-61 TVKTLGYKLVD
+61 GYKLVNSFTAGKKYQILASNQVTD
-72 SMSPGNKYMILNT
+72 SV
-85 NAAGDAKT
+85 AT
-93 LGLGYNS
+93 LGISTS
-100 SNTLIIGSY
+100 SGSLVAISTDIG
-109 SAYSVSELGNEKFV
+109 VTDIGGEKFV
-123 MYNGDIFG
+123 TYEGDI
-131 DDFGGAVWDYYTAG
+131 DALSAANNVWLYTTEGYLNNTHSSYSSYYLYQSRTNTSSFTVSDSYACKFTYNNCVYNSTRGYYMIFNG
-145 SSNYI
+145 SSFAAA
-150 DNSYYQDSSNNNY
+150 DSVSSNNTY
-163 SLYYN
+163 IYEYG
-168 DYYYSN
+168 DWTI
-174 GLDFSSTYYTPIGYS
+174 STE
-189 STYGPYFKSN
+189 
-199 DYYIKYNSNSDF
+199 
-211 YASTGGSTYYRT
+211 
-223 YVYQYGSWDVTSDI
+223 
-237 SAYAAL
+237 YAAM
-243 SGKTNFYIQK
+243 SGKTTYVLQN
-253 GAYSSSASVIDM
+253 SSS
-265 IKDNIY
+265 
-271 VWLSKQQDHVYAEL
+271 L
-285 TDAYT
+285 TDAAIKEMIRANLNVWVSNVADQAHADAQLTEDYSF
-290 ISGTVTPG
+290 SGSVTPG
-298 TVGDYTL
+298 T
-305 TVKFGTV
+305 
-312 TLGTITVH
+312 
-320 VIDSAPT
+320 
-327 AVNVSPSGRV
+327 
-337 ILGAG
+337 
-342 SDEYTG
+342 
-348 SQMYIS
+348 
-354 YTINGSTVTD
+354 
-364 VIDITLAMV
+364 
-373 SGHNINEAGIYENCS
+373 
-388 VTYNGTTY
+388 NGT
-396 NNYTLDVYSPDYA
+396 YTLDVIYGGVSIGSIKVYIVDNAAPTVSVTPSGSVALGADSSALVGSTMYINYTIDGETVSETVDVTFGMVTPPAGQTFSDAGLYTGCTVTYNSIDGRTVTYANYTLNIYSLDYP

-417 SVDKTASGINW
+417 SVNKTASGIDW

-442 VPSSKGID
+442 VPSNKGVDI
-450 LVIIVDTSSS
+450 VIIVDTSTS
-460 MKQTVTDSTK
+460 MNSTVGTTGK

-481 DLVDIL
+481 KLVNTL
-487 STPNAS
+487 STPNVS
-493 GQLPDVNIAIA
+493 GELPDVNVAIA

-524 FADDIEM
+524 FADDIDM
-531 SSDLSYCPGNVYTG
+531 SSNLSYCPGNVYTG
-545 PNAGMLFDTSAEE
+545 PNAGTSNDQAEGE
-558 QGYLDASAFVPAASL
+558 GHFNAAAFVPVSSL
-573 KGNDFSSIRV
+573 VGNDFSSIQV
-583 LTNRGTNYDAGLGYA
+583 ETGRGTNYDAGLGYA
-598 YQLAKAKK
+598 YLLAKAKK
-606 EQNEAKGEDRDI
+606 AQNDANHDERDI

-626 APHQFNFFIKA
+626 APHQFNFFVKA
-637 YRNEPVSSDYD
+637 YWNEPGWNYSSWQ
-648 TTSEYNTAHTAWE
+648 A
-661 DANTNW
+661 ANTNW
-667 KNFITGSGTC
+667 RNFITGSGTSI
-677 WLTNESNTLYMN
+677 LYSESNSLYMN

-703 ANPKSEYSIVDMSSD
+703 GNSKSEYSIVDMSSD
-718 HHTAGTENVH
+718 HHTAGTDNVH
-728 IIGDD
+728 IVGDE

-746 TIGFGLSEDTQI
+746 TIGFGLSEDDQI
-758 ELTVDDQ
+758 ELTVDNQ

-783 SASDLTE
+783 SASELTE

-802 AKYAYY
+802 AKYAYF
-808 EDTMGEAF
+808 EDTIGEAF
-816 ELQTGDHGTNKQTI
+816 ELQTGDHGTNEQTI

-851 SSITLTAENIDS
+851 SLVTLTADNIDS

-875 VIETVTF
+875 VIETVNF
-882 KSDGSEAYSDQ
+882 NSDGSEAYSDQ
-893 IGSGTTNIIDNGV
+893 IGSGTTNIIENDV

-917 STTKEITVPVMDTT
+917 GFAKEITVPIMDTT
-931 VVTDV
+931 IVTDV
-936 PDKQHPYT
+936 PDKQYPYT
-944 MRSYSFSTDPFS
+944 MRSYSFSTNPFN
-956 EGWTKENSSSGT
+956 EGWTQENSSSVSD
-968 GSGWTYNSTNIYS
+968 SGWKFNTEYYEIRSASYS
-981 RSCNGSTIYTPNA
+981 SGVFTPDA
-994 KLYTPEIGVPAAGGN
+994 RLYTPEIVVPKAGGS
-1009 FTIDVF
+1009 FIIDAVF
-1015 YYSSKYGA
+1015 YSNANGTY
-1023 VGDQLKFYVQEK
+1023 GDQLDFYIQEK
-1035 IDGGWETSS
+1035 VGESW
-1044 LKLTHTITSDNYNFM
+1044 ITGEKYYTYVMTADNYETYT
-1059 HPCTV
+1059 PVTI
-1064 DLSGY
+1064 DLVGY
-1069 EGKTVRIMM
+1069 ENKTVRIMM
-1078 HHDVGK
+1078 HHNV
-1084 GYGIRVD
+1084 GYGYGVSVD
-1091 NAVFCGYNFATA
+1091 NAFFYGYNFATA

-1139 NSIHDNNQTGV
+1139 NSILDNNQTGV
-1150 ADGIYPTNSEATLHY
+1150 ADGIYPTNTEATLHY
-1165 TNYLDTKCKKDTVSP
+1165 TNYLDTKCMKDTVSP

-1221 DPTQYQKF
+1221 DPTQYMKP
-1229 RFGSTVNIDASELAE
+1229 RFGSTVNINASELAE

-1399 RYQLNKTTEN
+1399 SYQLNSFI
-1409 GKPVLMNGVETLAY
+1409 NGVETLAY

-1498 PIYDDERAFSMN
+1498 PIYDDELAFSMN
-1510 DYHKVTVNADTDSKN
+1510 GYHKVTVNEATDSRN
-1525 PPAASFTFKGT
+1525 PPSARFTFKGT

-1550 MIVQVTNSSGLVKSL
+1550 MIVQVENSSGGLVKSL

-1580 TPAPS
+1580 TAVPS

-1635 IYDPAKGDA
+1635 IYDPAKGNE

-1665 FVFSRSV
+1665 FVFSRSGV
-1672 APNGTTQTTFTGAIF
+1672 QNGTTYTFTGAIF
-1687 IDGMGEVTAPFNYL
+1687 IDGMGEVTAPAEDYSFNYL

-1708 IYLTPGQGVYF
+1708 IYLAPGQGVYF
-1719 RLMTDKDPSNARFM
+1719 RLMTDRDPSNARFM

-1747 LSQKNTSSNGTNSW
+1747 LSQKNVSTYVTDPW
-1761 IELTLVDDLSTTAD
+1761 IELTLVNDLSTTAD

-1781 NISWSTTTVN
+1781 NISWSTTTIN
-1791 KKTYYVSSDLMF
+1791 EKTYYVSSDLMF

-1834 DSSANP
+1834 DSSADP

-1912 FSGDGT
+1912 FNGDGT
-1918 VSSYD
+1918 ASSYD

>member
-35 GKAEETKSGPSAPE
+35 GKAEETKSPAIPTDGWIQISGAQTVTGYKLV
-49 NDDAWKTVSIST
+49 NSFTAGKKYQILASNQVTDSVATLGISTSSKSLVSIST
-61 TVKTLGYKLVD
+61 D
-72 SMSPGNKYMILNT
+72 
-85 NAAGDAKT
+85 
-93 LGLGYNS
+93 
-100 SNTLIIGSY
+100 IG
-109 SAYSVSELGNEKFV
+109 VTDIGGEKFV
-123 MYNGDIFG
+123 TYKGDIDDSPVANNVWLYTTDRYLNNTHSSLSSYYLIWGGSSTGFTVHKRYKNRFSYSNNCVYNTTEGYYLVYNG
-131 DDFGGAVWDYYTAG
+131 
-145 SSNYI
+145 SSFAAAT
-150 DNSYYQDSSNNNY
+150 SVSSNNTY
-163 SLYYN
+163 IYEYG
-168 DYYYSN
+168 DWTI
-174 GLDFSSTYYTPIGYS
+174 SSTE
-189 STYGPYFKSN
+189 
-199 DYYIKYNSNSDF
+199 
-211 YASTGGSTYYRT
+211 
-223 YVYQYGSWDVTSDI
+223 
-237 SAYAAL
+237 YAAM
-243 SGKTNFYIQK
+243 SGKTTYVLQN
-253 GAYSSSASVIDM
+253 SSS
-265 IKDNIY
+265 
-271 VWLSKQQDHVYAEL
+271 L
-285 TDAYT
+285 TDVAIKEMIRANLNVWVSNVADQAHADAQLTEDYSF
-290 ISGTVTPG
+290 SGSVTPG
-298 TVGDYTL
+298 T
-305 TVKFGTV
+305 
-312 TLGTITVH
+312 
-320 VIDSAPT
+320 
-327 AVNVSPSGRV
+327 
-337 ILGAG
+337 
-342 SDEYTG
+342 
-348 SQMYIS
+348 
-354 YTINGSTVTD
+354 
-364 VIDITLAMV
+364 
-373 SGHNINEAGIYENCS
+373 
-388 VTYNGTTY
+388 NGT
-396 NNYTLDVYSPDYA
+396 YTLDVTYGGVSIGSIKVYIVDNAAPTVSVTPSGSVALGADSSALVGSTMYINYTIDGETVSETVDVTFGMVTPPAGQTFSDAGLYTGCTVTYNSIDGRTVTYANYTLNIYSLDYP

-417 SVDKTASGINW
+417 SVNKTASGIDW

-442 VPSSKGID
+442 VPSNKGVDI
-450 LVIIVDTSSS
+450 VIIVDTSTS
-460 MKQTVTDSTK
+460 MTQTVGSTGK

-481 DLVDIL
+481 KLVNTL
-487 STPNAS
+487 STPNVS
-493 GQLPDVNIAIA
+493 GELPDVNVAIA

-545 PNAGMLFDTSAEE
+545 PNAGTSNDQAE
-558 QGYLDASAFVPAASL
+558 GKGHFNAAAFVPVSSL
-573 KGNDFSSIRV
+573 VGNDFSSIQV
-583 LTNRGTNYDAGLGYA
+583 ETDRGTNYDAGLGYA
-598 YQLAKAKK
+598 YLLAKAKK
-606 EQNEAKGEDRDI
+606 AQNDANHDERDI

-626 APHQFNFFIKA
+626 APHQFNFFVKD
-637 YRNEPVSSDYD
+637 YWNNPGWNYSSWQ
-648 TTSEYNTAHTAWE
+648 A
-661 DANTNW
+661 ANTNW
-667 KNFITGSGTC
+667 RNFITGSGTC
-677 WLTNESNTLYMN
+677 ILFSESNSLYMN
-689 GNNGNKH
+689 GNNNQKH

-703 ANPKSEYSIVDMSSD
+703 GNSKSEYSIVDMSSD

-882 KSDGSEAYSDQ
+882 KTDGSEAYSDQ

-917 STTKEITVPVMDTT
+917 GSAKEITVPIMDTT
-931 VVTDV
+931 IVTDV
-936 PDKQHPYT
+936 PDKQYPYT
-944 MRSYSFSTDPFS
+944 MRSYSFSTNPFN
-956 EGWTKENSSSGT
+956 EGWTQENSSSVSD
-968 GSGWTYNSTNIYS
+968 SGWKFNTDYYEIRSASYS
-981 RSCNGSTIYTPNA
+981 SGVFTPDA
-994 KLYTPEIGVPAAGGN
+994 RLYTPEIVVPKAGGS
-1009 FTIDVF
+1009 FIIDAVF
-1015 YYSSKYGA
+1015 YSNANGTY
-1023 VGDQLKFYVQEK
+1023 GDQLDFYIQEK
-1035 IDGGWETSS
+1035 VGESW
-1044 LKLTHTITSDNYNFM
+1044 ITGEKYYTYVMTADNYATYT
-1059 HPCTV
+1059 PVTI
-1064 DLSGY
+1064 DLVGY
-1069 EGKTVRIMM
+1069 ENKTVRIMM
-1078 HHDVGK
+1078 HHNV
-1084 GYGIRVD
+1084 GYGYGVSVD
-1091 NAVFCGYNFATA
+1091 NAFFYGYNFATA

-1139 NSIHDNNQTGV
+1139 NSILDNNQTGV
-1150 ADGIYPTNSEATLHY
+1150 ADGIYPTNTEATLHY
-1165 TNYLDTKCKKDTVSP
+1165 TNYLDTKCEKDTVSP

-1221 DPTQYQKF
+1221 DPTQYMKP
-1229 RFGSTVNIDASELAE
+1229 RFGSTVNINASELAE

-1274 GTDKAATTY
+1274 GADKAATTY

-1344 NDKAIAGVASEDERP
+1344 NDKTIAGVASKDDRP
-1359 KAEGTLLDS
+1359 KVEDTLLGS

-1455 EDSFVTYSAEW
+1455 EDSFVTYSEEW
-1466 SAVANNAPEQAQD
+1466 TVPDNNENPEQAQD

-1498 PIYDDERAFSMN
+1498 PIYDDELAFSMN
-1510 DYHKVTVNADTDSKN
+1510 GYHKVTVNADTDSSN
-1525 PPAASFTFKGT
+1525 PPSASFTFKGT

-1550 MIVQVTNSSGLVKSL
+1550 MIVQVENSSGGLVKSL

-1580 TPAPS
+1580 TAVPS

-1665 FVFSRSV
+1665 FVFSRSGV
-1672 APNGTTQTTFTGAIF
+1672 QNGTTYTFTGAIF
-1687 IDGMGEVTAPFNYL
+1687 IDGMGEVTAPAEGYSFNYL

-1733 IGTKLAFGDSGKLA
+1733 IGTKLAFGNPGKLV
-1747 LSQKNTSSNGTNSW
+1747 LSQKNVSTYVTDPW
-1761 IELTLVDDLSTTAD
+1761 IELTLVNDLSTTAD

-1781 NISWSTTTVN
+1781 NISWSTTTIN
-1791 KKTYYVSSDLMF
+1791 EKTYYVSSDLMF

-1834 DSSANP
+1834 DSSADP

-1912 FSGDGT
+1912 FNGDGT

>member
-1 MKNSIMKKLLAL
+1 
-13 LVCVIMAVGV
+13 MAVGV

-35 GKAEETKSGPSAPE
+35 GKAEETKSPAIPTDGWIQISGAQ
-49 NDDAWKTVSIST
+49 TVT
-61 TVKTLGYKLVD
+61 GYKLVNSFTAGKKYQILGSNQVTD
-72 SMSPGNKYMILNT
+72 STKS
-85 NAAGDAKT
+85 
-93 LGLGYNS
+93 LGMYDSSYGYYLGPL
-100 SNTLIIGSY
+100 SNGITEIG
-109 SAYSVSELGNEKFV
+109 GEKFV
-123 MYNGDIFG
+123 TYDGSIDTDTEEINVWQYTTNSYLKNTYDTRYYLICGGSNTGFTVKRYGNRFSYSNNCVYNTTKEYYLVYNG
-131 DDFGGAVWDYYTAG
+131 
-145 SSNYI
+145 SSFAAAT
-150 DNSYYQDSSNNNY
+150 SVSSNNTY
-163 SLYYN
+163 IYEYG
-168 DYYYSN
+168 DWTI
-174 GLDFSSTYYTPIGYS
+174 STE
-189 STYGPYFKSN
+189 
-199 DYYIKYNSNSDF
+199 
-211 YASTGGSTYYRT
+211 
-223 YVYQYGSWDVTSDI
+223 
-237 SAYAAL
+237 YAAM
-243 SGKTNFYIQK
+243 SGKTTYVLQN
-253 GAYSSSASVIDM
+253 SSS
-265 IKDNIY
+265 
-271 VWLSKQQDHVYAEL
+271 L
-285 TDAYT
+285 TDVAIKEMIRANLNVWVSNVADQAHADAQLTEDYSF
-290 ISGTVTPG
+290 SGSVTPG
-298 TVGDYTL
+298 T
-305 TVKFGTV
+305 
-312 TLGTITVH
+312 
-320 VIDSAPT
+320 
-327 AVNVSPSGRV
+327 
-337 ILGAG
+337 
-342 SDEYTG
+342 
-348 SQMYIS
+348 
-354 YTINGSTVTD
+354 
-364 VIDITLAMV
+364 
-373 SGHNINEAGIYENCS
+373 
-388 VTYNGTTY
+388 NGT
-396 NNYTLDVYSPDYA
+396 YTLDVTYGGVSIGSIKVYIVDNAAPTVSVTPSGSVALGADSSALVGSTMYINYTIDGETVSETVDVTFGMVTPPAGQTFSDAGLYTGCTVTYNSIDGRTVTYANYTLNIYSLDYP

-417 SVDKTASGINW
+417 SVNKTASGIDW

-442 VPSSKGID
+442 VPSNKGVDI
-450 LVIIVDTSSS
+450 VIIVDTSTS
-460 MKQTVTDSTK
+460 MNSTVGTTGK

-481 DLVDIL
+481 KLVNTL
-487 STPNAS
+487 STPNVS
-493 GQLPDVNIAIA
+493 GELPDVNVAIA

-545 PNAGMLFDTSAEE
+545 PNAGTSNDQAE
-558 QGYLDASAFVPAASL
+558 GKGHFNAAAFVPVSSL
-573 KGNDFSSIRV
+573 VGNDFSSIQV
-583 LTNRGTNYDAGLGYA
+583 ETDRGTNYDAGLGYA
-598 YQLAKAKK
+598 YLLAKAKK
-606 EQNEAKGEDRDI
+606 AQNDANHDERDI

-626 APHQFNFFIKA
+626 APHQFNFFVKA
-637 YRNEPVSSDYD
+637 YWNEPGWNYSSWQ
-648 TTSEYNTAHTAWE
+648 A
-661 DANTNW
+661 ANTNW
-667 KNFITGSGTC
+667 RNFITGSGNC
-677 WLTNESNTLYMN
+677 ILYSESNSLYMN
-689 GNNGNKH
+689 ENNNSKH

-703 ANPKSEYSIVDMSSD
+703 GNSKSEYSIVDMSSD

-733 HMFNVNG
+733 HMFNVIG

-746 TIGFGLSEDTQI
+746 TIGFGLSEDDQI
-758 ELTVDDQ
+758 ELTVDNQ

-851 SSITLTAENIDS
+851 SSVTLTAENIDS
-863 YVGQRIDGIDPV
+863 YVGQRIDGIAPT

-882 KSDGSEAYSDQ
+882 SSDGREAYSDQ
-893 IGSGTTNIIDNGV
+893 IGSGTTNIIENRV

-917 STTKEITVPVMDTT
+917 GSAKEITVPIMDTT
-931 VVTDV
+931 IVTDV
-936 PDKQHPYT
+936 PDKQYPYT
-944 MRSYSFSTDPFS
+944 MRSYSFSTNPFN
-956 EGWTKENSSSGT
+956 EGWTQENSSSVSD
-968 GSGWTYNSTNIYS
+968 SGWKFNTNYYEIRSASYS
-981 RSCNGSTIYTPNA
+981 SGVFTPDA
-994 KLYTPEIGVPAAGGN
+994 RLYTPEIVVPEAGGS
-1009 FTIDVF
+1009 FIIDAVF
-1015 YYSSKYGA
+1015 YSTDNGTY
-1023 VGDQLKFYVQEK
+1023 GDQLDFYIQEK
-1035 IDGGWETSS
+1035 VGESWTTGEKYCTYVM
-1044 LKLTHTITSDNYNFM
+1044 TADNYETYT
-1059 HPCTV
+1059 PVTI
-1064 DLSGY
+1064 DLVGY
-1069 EGKTVRIMM
+1069 ENKTVRIMM
-1078 HHDVGK
+1078 HHNV
-1084 GYGIRVD
+1084 GYGYGVSVD
-1091 NAVFCGYNFATA
+1091 NAFFYGYNFATA

-1139 NSIHDNNQTGV
+1139 NSILDNNQTGV
-1150 ADGIYPTNSEATLHY
+1150 ADGIYPTNTEATLHY

-1229 RFGSTVNIDASELAE
+1229 RFGSTVNINASELAE

-1253 ASAYSVNVGSNMSNG
+1253 ASTYSVTAGSGMSDG

-1399 RYQLNKTTEN
+1399 RYQLNKTTGNSE
-1409 GKPVLMNGVETLAY
+1409 PVLMNGVETLAY

-1455 EDSFVTYSAEW
+1455 EDSFVTYSTGW
-1466 SAVANNAPEQAQD
+1466 SAVANDDPEQAQD

-1498 PIYDDERAFSMN
+1498 PIYDDELAFSMN
-1510 DYHKVTVNADTDSKN
+1510 GYHKVTVNAATDSSN
-1525 PPAASFTFKGT
+1525 PPSASFTFKGT

-1550 MIVQVTNSSGLVKSL
+1550 MIVQVTNSSGGLVKSL

-1665 FVFSRSV
+1665 FVFSRSGV
-1672 APNGTTQTTFTGAIF
+1672 QNGTEYTFTGAIF
-1687 IDGMGEVTAPFNYL
+1687 IDGMGEVTAPAEGYSFNYL

-1708 IYLTPGQGVYF
+1708 IYLAPGQGVYF

-1747 LSQKNTSSNGTNSW
+1747 LSQKNVSTYVTDPW
-1761 IELTLVDDLSTTAD
+1761 IELTLVNDLSTTAD

-1781 NISWSTTTVN
+1781 NISWSTTTIN
-1791 KKTYYVSSDLMF
+1791 GKTYYVSSDLMF

-1816 ITNIKVTSNDGVK
+1816 ITNIKVTSNDGVR

-1834 DSSANP
+1834 DSSADP

-1912 FSGDGT
+1912 FNGDGT

>member
-1 MKNSIMKKLLAL
+1 
-13 LVCVIMAVGV
+13 MAVGV
-23 LPMAALAEALPY
+23 LPMAALAEVLPY

-100 SNTLIIGSY
+100 SNTFIIGPY
-109 SAYSVSELGNEKFV
+109 YDYSVSELGNEKFV
-123 MYNGDIFG
+123 MYNGDIFV
-131 DDFGGAVWDYYTAG
+131 DDFGGAVWDYYTVD
-145 SSNYI
+145 SSNYM

-168 DYYYSN
+168 EYYYSN
-174 GLDFSSTYYTPIGYS
+174 GLDFSSTYYTPIGYNS
-189 STYGPYFKSN
+189 IYGPYFIGSK
-199 DYYIKYNSNSDF
+199 DYYIKYNSDF
-211 YASTGGSTYYRT
+211 YASTGGNTYYRT

-265 IKDNIY
+265 VKDNIY

-305 TVKFGTV
+305 TVKYGTV
-312 TLGTITVH
+312 TLGTVTVH

-354 YTINGSTVTD
+354 YTINGATVTD

-545 PNAGMLFDTSAEE
+545 SNAGMLFDTSAEE

-606 EQNEAKGEDRDI
+606 EQNEANHDERDI
-618 VVIFMSDG
+618 VVIFMSDD
-626 APHQFNFFIKA
+626 APHQFNFFVKD
-637 YRNEPVSSDYD
+637 YWNNPGTYDSTYSSWQ
-648 TTSEYNTAHTAWE
+648 A
-661 DANTNW
+661 ANTNW
-667 KNFITGSGTC
+667 RNFITGSGTC
-677 WLTNESNTLYMN
+677 ILFSESNSLYMN
-689 GNNGNKH
+689 GNNNHKH

-703 ANPKSEYSIVDMSSD
+703 GNSKSEYSIVDMSSD
-718 HHTAGTENVH
+718 HHTAGTDNVH
-728 IIGDD
+728 IVGDE

-758 ELTVDDQ
+758 ELTVDNQ

-783 SASDLTE
+783 SASELTE

-851 SSITLTAENIDS
+851 SSVTLTAENIDS

-893 IGSGTTNIIDNGV
+893 IGSGTTNIIENGV

-917 STTKEITVPVMDTT
+917 GSAKEITVPIMDTT
-931 VVTDV
+931 IVTDV
-936 PDKQHPYT
+936 PDKQYPYT
-944 MRSYSFSTDPFS
+944 MRSYSFSTNPFN
-956 EGWTKENSSSGT
+956 EGWTQENSSSVSD
-968 GSGWTYNSTNIYS
+968 SGWKFNTNYYEIRSASYS
-981 RSCNGSTIYTPNA
+981 SGVFTPDA
-994 KLYTPEIGVPAAGGN
+994 RLYTPEIVVPKAGGS
-1009 FTIDVF
+1009 FIIDAVF
-1015 YYSSKYGA
+1015 YSTDNGTY
-1023 VGDQLKFYVQEK
+1023 GDQLDFYIQEK
-1035 IDGGWETSS
+1035 VGESW
-1044 LKLTHTITSDNYNFM
+1044 ITGEKYYTYVMTADNYATYT
-1059 HPCTV
+1059 PVTI
-1064 DLSGY
+1064 DLVGY
-1069 EGKTVRIMM
+1069 ENKTVRIMM
-1078 HHDVGK
+1078 HHNV
-1084 GYGIRVD
+1084 GYGYGVSVD
-1091 NAVFCGYNFATA
+1091 NAFFYGYNFATA

-1139 NSIHDNNQTGV
+1139 NSILDNNQTGV
-1150 ADGIYPTNSEATLHY
+1150 ADGIYPTNTEATLHY
-1165 TNYLDTKCKKDTVSP
+1165 TNYLGTKCEKDTVSP

-1229 RFGSTVNIDASELAE
+1229 RFGSTVNINASELAE

-1253 ASAYSVNVGSNMSNG
+1253 ASTYSVTAGSGMSDG
-1268 SWSITK
+1268 SWSINK
-1274 GTDKAATTY
+1274 GADKAATTY

-1344 NDKAIAGVASEDERP
+1344 NDKTIAGVASKDDRP
-1359 KAEGTLLDS
+1359 KVEDTLLGS
-1368 TTGVALASG
+1368 TTGVALAEG
-1377 FGTEKQGTY
+1377 FGLEKAGTY
-1386 GKAVVTDNARGTI
+1386 GKAVVRDNARGTI
-1399 RYQLNKTTEN
+1399 SYQLNSF
-1409 GKPVLMNGVETLAY
+1409 MNGVETLAY

-1455 EDSFVTYSAEW
+1455 EDSFVNYSEEW
-1466 SAVANNAPEQAQD
+1466 TVPDNNENPEQAQD

-1498 PIYDDERAFSMN
+1498 PIYDDELAFSMN
-1510 DYHKVTVNADTDSKN
+1510 GYHKVTVNAATDSSN
-1525 PPAASFTFKGT
+1525 PPSANFTFKGT

-1550 MIVQVTNSSGLVKSL
+1550 MIVQVENSSGGLVKSL

-1580 TPAPS
+1580 TAVPS

-1611 KVIYNSSFN
+1611 KVIYNRSFN

-1635 IYDPAKGDA
+1635 IYDPAKGNA

-1665 FVFSRSV
+1665 FVFSRSGV
-1672 APNGTTQTTFTGAIF
+1672 QNGTTYTFTGAIF
-1687 IDGMGEVTAPFNYL
+1687 IDGMGEVTAPAEGYSFNYL

-1708 IYLTPGQGVYF
+1708 IYLAPGQGVYF
-1719 RLMTDKDPSNARFM
+1719 RLMTDRDPSNARFM

-1747 LSQKNTSSNGTNSW
+1747 LSQKNVSTYVTDPW
-1761 IELTLVDDLSTTAD
+1761 IELTLVNDLSTTAD

-1781 NISWSTTTVN
+1781 NISWSTTTIN
-1791 KKTYYVSSDLMF
+1791 GKTYYVSSDLMF

-1816 ITNIKVTSNDGVK
+1816 ITNIKVTSNDGVR

-1834 DSSANP
+1834 DSSADP

-1912 FSGDGT
+1912 FNGDGT

>member
-1 MKNSIMKKLLAL
+1 
-13 LVCVIMAVGV
+13 
-23 LPMAALAEALPY
+23 
-35 GKAEETKSGPSAPE
+35 
-49 NDDAWKTVSIST
+49 
-61 TVKTLGYKLVD
+61 
-72 SMSPGNKYMILNT
+72 
-85 NAAGDAKT
+85 
-93 LGLGYNS
+93 
-100 SNTLIIGSY
+100 
-109 SAYSVSELGNEKFV
+109 
-123 MYNGDIFG
+123 
-131 DDFGGAVWDYYTAG
+131 
-145 SSNYI
+145 
-150 DNSYYQDSSNNNY
+150 
-163 SLYYN
+163 
-168 DYYYSN
+168 
-174 GLDFSSTYYTPIGYS
+174 
-189 STYGPYFKSN
+189 
-199 DYYIKYNSNSDF
+199 
-211 YASTGGSTYYRT
+211 
-223 YVYQYGSWDVTSDI
+223 
-237 SAYAAL
+237 
-243 SGKTNFYIQK
+243 
-253 GAYSSSASVIDM
+253 
-265 IKDNIY
+265 
-271 VWLSKQQDHVYAEL
+271 
-285 TDAYT
+285 
-290 ISGTVTPG
+290 
-298 TVGDYTL
+298 
-305 TVKFGTV
+305 
-312 TLGTITVH
+312 
-320 VIDSAPT
+320 
-327 AVNVSPSGRV
+327 
-337 ILGAG
+337 
-342 SDEYTG
+342 
-348 SQMYIS
+348 MYIS

-364 VIDITLAMV
+364 VIDVTLAMV
-373 SGHNINEAGIYENCS
+373 NGHNINEAVIYENCS
-388 VTYNGTTY
+388 VTYNGTAY
-396 NNYTLDVYSPDYA
+396 NNYTLEVYSPDYA

-417 SVDKTASGINW
+417 SVDKTASGIDW

-442 VPSSKGID
+442 VPSNKGVDI
-450 LVIIVDTSSS
+450 VVIVDTSTS
-460 MKQTVTDSTK
+460 MNSTVGTTGK

-481 DLVDIL
+481 KLVNTL
-487 STPNAS
+487 STPNVS
-493 GQLPDVNIAIA
+493 GELPDVNVAIA

-524 FADDIEM
+524 FEYDNEM
-531 SSDLSYCPGNVYTG
+531 SSNLSYCPGNVYTG
-545 PNAGMLFDTSAEE
+545 PNAGTSNDQAE
-558 QGYLDASAFVPAASL
+558 GKGHFNAAAFVPVSSL
-573 KGNDFSSIRV
+573 VGNDFSSIQV
-583 LTNRGTNYDAGLGYA
+583 EKGRGTNYDAGLGYA
-598 YQLAKAKK
+598 YLLAKAKK
-606 EQNEAKGEDRDI
+606 AQNDANHDERDI

-626 APHQFNFFIKA
+626 APHQFNFFVKA
-637 YRNEPVSSDYD
+637 YWNGNNSSWQ
-648 TTSEYNTAHTAWE
+648 A
-661 DANTNW
+661 ANTNW
-667 KNFITGSGTC
+667 RNFITGSGTSI
-677 WLTNESNTLYMN
+677 LYSESNSLYMN

-703 ANPKSEYSIVDMSSD
+703 GNSKSEYSIVDMSSD
-718 HHTAGTENVH
+718 HHTAGTDNVH
-728 IIGDD
+728 IVGDE

-746 TIGFGLSEDTQI
+746 TIGFGLSEDDQI
-758 ELTVDDQ
+758 ELTVDNQ

-783 SASDLTE
+783 SASELTE

-802 AKYAYY
+802 AKYAYF
-808 EDTMGEAF
+808 EDTIGEAF

-851 SSITLTAENIDS
+851 SSVTLTAENIDS

-882 KSDGSEAYSDQ
+882 KNDGSEAYSDQ
-893 IGSGTTNIIDNGV
+893 IGSGTTNIIENDV

-917 STTKEITVPVMDTT
+917 GSAKEITVPIMDTT
-931 VVTDV
+931 IVTDV
-936 PDKQHPYT
+936 PDKQYPYT
-944 MRSYSFSTDPFS
+944 MRSYSFSTNPFK
-956 EGWTKENSSSGT
+956 EGWTQENSSSVSD
-968 GSGWTYNSTNIYS
+968 SGWKFNTDYYEIRSASYS
-981 RSCNGSTIYTPNA
+981 SGVFTPDA
-994 KLYTPEIGVPAAGGN
+994 RLYTPEIVVPKAGGS
-1009 FTIDVF
+1009 FIIDAVF
-1015 YYSSKYGA
+1015 YSNANGTY
-1023 VGDQLKFYVQEK
+1023 GDQLDFYIQEK
-1035 IDGGWETSS
+1035 VGESW
-1044 LKLTHTITSDNYNFM
+1044 ITGEKYYTYVMTADNYETYT
-1059 HPCTV
+1059 PVTI
-1064 DLSGY
+1064 DLVGY
-1069 EGKTVRIMM
+1069 ENKTVRIMM
-1078 HHDVGK
+1078 HHNV
-1084 GYGIRVD
+1084 GYGYGVSVD
-1091 NAVFCGYNFATA
+1091 NAFFYGYNFATA

-1139 NSIHDNNQTGV
+1139 NSILDNNQTGV
-1150 ADGIYPTNSEATLHY
+1150 ADGIYPTNTEATLHY
-1165 TNYLDTKCKKDTVSP
+1165 TNYLDTKCMKDTVSP

-1229 RFGSTVNIDASELAE
+1229 RFGSTVNINASELAE

-1253 ASAYSVNVGSNMSNG
+1253 ASAYSVTAGSGMSDG

-1359 KAEGTLLDS
+1359 KAEGTLLGS

-1423 AVRCPYVDS
+1423 AVRCPYVDL

-1455 EDSFVTYSAEW
+1455 EDSFVNYSEEW
-1466 SAVANNAPEQAQD
+1466 TVPDNNENPEQAQD

-1498 PIYDDERAFSMN
+1498 PIYDDELAFSMN
-1510 DYHKVTVNADTDSKN
+1510 GYHKVTVNADTDSSN
-1525 PPAASFTFKGT
+1525 PPSANFTFKGT

-1550 MIVQVTNSSGLVKSL
+1550 MIVQVTNSSGGLVKSL

-1580 TPAPS
+1580 TPVPS

-1665 FVFSRSV
+1665 FVFSRSGV
-1672 APNGTTQTTFTGAIF
+1672 QNGTTYTFTGAIF
-1687 IDGMGEVTAPFNYL
+1687 IDGMGEVTAPAEDYSFNYL

-1747 LSQKNTSSNGTNSW
+1747 LSQKNVSTYVTDPW
-1761 IELTLVDDLSTTAD
+1761 IELTLVNELSTTAD

-1781 NISWSTTTVN
+1781 NISWSTTTIN
-1791 KKTYYVSSDLMF
+1791 GKTYYVSSDLMF

-1816 ITNIKVTSNDGVK
+1816 ITNIKVTSNDGVR

-1834 DSSANP
+1834 DSSADP

-1912 FSGDGT
+1912 FNGDGT

>member
-35 GKAEETKSGPSAPE
+35 GKAEETKSPAIPTDGWIQISGSQ
-49 NDDAWKTVSIST
+49 TVT
-61 TVKTLGYKLVD
+61 GYKLVNSFTAGKKYQILASNQATD
-72 SMSPGNKYMILNT
+72 STKS
-85 NAAGDAKT
+85 
-93 LGLGYNS
+93 LGMYDSSYGYYLGPL
-100 SNTLIIGSY
+100 SNGITEIG
-109 SAYSVSELGNEKFV
+109 GEKFV
-123 MYNGDIFG
+123 TYEGSIDTDTEKINVWQYTTNSYLKNTYDTRYYLIWGGSNTGFTVHKRYKDSFSYSNNCVYNTTEGYYLVYNG
-131 DDFGGAVWDYYTAG
+131 
-145 SSNYI
+145 SSFAAAT
-150 DNSYYQDSSNNNY
+150 SVSSNNTY
-163 SLYYN
+163 IYEYG
-168 DYYYSN
+168 DWTI
-174 GLDFSSTYYTPIGYS
+174 STE
-189 STYGPYFKSN
+189 
-199 DYYIKYNSNSDF
+199 
-211 YASTGGSTYYRT
+211 
-223 YVYQYGSWDVTSDI
+223 
-237 SAYAAL
+237 YAAM
-243 SGKTNFYIQK
+243 SGKTTYVLQN
-253 GAYSSSASVIDM
+253 SSS
-265 IKDNIY
+265 
-271 VWLSKQQDHVYAEL
+271 L
-285 TDAYT
+285 TDAAIKEMIRANLNVWVSNVADQAHADAQLTEDYSF
-290 ISGTVTPG
+290 SGSVTPG
-298 TVGDYTL
+298 T
-305 TVKFGTV
+305 
-312 TLGTITVH
+312 
-320 VIDSAPT
+320 
-327 AVNVSPSGRV
+327 
-337 ILGAG
+337 
-342 SDEYTG
+342 
-348 SQMYIS
+348 
-354 YTINGSTVTD
+354 
-364 VIDITLAMV
+364 
-373 SGHNINEAGIYENCS
+373 
-388 VTYNGTTY
+388 NGT
-396 NNYTLDVYSPDYA
+396 YTLDVTYGGVSIGSIKVYIVDNAAPTVSVTPSGSVALGADSSALVGSTMYINYTIDGEPVSETVDVTFGMVTPPAGQTFSDAGLYTGCTVTYNSIDGRTVTYANYTLNIYSLDYP

-417 SVDKTASGINW
+417 SVNKTASGIDW

-442 VPSSKGID
+442 VPSNKGVDI
-450 LVIIVDTSSS
+450 VIIVDTSNS
-460 MKQTVTDSTK
+460 MNSTVGTTGK

-481 DLVDIL
+481 KLVNTL
-487 STPNAS
+487 STPNVS
-493 GQLPDVNIAIA
+493 GELPDVNVAIA
-504 DFNGHSTNT
+504 DFNEHSTNT

-545 PNAGMLFDTSAEE
+545 PNAGTSNDQAE
-558 QGYLDASAFVPAASL
+558 GKGHFNAAAFVPVSSL
-573 KGNDFSSIRV
+573 VGNDFSSIQV
-583 LTNRGTNYDAGLGYA
+583 ETGRGTNYDAGLGYA
-598 YQLAKAKK
+598 YLLAKAKK
-606 EQNEAKGEDRDI
+606 AQNDANHDERDI

-626 APHQFNFFIKA
+626 APHQFNFFVKA
-637 YRNEPVSSDYD
+637 YWNEPGWNYSSWQ
-648 TTSEYNTAHTAWE
+648 A
-661 DANTNW
+661 ANTNW
-667 KNFITGSGTC
+667 RNFITGSGTSI
-677 WLTNESNTLYMN
+677 LYSESNSLYMN
-689 GNNGNKH
+689 ENNNSKH

-703 ANPKSEYSIVDMSSD
+703 GNSKSEYSIVDMSSD

-882 KSDGSEAYSDQ
+882 MSDGSEAYSDQ
-893 IGSGTTNIIDNGV
+893 IGSGTTNIIENDV

-917 STTKEITVPVMDTT
+917 GSAKEITVPIMDTT
-931 VVTDV
+931 IVTDV
-936 PDKQHPYT
+936 PDKQYPYT
-944 MRSYSFSTDPFS
+944 MRSYSFSTNPFN
-956 EGWTKENSSSGT
+956 EGWTQENSSSVSD
-968 GSGWTYNSTNIYS
+968 SGWKFNTKYYEIRSASYS
-981 RSCNGSTIYTPNA
+981 SGVFTPDA
-994 KLYTPEIGVPAAGGN
+994 RLYTPEIVVPKAGGS
-1009 FTIDVF
+1009 FIIDAVF
-1015 YYSSKYGA
+1015 YSTDNGTY
-1023 VGDQLKFYVQEK
+1023 GDQLDFYIQEK
-1035 IDGGWETSS
+1035 VGESW
-1044 LKLTHTITSDNYNFM
+1044 ITGEKYYTYVMTADNYETYT
-1059 HPCTV
+1059 PVTI
-1064 DLSGY
+1064 DLVGY
-1069 EGKTVRIMM
+1069 ENKTVRIMM
-1078 HHDVGK
+1078 HHNV
-1084 GYGIRVD
+1084 GYGYGVSVD
-1091 NAVFCGYNFATA
+1091 NAFFYGYNFATA

-1139 NSIHDNNQTGV
+1139 NSILDNNQTGV
-1150 ADGIYPTNSEATLHY
+1150 ADGIYPTNTEATLHY
-1165 TNYLDTKCKKDTVSP
+1165 TNYLDTKCEKYTVSP

-1229 RFGSTVNIDASELAE
+1229 RFGSTVNINASELAE

-1253 ASAYSVNVGSNMSNG
+1253 ASAYSVTAGSGMSDG

-1274 GTDKAATTY
+1274 GADKAATTY

-1344 NDKAIAGVASEDERP
+1344 NDKTIAGVASKDDRP
-1359 KAEGTLLDS
+1359 KVEDTLLGS

-1455 EDSFVTYSAEW
+1455 EDSFVTYSEEW
-1466 SAVANNAPEQAQD
+1466 TVPDNNENPEQAQD

-1498 PIYDDERAFSMN
+1498 PIYDDELAFSMN
-1510 DYHKVTVNADTDSKN
+1510 GYHKVTVNADTDSSN
-1525 PPAASFTFKGT
+1525 PPSASFTFKGT

-1550 MIVQVTNSSGLVKSL
+1550 MIVQVENSSGGLVKSL

-1580 TPAPS
+1580 TAVPS

-1665 FVFSRSV
+1665 FVFSRSGV
-1672 APNGTTQTTFTGAIF
+1672 QNGTTYTFTGAIF
-1687 IDGMGEVTAPFNYL
+1687 IDGMGEVTAPAEGYSFNYL

-1733 IGTKLAFGDSGKLA
+1733 IGTKLAFGNPGKLV
-1747 LSQKNTSSNGTNSW
+1747 LSQKNVSTYVTDPW
-1761 IELTLVDDLSTTAD
+1761 IELTLVNDLSTTAD

-1781 NISWSTTTVN
+1781 NISWSTTTIN
-1791 KKTYYVSSDLMF
+1791 EKTYYVSSDLMF

-1834 DSSANP
+1834 DSSADP

-1912 FSGDGT
+1912 FNGDGT

>member
-35 GKAEETKSGPSAPE
+35 GKAEETKSPAIPTDGWIQISGAQ
-49 NDDAWKTVSIST
+49 TVT
-61 TVKTLGYKLVD
+61 GYKLVNSFTAGKKYQILASNQVTD
-72 SMSPGNKYMILNT
+72 SV
-85 NAAGDAKT
+85 AT
-93 LGLGYNS
+93 LGISTS
-100 SNTLIIGSY
+100 SGSLVAISTDIG
-109 SAYSVSELGNEKFV
+109 VTDIGGEKFV
-123 MYNGDIFG
+123 TYEGDI
-131 DDFGGAVWDYYTAG
+131 DALPAANNVWLYTTEGYLNNTHSSYSSYYLYQSRTNTSSFTVSDSYACKFTYNNCVYNSTRGYYMIFNG
-145 SSNYI
+145 SSFAAA
-150 DNSYYQDSSNNNY
+150 DSVSSNNTY
-163 SLYYN
+163 IYEYG
-168 DYYYSN
+168 DWTI
-174 GLDFSSTYYTPIGYS
+174 STE
-189 STYGPYFKSN
+189 
-199 DYYIKYNSNSDF
+199 
-211 YASTGGSTYYRT
+211 
-223 YVYQYGSWDVTSDI
+223 
-237 SAYAAL
+237 YAAM
-243 SGKTNFYIQK
+243 SGKTTYVLQN
-253 GAYSSSASVIDM
+253 SSSLTEAAIKEM
-265 IKDNIY
+265 IRANLN
-271 VWLSKQQDHVYAEL
+271 VWVSNVADQAHADAQL
-285 TDAYT
+285 TEDYSF
-290 ISGTVTPG
+290 SGSVTPG
-298 TVGDYTL
+298 T
-305 TVKFGTV
+305 
-312 TLGTITVH
+312 
-320 VIDSAPT
+320 
-327 AVNVSPSGRV
+327 
-337 ILGAG
+337 
-342 SDEYTG
+342 
-348 SQMYIS
+348 
-354 YTINGSTVTD
+354 
-364 VIDITLAMV
+364 
-373 SGHNINEAGIYENCS
+373 
-388 VTYNGTTY
+388 NGT
-396 NNYTLDVYSPDYA
+396 YTLDVTYGGVSIGSIKVYIVDNAAPTVSVTPSGSVALGADSSALVGSTMYINYTIDGETVSETVDVTFGMVTPPAGQTFSDAGLYTGCTVTYNSIDGRTVTYANYTLNIYSLDYP

-417 SVDKTASGINW
+417 SVDKTASGIDW

-442 VPSSKGID
+442 VPSNKGVDI
-450 LVIIVDTSSS
+450 VVIVDTSTS
-460 MKQTVTDSTK
+460 MNSTVGTTGK

-481 DLVDIL
+481 KLVNTL
-487 STPNAS
+487 STPNVS
-493 GQLPDVNIAIA
+493 GELPDVNVAIA

-524 FADDIEM
+524 FEYDNEM
-531 SSDLSYCPGNVYTG
+531 SSNLSYCPGNVYTG
-545 PNAGMLFDTSAEE
+545 PNAGTSNDQAE
-558 QGYLDASAFVPAASL
+558 GKGHFNAAAFVPVSSL
-573 KGNDFSSIRV
+573 VGNDFSSIQV
-583 LTNRGTNYDAGLGYA
+583 EKGRGTNYDAGLGYA
-598 YQLAKAKK
+598 YLLAKAKK
-606 EQNEAKGEDRDI
+606 AQNDANHDERDI

-626 APHQFNFFIKA
+626 APHQFNFFVKA
-637 YRNEPVSSDYD
+637 YWNGNNSSWQ
-648 TTSEYNTAHTAWE
+648 A
-661 DANTNW
+661 ANTNW
-667 KNFITGSGTC
+667 RNFITGSGTSI
-677 WLTNESNTLYMN
+677 LYSESNSLYMN

-703 ANPKSEYSIVDMSSD
+703 GNSKSEYSIVDMSSD
-718 HHTAGTENVH
+718 HHTAGTDNVH
-728 IIGDD
+728 IVGDE

-746 TIGFGLSEDTQI
+746 TIGFGLSEDDQI
-758 ELTVDDQ
+758 ELTVDNQ

-783 SASDLTE
+783 SASELTE

-802 AKYAYY
+802 AKYAYF
-808 EDTMGEAF
+808 EDTIGEAF
-816 ELQTGDHGTNKQTI
+816 ELQTGDHGTNEQTI

-851 SSITLTAENIDS
+851 SSVTLTAENIDS

-875 VIETVTF
+875 VIETVNF
-882 KSDGSEAYSDQ
+882 NSDGSEAYSDQ
-893 IGSGTTNIIDNGV
+893 IGSGTTNIIENDV

-917 STTKEITVPVMDTT
+917 GFAKEITVPIMDTT
-931 VVTDV
+931 IVTDV
-936 PDKQHPYT
+936 PDKQYPYT
-944 MRSYSFSTDPFS
+944 MRSYSFSTNPFN
-956 EGWTKENSSSGT
+956 EGWTQENSSSVSD
-968 GSGWTYNSTNIYS
+968 SGWKFNTEYYEIRSASYS
-981 RSCNGSTIYTPNA
+981 SGVFTPDA
-994 KLYTPEIGVPAAGGN
+994 RLYTPEIVVPKAGGS
-1009 FTIDVF
+1009 FIIDAVF
-1015 YYSSKYGA
+1015 YSNANGTY
-1023 VGDQLKFYVQEK
+1023 GDQLDFYIQEK
-1035 IDGGWETSS
+1035 VGESW
-1044 LKLTHTITSDNYNFM
+1044 ITGEKYYTYVMTADNYETYT
-1059 HPCTV
+1059 PVTI
-1064 DLSGY
+1064 DLVGY
-1069 EGKTVRIMM
+1069 ENKTVRIMM
-1078 HHDVGK
+1078 HHNV
-1084 GYGIRVD
+1084 GYGYGVSVD
-1091 NAVFCGYNFATA
+1091 NAFFYGYNFATA

-1139 NSIHDNNQTGV
+1139 NSILDNNQTGV
-1150 ADGIYPTNSEATLHY
+1150 ADGIYPTNTEATLHY
-1165 TNYLDTKCKKDTVSP
+1165 TNYLDTKCMKDTVSP

-1229 RFGSTVNIDASELAE
+1229 RFGSTVNINASELAE

-1253 ASAYSVNVGSNMSNG
+1253 ASTYSVTAGSGMSDG

-1359 KAEGTLLDS
+1359 KAEGTLLGS

-1423 AVRCPYVDS
+1423 AVRCPYVDL

-1455 EDSFVTYSAEW
+1455 EDSFVNYSEEW
-1466 SAVANNAPEQAQD
+1466 TVPDNNENPEQAQD

-1498 PIYDDERAFSMN
+1498 PIYDDELAFSMN
-1510 DYHKVTVNADTDSKN
+1510 GYHKVTVNADTDSSN
-1525 PPAASFTFKGT
+1525 PPSANFTFKGT

-1550 MIVQVTNSSGLVKSL
+1550 MIVQVTNSSGGLVKSL

-1580 TPAPS
+1580 TPVPS

-1665 FVFSRSV
+1665 FVFSRSGV
-1672 APNGTTQTTFTGAIF
+1672 QNGTTYTFTGAIF
-1687 IDGMGEVTAPFNYL
+1687 IDGMGEVTAPAEDYSFNYL

-1747 LSQKNTSSNGTNSW
+1747 LSQKNVSTYVTDPW
-1761 IELTLVDDLSTTAD
+1761 IELTLVNDLSTTAD

-1781 NISWSTTTVN
+1781 NISWSTTTIN
-1791 KKTYYVSSDLMF
+1791 EKTYYVSSDLMF

-1912 FSGDGT
+1912 FNGDST

>member
-1 MKNSIMKKLLAL
+1 
-13 LVCVIMAVGV
+13 MAVGV

-35 GKAEETKSGPSAPE
+35 GKAEETKSPAIPTDGWIQISGAQTVTGYKLV
-49 NDDAWKTVSIST
+49 NSFTAGKKYQILASNQVTDSVATLGISTSSKSLVSIST
-61 TVKTLGYKLVD
+61 D
-72 SMSPGNKYMILNT
+72 
-85 NAAGDAKT
+85 
-93 LGLGYNS
+93 
-100 SNTLIIGSY
+100 IG
-109 SAYSVSELGNEKFV
+109 VTDIGGEKFV
-123 MYNGDIFG
+123 TYKGDIDDSPVANNVWLYTTDRYLNNTHSSLSSYYLIWGGSSTGFTVHKRYKNRFSYSNNCVYNTTEGYYLVYNG
-131 DDFGGAVWDYYTAG
+131 
-145 SSNYI
+145 SSFAAAT
-150 DNSYYQDSSNNNY
+150 SVSSNNTY
-163 SLYYN
+163 IYEYG
-168 DYYYSN
+168 DWTI
-174 GLDFSSTYYTPIGYS
+174 SSTE
-189 STYGPYFKSN
+189 
-199 DYYIKYNSNSDF
+199 
-211 YASTGGSTYYRT
+211 
-223 YVYQYGSWDVTSDI
+223 
-237 SAYAAL
+237 YAAM
-243 SGKTNFYIQK
+243 SGKTTYVLQN
-253 GAYSSSASVIDM
+253 SSS
-265 IKDNIY
+265 
-271 VWLSKQQDHVYAEL
+271 L
-285 TDAYT
+285 TDVAIKEMIRANLNVWVSNVADQAHADAQLTEDYSF
-290 ISGTVTPG
+290 SGSVTPG
-298 TVGDYTL
+298 T
-305 TVKFGTV
+305 
-312 TLGTITVH
+312 
-320 VIDSAPT
+320 
-327 AVNVSPSGRV
+327 
-337 ILGAG
+337 
-342 SDEYTG
+342 
-348 SQMYIS
+348 
-354 YTINGSTVTD
+354 
-364 VIDITLAMV
+364 
-373 SGHNINEAGIYENCS
+373 
-388 VTYNGTTY
+388 NGT
-396 NNYTLDVYSPDYA
+396 YTLDVTYGGVSIGSIKVYIVDNAAPTVSVTPSGSVALGADSSALVGSTMYINYTIDGETVSETVDVTFGMVTPPAGQTFSDAGLYTGCTVTYNSIDGRTVTYANYTLNIYSLDYP

-417 SVDKTASGINW
+417 SVNKTASGIDW

-442 VPSSKGID
+442 VPSNKGVDI
-450 LVIIVDTSSS
+450 VIIVDTSTS
-460 MKQTVTDSTK
+460 MTQTVGSTGK

-481 DLVDIL
+481 KLVNTL
-487 STPNAS
+487 STPNVS
-493 GQLPDVNIAIA
+493 GELPDVNVAIA

-545 PNAGMLFDTSAEE
+545 PNAGTSNDQAE
-558 QGYLDASAFVPAASL
+558 GKGHFNAAAFVPVSSL
-573 KGNDFSSIRV
+573 VGNDFSSIQV
-583 LTNRGTNYDAGLGYA
+583 ETDRGTNYDAGLGYA
-598 YQLAKAKK
+598 YLLAKAKK
-606 EQNEAKGEDRDI
+606 AQNDANHDERDI

-626 APHQFNFFIKA
+626 APHQFNFFVKD
-637 YRNEPVSSDYD
+637 YWNNPGWNYSSWQ
-648 TTSEYNTAHTAWE
+648 A
-661 DANTNW
+661 ANTNW
-667 KNFITGSGTC
+667 RNFITGSGTC
-677 WLTNESNTLYMN
+677 ILFSESNSLYMN
-689 GNNGNKH
+689 GNNNQKH

-703 ANPKSEYSIVDMSSD
+703 GNSKSEYSIVDMSSD

-882 KSDGSEAYSDQ
+882 KTDGSEAYSDQ

-917 STTKEITVPVMDTT
+917 GSAKEITVPIMDTT
-931 VVTDV
+931 IVTDV
-936 PDKQHPYT
+936 PDKQYPYT
-944 MRSYSFSTDPFS
+944 MRSYSFSTNPFN
-956 EGWTKENSSSGT
+956 EGWTQENSSSVSD
-968 GSGWTYNSTNIYS
+968 SGWKFNTDYYEIRSASYS
-981 RSCNGSTIYTPNA
+981 SGVFTPDA
-994 KLYTPEIGVPAAGGN
+994 RLYTPEIVVPKAGGS
-1009 FTIDVF
+1009 FIIDAVF
-1015 YYSSKYGA
+1015 YSNANGTY
-1023 VGDQLKFYVQEK
+1023 GDQLDFYIQEK
-1035 IDGGWETSS
+1035 VGESW
-1044 LKLTHTITSDNYNFM
+1044 ITGEKYYTYVMTADNYATYT
-1059 HPCTV
+1059 PVTI
-1064 DLSGY
+1064 DLVGY
-1069 EGKTVRIMM
+1069 ENKTVRIMM
-1078 HHDVGK
+1078 HHNV
-1084 GYGIRVD
+1084 GYGYGVSVD
-1091 NAVFCGYNFATA
+1091 NAFFYGYNFATA

-1139 NSIHDNNQTGV
+1139 NSILDNNQTGV
-1150 ADGIYPTNSEATLHY
+1150 ADGIYPTNTEATLHY
-1165 TNYLDTKCKKDTVSP
+1165 TNYLDTKCEKDTVSP

-1221 DPTQYQKF
+1221 DPTQYMKP
-1229 RFGSTVNIDASELAE
+1229 RFGSTVNINASELAE

-1274 GTDKAATTY
+1274 GADKAATTY

-1344 NDKAIAGVASEDERP
+1344 NDKTIAGVASKDDRP
-1359 KAEGTLLDS
+1359 KVEDTLLGS

-1455 EDSFVTYSAEW
+1455 EDSFVTYSEEW
-1466 SAVANNAPEQAQD
+1466 TVPDNNENPEQAQD

-1498 PIYDDERAFSMN
+1498 PIYDDELAFSMN
-1510 DYHKVTVNADTDSKN
+1510 GYHKVTVNADTDSSN
-1525 PPAASFTFKGT
+1525 PPSASFTFKGT

-1550 MIVQVTNSSGLVKSL
+1550 MIVQVENSSGGLVKSL

-1580 TPAPS
+1580 TAVPS

-1665 FVFSRSV
+1665 FVFSRSGV
-1672 APNGTTQTTFTGAIF
+1672 QNGTTYTFTGAIF
-1687 IDGMGEVTAPFNYL
+1687 IDGMGEVTAPAEGYSFNYL

-1733 IGTKLAFGDSGKLA
+1733 IGTKLAFGNPGKLV
-1747 LSQKNTSSNGTNSW
+1747 LSQKNVSTYVTDPW
-1761 IELTLVDDLSTTAD
+1761 IELTLVNDLSTTAD

-1781 NISWSTTTVN
+1781 NISWSTTTIN
-1791 KKTYYVSSDLMF
+1791 EKTYYVSSDLMF

-1834 DSSANP
+1834 DSSADP

-1912 FSGDGT
+1912 FNGDGT

>member
-35 GKAEETKSGPSAPE
+35 GKAEETKSPAIPTDGWIQISGAQTVTGYKLV
-49 NDDAWKTVSIST
+49 NSFTAGKKYQILASNQVTDSVATLGMNTSSKSLVSIST
-61 TVKTLGYKLVD
+61 D
-72 SMSPGNKYMILNT
+72 
-85 NAAGDAKT
+85 
-93 LGLGYNS
+93 
-100 SNTLIIGSY
+100 IG
-109 SAYSVSELGNEKFV
+109 VTDIGGEKFV
-123 MYNGDIFG
+123 TYKGDIDDSPVANNVWLYTTDRYLNNTYSSYSSYYLYQSTTTSFSVSTQYVCVFTYSDCVYNSTNDYYLIYNG
-131 DDFGGAVWDYYTAG
+131 
-145 SSNYI
+145 SSFAAAT
-150 DNSYYQDSSNNNY
+150 SVSSNNTY
-163 SLYYN
+163 IYEYG
-168 DYYYSN
+168 DWTI
-174 GLDFSSTYYTPIGYS
+174 SSTE
-189 STYGPYFKSN
+189 
-199 DYYIKYNSNSDF
+199 
-211 YASTGGSTYYRT
+211 
-223 YVYQYGSWDVTSDI
+223 
-237 SAYAAL
+237 YAAM
-243 SGKTNFYIQK
+243 SGKTTYVLQN
-253 GAYSSSASVIDM
+253 SSS
-265 IKDNIY
+265 
-271 VWLSKQQDHVYAEL
+271 L
-285 TDAYT
+285 TDVAIKEMIRANLNVWVSNVADQAHADAQLTEDYSF
-290 ISGTVTPG
+290 SGSVTPG
-298 TVGDYTL
+298 T
-305 TVKFGTV
+305 
-312 TLGTITVH
+312 
-320 VIDSAPT
+320 
-327 AVNVSPSGRV
+327 
-337 ILGAG
+337 
-342 SDEYTG
+342 
-348 SQMYIS
+348 
-354 YTINGSTVTD
+354 
-364 VIDITLAMV
+364 
-373 SGHNINEAGIYENCS
+373 
-388 VTYNGTTY
+388 NGT
-396 NNYTLDVYSPDYA
+396 YTLDVTYGGVSIGSIKVYIVDNAAPTVSVTPSGSVALGADSSALVGSTMYINYTIDGETVSETVDVTFGMVTPPAGQTFSDAGLYTGCTVTYNSIDGRTVTYANYTLNIYSLDYP

-417 SVDKTASGINW
+417 SVNKTASGIDW

-442 VPSSKGID
+442 VPSNKGVDI
-450 LVIIVDTSSS
+450 VIIVDTSTS
-460 MKQTVTDSTK
+460 MTETVGSTGK

-481 DLVDIL
+481 KLVNTL
-487 STPNAS
+487 STPNVS
-493 GQLPDVNIAIA
+493 GELPDVNVAIA
-504 DFNGHSTNT
+504 DFNGHTTGTS
-513 NSSFAY
+513 SSFAY

-524 FADDIEM
+524 FAKDDEM
-531 SSDLSYCPGNVYTG
+531 TASEHSFPDYCPGNVYTG
-545 PNAGMLFDTSAEE
+545 PNAGTSNDQAE
-558 QGYLDASAFVPAASL
+558 GKGHFNAAAFVPVSSL
-573 KGNDFSSIRV
+573 VGNDFSSIQV
-583 LTNRGTNYDAGLGYA
+583 ETGKGTNYDAGLGYA
-598 YQLAKAKK
+598 YLLAKAKK
-606 EQNEAKGEDRDI
+606 AQNDANHDERDI

-626 APHQFNFFIKA
+626 APHQFNFFVKEYWSNPGTSSSNYSSWQTA
-637 YRNEPVSSDYD
+637 NEHWRNY
-648 TTSEYNTAHTAWE
+648 
-661 DANTNW
+661 
-667 KNFITGSGTC
+667 ITGSGTC
-677 WLTNESNTLYMN
+677 ILYSESNSLYMN
-689 GNNGNKH
+689 GNNNRKH

-703 ANPKSEYSIVDMSSD
+703 GNSKSEYSIVDMSSD
-718 HHTAGTENVH
+718 HHTAGTDNVH
-728 IIGDD
+728 IVGDE

-758 ELTVDDQ
+758 ELTVDNQ

-783 SASDLTE
+783 SASELTE

-816 ELQTGDHGTNKQTI
+816 ELQTKDHGSNKQTI

-851 SSITLTAENIDS
+851 SSVTLTAENIDS

-893 IGSGTTNIIDNGV
+893 IGSGTTNIIENGV

-917 STTKEITVPVMDTT
+917 GSAKEITVPIMDTT
-931 VVTDV
+931 IVTDV
-936 PDKQHPYT
+936 PDKQYPYT
-944 MRSYSFSTDPFS
+944 MRSYSFSTNPFN
-956 EGWTKENSSSGT
+956 EGWTQENSSSVSD
-968 GSGWTYNSTNIYS
+968 SGWKFNTNYYEIRSASYS
-981 RSCNGSTIYTPNA
+981 SGVFTPDA
-994 KLYTPEIGVPAAGGN
+994 RLYTPEIVVPKAGGS
-1009 FTIDVF
+1009 FIIDAVF
-1015 YYSSKYGA
+1015 YSTDNGTY
-1023 VGDQLKFYVQEK
+1023 GDQLDFYIQEK
-1035 IDGGWETSS
+1035 VGESW
-1044 LKLTHTITSDNYNFM
+1044 ITGEKYYTYVMTADNYATYT
-1059 HPCTV
+1059 PVTI
-1064 DLSGY
+1064 DLVGY
-1069 EGKTVRIMM
+1069 ENKTVRIMM
-1078 HHDVGK
+1078 HHNV
-1084 GYGIRVD
+1084 GYGYGVSVD
-1091 NAVFCGYNFATA
+1091 NAFFYGYNFATA

-1139 NSIHDNNQTGV
+1139 NSILDNNQTGV
-1150 ADGIYPTNSEATLHY
+1150 ADGIYPTNTEATLHY
-1165 TNYLDTKCKKDTVSP
+1165 TNYLGTKCEKDTVSP

-1229 RFGSTVNIDASELAE
+1229 RFGSTVNINASELAE

-1253 ASAYSVNVGSNMSNG
+1253 ASTYSVTAGSGMSDG

-1399 RYQLNKTTEN
+1399 SYQLNSFI
-1409 GKPVLMNGVETLAY
+1409 NGVETLAY

-1455 EDSFVTYSAEW
+1455 EDSFVTYSTGW
-1466 SAVANNAPEQAQD
+1466 SAVANDDPEQAQD

-1498 PIYDDERAFSMN
+1498 PIYDDELAFSMN
-1510 DYHKVTVNADTDSKN
+1510 GYHKVTVNAATDSSN
-1525 PPAASFTFKGT
+1525 PPSASFTFKGT

-1550 MIVQVTNSSGLVKSL
+1550 MIVQVTNSSGGLVKSL

-1580 TPAPS
+1580 TPVPS

-1665 FVFSRSV
+1665 FVFSRSGV
-1672 APNGTTQTTFTGAIF
+1672 QNGTTYTFTGAIF
-1687 IDGMGEVTAPFNYL
+1687 IDGMGEVTAPAEGYSFNYL

-1708 IYLTPGQGVYF
+1708 IYLAPGQGVYF

-1747 LSQKNTSSNGTNSW
+1747 LSQKNVSTYVTDPW
-1761 IELTLVDDLSTTAD
+1761 IELTLVNDLSTTAD

-1781 NISWSTTTVN
+1781 NISWSTTTIN
-1791 KKTYYVSSDLMF
+1791 EKTYYVSSDLMF

-1834 DSSANP
+1834 DSSADP

-1912 FSGDGT
+1912 FNGDGT
-1918 VSSYD
+1918 ASSYD